1 MRKYC
6 IKEKADM
13 LTYVGKLLKWKY
25 IWQLIIRR
33 LHKCRESGEKMRKR
47 CIGFLTALVLAAS
60 GIAVPASAQET
71 DVFPSWNVASG
82 RQVEVSSVEAALPGN
97 VGALVVDGDNET
109 RWSCAGM
116 KTGTSEE
123 EEQNPQWLVIDLEAP
138 ETSVDS
144 ITINFY
150 KKVWGAQYKIQT
162 ASTNDES
169 TQWKDVASIEHAGGS
184 LADDYVEEITDVGTL
199 ERYVRFYFEKVNPKA
214 AGTGISIRE
223 IKILGT
229 QLVSG
234 NISLNKPAEVS
245 TVEILMPQ
253 NVAENT
259 VDGDS
264 ETRWSSERMKNN
276 GITDSDPQTPQWLLI
291 DLGAEK
297 SAVDEIRIDFYLKVW
312 ATKYRIETADS
323 SESDSW
329 ITVAEVDRTSSD
341 GADDQTDT
349 FSGDQLQTTELKRFV
364 RFYFEKIN
372 VNAGGNGVSVREVT
386 INGTQPYVSTTE
398 DPVTAEEV
406 LDGIGEIPS
415 LTAESTRVELPEVPD
430 GFEIAVVGSDKEQV
444 ISNSGEVTDRNI
456 GDREVTI
463 LVEVRSVEED
473 GGDADTARK
482 NFTLTV
488 PSKNSLYPEYYPEV
502 ENPNG
507 KPAVIPTL
515 QEWYGCEGEFT
526 LQENSRIIINDAA
539 GVDLQ
544 AVAEN
549 MQEDLAEFAGV
560 EPAVVSGEAGDAS
573 AADIYIE
580 SQTEDIYDT
589 GEEGY
594 FMTVDENGVRIYSST
609 YTGALYGTVTAEQ
622 ILWQDEG
629 NDNIPCGVIRDYPDY
644 EIRGVMFD
652 VGRIPH
658 RLQYLQD
665 YTKILTWYKMNEFQL
680 HLNDDF
686 TYSPEGLP
694 SGSEWNGMHRLE
706 SDAFPS
712 LTDNRVYSGERFEY
726 FNEEYSD
733 PVYTKDDYR
742 ELEDMANAGGIN
754 LIPEFDTPSHS
765 NAYIKY
771 AQENPD
777 DIDWLGPIQSNND
790 PQMLALDI
798 NSSNADEAKKAKT
811 ARKFM
816 ETLYEDYLGGDDP
829 VFSGDTVNVG
839 ADEYWDKSNPEAY
852 RQYVV
857 FLDELMRKYGK
868 TTRMWGAL
876 KLFPGETEISPDNII
891 LDIWATYE
899 DDPIARMSE
908 GFRVVNLPQP
918 YLYTTPGRDHKDM
931 IVEEWL
937 YKNWDPTIFNGDIKA
952 DEGEPLLLGAKAAL
966 WGDEFREGITEADL
980 HERML
985 RSVAMVAEKTWG
997 GSEKTDDYIAYQET
1011 FDRLQEGPGTQI
1023 AMTIESKTDVVVDY
1037 DMSRTEETEGIVT
1050 VKDSSGNGYDAQVI
1064 NGKAVEVDGEMMIEF
1079 DGSTLMTTPL
1089 HTLSYPYT
1097 VSFDVKASEGNTKDS
1112 LLFSGYDGQ
1121 LLAKGLDND
1130 CISLNRSLYHQ
1141 SFDYEIPEDES
1152 VTVTIV
1158 GTARNTKMYVDGQ
1171 LVKMLYSSDTG
1182 KTDEYF
1188 STFVFP
1194 MEEIGK
1200 DFHGYIGNIKAYNK
1214 ALEPDMIR
1222 TDAADVTEVNVA
1234 LNRNAYSERF
1244 GNQPDLNTG
1253 LLKYH
1258 PASKAT
1264 DGDKADAEAEI
1275 TSTDPNSY
1283 WISSNNNSDYLMV
1296 DLGEERQVS
1305 RVVLTWEGQ
1314 YTAGGF
1320 DIQVSTDGAQ
1330 WQTVKQVRGNTSS
1343 VTDVTL
1349 DAPAAA
1355 RYVKMQGVSRNST
1368 YYGVREME
1376 VYETVDRSG
1385 LSGLLTEVRQVIADN
1400 DLENSDDE
1408 TAAALTAAVIPAE
1421 NTLENAAAA
1430 QKEITAALTA
1440 LSEKYEAYKES
1451 AQEPDEPDE
1460 PEQLDTDI
1468 LEYAVELA
1476 SSADTTGVVPAAA
1489 EKFESAYTAA
1499 QDLLERVETGD
1510 PSVTQQM
1517 IEESW
1522 KELITS
1528 MQYLSFRQGDKSDLE
1543 KVVAMAESLDL
1554 EKYMEE
1560 GRETFVTALSNA
1572 QAVLSD
1578 ENAMQDSVDPAW
1590 RELLRAMS
1598 DLRLKPDRSALEELI
1613 AQARGLNEAD
1623 YEETSFRAMLGVLAE
1638 AQAVCDDGGA
1648 AQEEIDEAASRL
1660 QEAVGQLTAKADDPK
1675 AAADTAE
1682 NTAAQKGSDDG
1693 GSRTASAGGGTKGGA
1708 ETSVSADKAVKT
1720 GDASTAVLWAAAV
1733 LAAAAVILQAG
1744 KKIK

>member
-1 MRKYC
+1 MKR
-6 IKEKADM
+6 
-13 LTYVGKLLKWKY
+13 
-25 IWQLIIRR
+25 
-33 LHKCRESGEKMRKR
+33 R
-47 CIGFLTALVLAAS
+47 CIGFLAALMLTVTGFS
-60 GIAVPASAQET
+60 VPAAAAGEA
-71 DVFPSWNVASG
+71 DVFPAWNVASD

-97 VGALVVDGDNET
+97 VGGLVVDGDNET
-109 RWSCAGM
+109 RWSCDAM
-116 KTGTSEE
+116 KTGTSEDQ
-123 EEQNPQWLVIDLEAP
+123 EQTPQWLVIDLEAP
-138 ETSVDS
+138 ETDVDS

-162 ASTNDES
+162 ASTNDED
-169 TQWKDVASIEHAGGS
+169 TEWKDVKSIEHASGS

-199 ERYVRFYFEKVNPKA
+199 DRYVRFYFEKVNPQA
-214 AGTGISIRE
+214 AGTGVSIRE
-223 IKILGT
+223 IEIMGK
-229 QLVSG
+229 QLVTG
-234 NISLNKPAEVS
+234 NISLDKSVEVS
-245 TVEILMPQ
+245 TVENAMPQ
-253 NVAENT
+253 NVGDNT

-264 ETRWSSERMKNN
+264 ATRWSSEKMKEN
-276 GITDSDPQTPQWLLI
+276 GITDDDAQTAQWLVI
-291 DLGAEK
+291 DLGTDQ
-297 SAVDEIRIDFYLKVW
+297 SVVDDIKIDFYLKVW
-312 ATKYRIETADS
+312 ATKYRIETAASRDA
-323 SESDSW
+323 ESW
-329 ITVAEVDRTSSD
+329 TTVAEVDRTSSD

-349 FSGDQLQTTELKRFV
+349 FSGNQLLTTDLQRYV

-372 VNAGGNGVSVREVT
+372 VNAGGTGVSVREIT
-386 INGTQPYVSTTE
+386 INGTQPYVSTPGE
-398 DPVTAEEV
+398 SMTAEEV
-406 LDGIGEIPS
+406 MQGITEIPA
-415 LTAESTRVELPEVPD
+415 LTADSTKVELPDVPE
-430 GFEIAVVGSDKEQV
+430 GFEIAVIGSDKGQV
-444 ISNSGEVTDRNI
+444 ISNDGVITDRNI

-463 LVEVRSVEED
+463 LVEVSSVTENDEEE
-473 GGDADTARK
+473 ADTARK

-488 PSKNSLYPEYYPEV
+488 PSKNAFYPEYFPSV
-502 ENPNG
+502 DNPNS

-515 QEWYGCEGEFT
+515 QEWYGYEGNYT
-526 LQENSRIIINDAA
+526 LSEESRIVINDAA
-539 GVDLQ
+539 NVGLQ
-544 AVAEN
+544 AAAEN
-549 MQEDLAEFAGV
+549 MQGDLEEFAGV
-560 EPAVVSGEAGDAS
+560 KPEIVSGTAADAS
-573 AADIYIE
+573 SADIYIE

-589 GEEGY
+589 GDEGY
-594 FMTVDENGVRIYSST
+594 FMTTDENGVRIYSST

-644 EIRGVMFD
+644 EIRSVMFD

-712 LTDNRVYSGERFEY
+712 LTENQAYTGERFEY
-726 FNEEYSD
+726 FNEVYGD

-742 ELEDMANAGGIN
+742 NLEDMANAGGID
-754 LIPEFDTPSHS
+754 LIPEIDTPSHS
-765 NAYIKY
+765 NAYIRY

-777 DIDWLGPIQSNND
+777 EIDWLGPIQSNNNA
-790 PQMLALDI
+790 QMLALDI
-798 NSSNADEAKKAKT
+798 NSSNANEAAKAQT

-816 ETLYEDYLGGDDP
+816 EALYDDYLGGDDP
-829 VFSGDTVNVG
+829 VFSGDTVNIG

-857 FLDELMRKYGK
+857 FLDELMQKYGK

-899 DDPIARMSE
+899 DDPIARLE
-908 GFRVVNLPQP
+908 DGFRVVNFPQP

-937 YKNWDPTIFNGDIKA
+937 FKNWDPTIFNGNIRA
-952 DEGEPLLLGAKAAL
+952 EAGEPLLLGAKASI
-966 WGDEFREGITEADL
+966 WGDEFREGIVEADL
-980 HERML
+980 HERAL

-1023 AMTIESKTDVVVDY
+1023 AMTIDSQTDVVADY
-1037 DMSRTEETEGIVT
+1037 DMSRTEETDGTIT
-1050 VKDSSGNGYDAQVI
+1050 VKDSSGNGYDAQVT
-1064 NGKAVEVDGEMMIEF
+1064 NGKVVEVDGEMMIEF
-1079 DGSTLMTTPL
+1079 DGSTVMTTPL
-1089 HTLSYPYT
+1089 QTLAYPYT
-1097 VSFDVKASEGNTKDS
+1097 VSFDVKASEGNTEDS

-1130 CISLNRSLYHQ
+1130 YISLNRSFYHQ

-1171 LVKMLYSSDTG
+1171 LVKMLYSSDSG
-1182 KTDEYF
+1182 KSDEYF

-1194 MEEIGK
+1194 MEEIGEN
-1200 DFHGYIGNIKAYNK
+1200 FHGYIGNIKAYNK

-1222 TDAADVTEVNVA
+1222 TDTADVTEVNVA

-1320 DIQVSTDGAQ
+1320 DIQVSTDGSE

-1343 VTDVTL
+1343 VTEVIL
-1349 DAPAAA
+1349 DTPAAA
-1355 RYVKMQGVSRNST
+1355 RYVKMQGVSRNAN

-1376 VYETVDRSG
+1376 VYEKVDRSG
-1385 LSGLLTEVRQVIADN
+1385 LSGLLAEVKQVIADK
-1400 DLENSDDE
+1400 DLENSGDE
-1408 TAAALTAAVIPAE
+1408 TAIALVEAVIPAE
-1421 NTLENAAAA
+1421 NAMDNAAAA
-1430 QKEITAALTA
+1430 QKEIAAA
-1440 LSEKYEAYKES
+1440 QAVLSEKYEAYKES
-1451 AQEPDEPDE
+1451 AGE
-1460 PEQLDTDI
+1460 PEPPETLDTDL
-1468 LEYAVELA
+1468 LEYTIGLA
-1476 SSADTTGVVPAAA
+1476 SSADLTDVVPAVVERFNAA
-1489 EKFESAYTAA
+1489 FASAQEILEKAKA
-1499 QDLLERVETGD
+1499 GD
-1510 PSVTQQM
+1510 PSITQEM
-1517 IEESW
+1517 IDESW
-1522 KELITS
+1522 RELIS
-1528 MQYLSFRQGDKSDLE
+1528 VMQYLSFRQGDKSDLE
-1543 KVVAMAESLDL
+1543 KVVAMAEELDL
-1554 EKYMEE
+1554 DKYLDE
-1560 GRETFVTALSNA
+1560 GKDAFEAALANA
-1572 QAVLSD
+1572 QAVLAD

-1590 RELLRAMS
+1590 RELLKAMS
-1598 DLRLKPDRSALEELI
+1598 ELRLKPDKSALEDLI
-1613 AQARGLNEAD
+1613 AQAQGLNEAD
-1623 YEETSFRAMLGVLAE
+1623 YEETSFRAMLSVLAE
-1638 AQAVCDDGGA
+1638 VQAVYDDSGA
-1648 AQEEIDEAASRL
+1648 AQDEIDAAAEKL
-1660 QEAVGQLTAKADDPK
+1660 QAALDGLTAKADAPAGTDGSQN
-1675 AAADTAE
+1675 AGDAQDTAGGE
-1682 NTAAQKGSDDG
+1682 KQTGADSGQADESGESKTAAG
-1693 GSRTASAGGGTKGGA
+1693 
-1708 ETSVSADKAVKT
+1708 KAVKT
-1720 GDASTAVLWAAAV
+1720 GDTFTYMLWAAAV
-1733 LAAAAVILQAG
+1733 LAAGAVILLE
-1744 KKIK
+1744 KKKQK

>member
-1 MRKYC
+1 MKR
-6 IKEKADM
+6 
-13 LTYVGKLLKWKY
+13 
-25 IWQLIIRR
+25 
-33 LHKCRESGEKMRKR
+33 R
-47 CIGFLTALVLAAS
+47 CIGFLAALMLTVTGFS
-60 GIAVPASAQET
+60 VPAAAAGEA
-71 DVFPSWNVASG
+71 DVFPAWNVASD

-97 VGALVVDGDNET
+97 VGGLVVDGDNET
-109 RWSCAGM
+109 RWSCDAM
-116 KTGTSEE
+116 KTGTSEDQ
-123 EEQNPQWLVIDLEAP
+123 EQTPQWLVIDLEAP
-138 ETSVDS
+138 ETDVDS

-162 ASTNDES
+162 ASTNDED
-169 TQWKDVASIEHAGGS
+169 TEWKDVKSIEHASGS

-199 ERYVRFYFEKVNPKA
+199 DRYVRFYFEKVNPQA
-214 AGTGISIRE
+214 AGTGVSIRE
-223 IKILGT
+223 IEIMGK
-229 QLVSG
+229 QLVTG
-234 NISLNKPAEVS
+234 NISLDKSVEVS
-245 TVEILMPQ
+245 TVENAMPQ
-253 NVAENT
+253 NVGDNT

-264 ETRWSSERMKNN
+264 ATRWSSEKMKEN
-276 GITDSDPQTPQWLLI
+276 GITDDDAQTAQWLVI
-291 DLGAEK
+291 DLGTDQSVVEDIK
-297 SAVDEIRIDFYLKVW
+297 IDFYLKVW
-312 ATKYRIETADS
+312 ATKYRIETAASRDA
-323 SESDSW
+323 ESW
-329 ITVAEVDRTSSD
+329 TTVAEVDRTSSD

-349 FSGDQLQTTELKRFV
+349 FSGNQLLTTDLQRYV

-372 VNAGGNGVSVREVT
+372 VNAGGTGVSVREIT
-386 INGTQPYVSTTE
+386 INGTQPYVSTPGE
-398 DPVTAEEV
+398 SMTAEEV
-406 LDGIGEIPS
+406 MQGITEIPA
-415 LTAESTRVELPEVPD
+415 LTADSTKVELPDVPE
-430 GFEIAVVGSDKEQV
+430 GFEIAVIGSDKEQV
-444 ISNSGEVTDRNI
+444 ISNDGVITDRNI

-463 LVEVRSVEED
+463 LVEVSSVTENDEEE
-473 GGDADTARK
+473 ADTARK

-488 PSKNSLYPEYYPEV
+488 PSKNAFYPEYFPAV
-502 ENPNG
+502 DNPNS

-515 QEWYGCEGEFT
+515 QEWYGYEGNYT
-526 LQENSRIIINDAA
+526 LSEESRIVINDAA
-539 GVDLQ
+539 NVGLQ
-544 AVAEN
+544 AAAEN
-549 MQEDLAEFAGV
+549 MQGDLEEFAGV
-560 EPAVVSGEAGDAS
+560 KPEIVSGTAADAS
-573 AADIYIE
+573 SADIYIE

-589 GEEGY
+589 GDEGY
-594 FMTVDENGVRIYSST
+594 FMTTDENGVRIYSST

-622 ILWQDEG
+622 ILWQDDG

-644 EIRGVMFD
+644 EIRSVMFD

-712 LTDNRVYSGERFEY
+712 LTENQAYTGERFEY
-726 FNEEYSD
+726 FNEVYGD

-742 ELEDMANAGGIN
+742 NLEDMANAGGID
-754 LIPEFDTPSHS
+754 LIPEIDTPSHS
-765 NAYIKY
+765 NAYIRY

-777 DIDWLGPIQSNND
+777 EIDWLGPIQSNNNA
-790 PQMLALDI
+790 QMLALDI
-798 NSSNADEAKKAKT
+798 NSSNANEAAKAQT

-816 ETLYEDYLGGDDP
+816 EALYDDYLGGDDP
-829 VFSGDTVNVG
+829 VFSGDTVNIG

-857 FLDELMRKYGK
+857 FLDELMQKYGK

-899 DDPIARMSE
+899 DDPIARLE
-908 GFRVVNLPQP
+908 DGFRVVNFPQP

-937 YKNWDPTIFNGDIKA
+937 FKNWDPTIFNGNIRA
-952 DEGEPLLLGAKAAL
+952 EAGEPLLLGAKASI
-966 WGDEFREGITEADL
+966 WGDEFREGIVEADL
-980 HERML
+980 HERAL

-1023 AMTIESKTDVVVDY
+1023 AMTIDSQTDVVADY
-1037 DMSRTEETEGIVT
+1037 DMSRTEETDGTIT
-1050 VKDSSGNGYDAQVI
+1050 VKDSSGNGYDAQVT
-1064 NGKAVEVDGEMMIEF
+1064 NGKVVEVDGEMMIEF
-1079 DGSTLMTTPL
+1079 DGSTVMTTPL
-1089 HTLSYPYT
+1089 QTLAYPYT
-1097 VSFDVKASEGNTKDS
+1097 VSFDVKASEGNTEDS

-1130 CISLNRSLYHQ
+1130 YISLNRSFYHQ

-1171 LVKMLYSSDTG
+1171 LVKMLYSSDSG
-1182 KTDEYF
+1182 KSDEYF

-1194 MEEIGK
+1194 MEEIGEN
-1200 DFHGYIGNIKAYNK
+1200 FHGYIGNIKAYNK

-1222 TDAADVTEVNVA
+1222 TDTADVTEVNVA

-1320 DIQVSTDGAQ
+1320 DIQVSTDGSE

-1343 VTDVTL
+1343 VTEVIL
-1349 DAPAAA
+1349 DTPAAA
-1355 RYVKMQGVSRNST
+1355 RYVKMQGVSRNAN

-1376 VYETVDRSG
+1376 VYEKVDRSG
-1385 LSGLLTEVRQVIADN
+1385 LSGLLAEVKQVIADK
-1400 DLENSDDE
+1400 DLENSGDE
-1408 TAAALTAAVIPAE
+1408 TAIALVEAVIPAE
-1421 NTLENAAAA
+1421 NAMDNAAAA
-1430 QKEITAALTA
+1430 QKEIEAAQA
-1440 LSEKYEAYKES
+1440 VLSEKYEAYKES
-1451 AQEPDEPDE
+1451 AGE
-1460 PEQLDTDI
+1460 PEPPETLDTDL
-1468 LEYAVELA
+1468 LEYTIGLA
-1476 SSADTTGVVPAAA
+1476 SSADLTDVVPAVVERFNAA
-1489 EKFESAYTAA
+1489 FASAQEILEKAKA
-1499 QDLLERVETGD
+1499 GD
-1510 PSVTQQM
+1510 PSVTQEM
-1517 IEESW
+1517 IDESW
-1522 KELITS
+1522 RELIS
-1528 MQYLSFRQGDKSDLE
+1528 VMQYLSFRQGDKSDLE
-1543 KVVAMAESLDL
+1543 KVVAMAEELDL
-1554 EKYMEE
+1554 DKYLDE
-1560 GRETFVTALSNA
+1560 GKDAFEAALSNA
-1572 QAVLSD
+1572 QAVLAD

-1590 RELLRAMS
+1590 RELLKAMS
-1598 DLRLKPDRSALEELI
+1598 ELRLKPDKSALEELI
-1613 AQARGLNEAD
+1613 AQAQGLNEAD
-1623 YEETSFRAMLGVLAE
+1623 YEETSFRAMLSVLAE
-1638 AQAVCDDGGA
+1638 VQAVYDDSSA
-1648 AQEEIDEAASRL
+1648 AQDEIDAAAEKL
-1660 QEAVGQLTAKADDPK
+1660 QAALDGLTAKADAPAGTDGSQN
-1675 AAADTAE
+1675 AGDAQDTAGGE
-1682 NTAAQKGSDDG
+1682 KQTGAGSGKADESGESKTAAG
-1693 GSRTASAGGGTKGGA
+1693 
-1708 ETSVSADKAVKT
+1708 KAVKT
-1720 GDASTAVLWAAAV
+1720 GDTFTYMLWAAAV
-1733 LAAAAVILQAG
+1733 LAAGAVILLE
-1744 KKIK
+1744 KKKQK

>member
-1 MRKYC
+1 MKR
-6 IKEKADM
+6 
-13 LTYVGKLLKWKY
+13 
-25 IWQLIIRR
+25 
-33 LHKCRESGEKMRKR
+33 R
-47 CIGFLTALVLAAS
+47 CIGFLAALMLTVTGFS
-60 GIAVPASAQET
+60 VPAAAAGEA
-71 DVFPSWNVASG
+71 DVFPAWNVASD

-97 VGALVVDGDNET
+97 VGGLVVDGDNET
-109 RWSCAGM
+109 RWSCDAM
-116 KTGTSEE
+116 KTGTSEDQ
-123 EEQNPQWLVIDLEAP
+123 EQTPQWLVIDLEAP
-138 ETSVDS
+138 ETDVDS

-162 ASTNDES
+162 ASTNDED
-169 TQWKDVASIEHAGGS
+169 TEWKDVKSIEHASGS

-199 ERYVRFYFEKVNPKA
+199 DRYVRFYFEKVNPQA
-214 AGTGISIRE
+214 AGTGVSIRE
-223 IKILGT
+223 IEIMGK
-229 QLVSG
+229 QLVTG
-234 NISLNKPAEVS
+234 NISLDKSVEVS
-245 TVEILMPQ
+245 TVENAMPQ
-253 NVAENT
+253 NVGDNT

-264 ETRWSSERMKNN
+264 ATRWSSEKMKEN
-276 GITDSDPQTPQWLLI
+276 GITDDDAQTAQWLVI
-291 DLGAEK
+291 DLGTDQ
-297 SAVDEIRIDFYLKVW
+297 SVVDDIKIDFYLKVW
-312 ATKYRIETADS
+312 ATKYRIETAASRDA
-323 SESDSW
+323 ESW
-329 ITVAEVDRTSSD
+329 TTVAEVNRTSSD

-349 FSGDQLQTTELKRFV
+349 FSGNQLLTTDLQRYV

-372 VNAGGNGVSVREVT
+372 VNAGGTGVSVREIT
-386 INGTQPYVSTTE
+386 INGTQPYVSTPE
-398 DPVTAEEV
+398 ESMTAEEV
-406 LDGIGEIPS
+406 MQGITEIPA
-415 LTAESTRVELPEVPD
+415 LTADSTKVELPDVPE
-430 GFEIAVVGSDKEQV
+430 GFEIAVIGSDKEQV
-444 ISNSGEVTDRNI
+444 ISNDGVITDRNI

-463 LVEVRSVEED
+463 LVEVSSVTENDEEE
-473 GGDADTARK
+473 ADTARK

-488 PSKNSLYPEYYPEV
+488 PSKNAFYPEYFPAV
-502 ENPNG
+502 DNPNS

-515 QEWYGCEGEFT
+515 QEWYGYEGNYT
-526 LQENSRIIINDAA
+526 LSEESRIVINDAA
-539 GVDLQ
+539 NVGLQ
-544 AVAEN
+544 AAAEN
-549 MQEDLAEFAGV
+549 MQGDLEEFAGV
-560 EPAVVSGEAGDAS
+560 KPEIVSGTAADAS
-573 AADIYIE
+573 SADIYIE

-589 GEEGY
+589 GDEGY
-594 FMTVDENGVRIYSST
+594 FMTTDENGVRIYSST

-622 ILWQDEG
+622 ILWQDDG

-644 EIRGVMFD
+644 EIRSVMFD

-712 LTDNRVYSGERFEY
+712 LTENQAYTGERFEY
-726 FNEEYSD
+726 FNEVYGD

-742 ELEDMANAGGIN
+742 NLEDMANAGGID
-754 LIPEFDTPSHS
+754 LIPEIDTPSHS
-765 NAYIKY
+765 NAYIRY

-777 DIDWLGPIQSNND
+777 EIDWLGPIQSNNNA
-790 PQMLALDI
+790 QMLALDI
-798 NSSNADEAKKAKT
+798 NSSNANEAAKAQT

-816 ETLYEDYLGGDDP
+816 EALYDDYLGGDDP
-829 VFSGDTVNVG
+829 VFSGDTVNIG

-857 FLDELMRKYGK
+857 FLDELMQKYGK

-899 DDPIARMSE
+899 DDPIARLE
-908 GFRVVNLPQP
+908 DGFRVVNFPQP

-937 YKNWDPTIFNGDIKA
+937 FKNWDPTIFNGNIRA
-952 DEGEPLLLGAKAAL
+952 EAGEPLLLGAKASI
-966 WGDEFREGITEADL
+966 WGDEFREGIVEADL
-980 HERML
+980 HERAL

-1023 AMTIESKTDVVVDY
+1023 AMTIDSQTDVVADY
-1037 DMSRTEETEGIVT
+1037 DMSRTEETDGTIT
-1050 VKDSSGNGYDAQVI
+1050 VKDSSGNGYDAQVT
-1064 NGKAVEVDGEMMIEF
+1064 NGKVVEVDGEMMIEF
-1079 DGSTLMTTPL
+1079 DGSTVMTTPL
-1089 HTLSYPYT
+1089 QTLAYPYT
-1097 VSFDVKASEGNTKDS
+1097 VSFDVKASEGNTEDS
-1112 LLFSGYDGQ
+1112 LLFSGDDGQ

-1130 CISLNRSLYHQ
+1130 YISLNRSFYHQ

-1171 LVKMLYSSDTG
+1171 LVKMLYSSDSG
-1182 KTDEYF
+1182 KSDEYF

-1194 MEEIGK
+1194 MEEIGEN
-1200 DFHGYIGNIKAYNK
+1200 FHGYIGNIKAYNK

-1222 TDAADVTEVNVA
+1222 TDTADVTEVNVA

-1320 DIQVSTDGAQ
+1320 DIQVSTDGSE

-1343 VTDVTL
+1343 VTEVIL
-1349 DAPAAA
+1349 DTPAAA
-1355 RYVKMQGVSRNST
+1355 RYVKMQGVSRNAN

-1376 VYETVDRSG
+1376 VYEKVDRSG
-1385 LSGLLTEVRQVIADN
+1385 LSGLLAEVKQVITDK
-1400 DLENSDDE
+1400 DLENIGDE
-1408 TAAALTAAVIPAE
+1408 TAIALVEAVIPAE
-1421 NTLENAAAA
+1421 NAMDNAAAA
-1430 QKEITAALTA
+1430 QKEIAAAQAA

-1451 AQEPDEPDE
+1451 AGE
-1460 PEQLDTDI
+1460 PEPPETLDTDL
-1468 LEYAVELA
+1468 LEYTIGLA
-1476 SSADTTGVVPAAA
+1476 SSADLTDVVPAVVERFNAA
-1489 EKFESAYTAA
+1489 FASAQEILEKAKA
-1499 QDLLERVETGD
+1499 GD
-1510 PSVTQQM
+1510 PSITQEM
-1517 IEESW
+1517 IDESW
-1522 KELITS
+1522 RELIS
-1528 MQYLSFRQGDKSDLE
+1528 VMQYLSFRQGDKSDLE
-1543 KVVAMAESLDL
+1543 KVVAMAEELDL
-1554 EKYMEE
+1554 DKYLDE
-1560 GRETFVTALSNA
+1560 GKDAFEAALSNA
-1572 QAVLSD
+1572 QAVLAD

-1590 RELLRAMS
+1590 RELLKAMS
-1598 DLRLKPDRSALEELI
+1598 ELRLKPDKSALEELI
-1613 AQARGLNEAD
+1613 AQAQGLNGAD
-1623 YEETSFRAMLGVLAE
+1623 YEETSFRAMLSVLAE
-1638 AQAVCDDGGA
+1638 VQAVYDDSSA
-1648 AQEEIDEAASRL
+1648 AQDEIDAAAEKL
-1660 QEAVGQLTAKADDPK
+1660 QAALDGLTAKADAPAGTDGSQN
-1675 AAADTAE
+1675 AGDAQ
-1682 NTAAQKGSDDG
+1682 NTAG
-1693 GSRTASAGGGTKGGA
+1693 GEKQTGADSGQADESGESKTAPG
-1708 ETSVSADKAVKT
+1708 KAVKT
-1720 GDASTAVLWAAAV
+1720 GDTFTYMLWAAAV
-1733 LAAAAVILQAG
+1733 LAAGAVILLE
-1744 KKIK
+1744 KKKQK

>member
-1 MRKYC
+1 MKR
-6 IKEKADM
+6 
-13 LTYVGKLLKWKY
+13 
-25 IWQLIIRR
+25 
-33 LHKCRESGEKMRKR
+33 R
-47 CIGFLTALVLAAS
+47 CIGFLAALMLTVTGFS
-60 GIAVPASAQET
+60 VPAAAAGEA
-71 DVFPSWNVASG
+71 DVFPAWNVASD

-97 VGALVVDGDNET
+97 VGGLVVDGDNET
-109 RWSCAGM
+109 RWSCDAM
-116 KTGTSEE
+116 KTGTSEDQ
-123 EEQNPQWLVIDLEAP
+123 EQTPQWLVIDLEAP
-138 ETSVDS
+138 ETDVDS

-162 ASTNDES
+162 ASTNDED
-169 TQWKDVASIEHAGGS
+169 TEWKDVKSIEHASGS

-199 ERYVRFYFEKVNPKA
+199 DRYVRFYFEKVNPQA
-214 AGTGISIRE
+214 AGTGVSIRE
-223 IKILGT
+223 IEIMGK
-229 QLVSG
+229 QLVTG
-234 NISLNKPAEVS
+234 NISLDKSVEVS
-245 TVEILMPQ
+245 TVENAMPQ
-253 NVAENT
+253 NVGDNT

-264 ETRWSSERMKNN
+264 ATRWSSEKMKEN
-276 GITDSDPQTPQWLLI
+276 GITDDDAQTAQWLVI
-291 DLGAEK
+291 DLGTDQ
-297 SAVDEIRIDFYLKVW
+297 SVVDDIKIDFYLKVW
-312 ATKYRIETADS
+312 ATKYRIETAASRDA
-323 SESDSW
+323 ESW
-329 ITVAEVDRTSSD
+329 TTVAEVDRTSSD

-349 FSGDQLQTTELKRFV
+349 FSGNQLLTTDLQRYV

-372 VNAGGNGVSVREVT
+372 VNAGGTGVSVREIT
-386 INGTQPYVSTTE
+386 INGTQPYVSTPGE
-398 DPVTAEEV
+398 SMTAEEV
-406 LDGIGEIPS
+406 MQGITEIPA
-415 LTAESTRVELPEVPD
+415 LTADSTKVELPDVPE
-430 GFEIAVVGSDKEQV
+430 GFEIAVIGSDKEQV
-444 ISNSGEVTDRNI
+444 ISNDGVITDRNI

-463 LVEVRSVEED
+463 LVEVSSVTENDEEE
-473 GGDADTARK
+473 ADTARK

-488 PSKNSLYPEYYPEV
+488 PSKNAFYPEYFPAV
-502 ENPNG
+502 DNPNS

-515 QEWYGCEGEFT
+515 QEWYGYEGNYT
-526 LQENSRIIINDAA
+526 LSEESRIVINDAA
-539 GVDLQ
+539 NVGLQ
-544 AVAEN
+544 AAAEN
-549 MQEDLAEFAGV
+549 MQGDLEEFAGV
-560 EPAVVSGEAGDAS
+560 KPEIVSGTAADAS
-573 AADIYIE
+573 SADIYIE

-589 GEEGY
+589 GDEGY
-594 FMTVDENGVRIYSST
+594 FMTTDENGVRIYSST

-622 ILWQDEG
+622 ILWQDDG

-644 EIRGVMFD
+644 EIRSVMFD

-712 LTDNRVYSGERFEY
+712 LTENQAYTGERFEY
-726 FNEEYSD
+726 FNEVYGD

-742 ELEDMANAGGIN
+742 NLEDMANAGGID
-754 LIPEFDTPSHS
+754 LIPEIDTPSHS
-765 NAYIKY
+765 NAYIRY

-777 DIDWLGPIQSNND
+777 EIDWLGPIQSNNNA
-790 PQMLALDI
+790 QMLALDI
-798 NSSNADEAKKAKT
+798 NSSNANEAAKAQT

-816 ETLYEDYLGGDDP
+816 EALYDDYLGGDDP
-829 VFSGDTVNVG
+829 VFSGDTVNIG

-857 FLDELMRKYGK
+857 FLDELMQKYGK

-899 DDPIARMSE
+899 DDPIARLE
-908 GFRVVNLPQP
+908 DGFRVVNFPQP

-937 YKNWDPTIFNGDIKA
+937 FKNWDPTIFNGNIRA
-952 DEGEPLLLGAKAAL
+952 EAGEPLLLGAKASI
-966 WGDEFREGITEADL
+966 WGDEFREGIVEADL
-980 HERML
+980 HERAL

-1023 AMTIESKTDVVVDY
+1023 AMTIDSQTDVVADY
-1037 DMSRTEETEGIVT
+1037 DMSRTEETDGTIT
-1050 VKDSSGNGYDAQVI
+1050 VKDSSGNGYDAQVT
-1064 NGKAVEVDGEMMIEF
+1064 NGKVVEVDGEMMIEF
-1079 DGSTLMTTPL
+1079 DGSTVMTTPL
-1089 HTLSYPYT
+1089 QTLAYPYT
-1097 VSFDVKASEGNTKDS
+1097 VSFDVKASEGNTEDS

-1130 CISLNRSLYHQ
+1130 YISLNRSFYHQ

-1171 LVKMLYSSDTG
+1171 LVKMLYSSDSG
-1182 KTDEYF
+1182 KSDEYF

-1194 MEEIGK
+1194 MEEIGEN
-1200 DFHGYIGNIKAYNK
+1200 FHGYIGNIKAYNK

-1222 TDAADVTEVNVA
+1222 TDTADVTEVNVA

-1320 DIQVSTDGAQ
+1320 DIQVSTDGSE

-1343 VTDVTL
+1343 VTEVIL
-1349 DAPAAA
+1349 DTPAAA
-1355 RYVKMQGVSRNST
+1355 RYVKMQGVSRNAN

-1376 VYETVDRSG
+1376 VYEKVDRSG
-1385 LSGLLTEVRQVIADN
+1385 LSGLLAEVKQVIADK
-1400 DLENSDDE
+1400 DLENSGDE
-1408 TAAALTAAVIPAE
+1408 TAIALVEAVIPAE
-1421 NTLENAAAA
+1421 NAMDNAAAA
-1430 QKEITAALTA
+1430 QKEIEAAQAA

-1451 AQEPDEPDE
+1451 AGE
-1460 PEQLDTDI
+1460 PESPETLDTDL
-1468 LEYAVELA
+1468 LEYTIGLA
-1476 SSADTTGVVPAAA
+1476 SSADLTDVVPAVVERFNAA
-1489 EKFESAYTAA
+1489 FASAQEILEKAKA
-1499 QDLLERVETGD
+1499 GD
-1510 PSVTQQM
+1510 PSITQEM
-1517 IEESW
+1517 IDESW
-1522 KELITS
+1522 RELIS
-1528 MQYLSFRQGDKSDLE
+1528 VMQYLSFRQGDKSDLE
-1543 KVVAMAESLDL
+1543 KVVAMAEELDL
-1554 EKYMEE
+1554 DKYLDE
-1560 GRETFVTALSNA
+1560 GKDAFEAALSNA
-1572 QAVLSD
+1572 QAVLAD

-1590 RELLRAMS
+1590 RELLKAMS
-1598 DLRLKPDRSALEELI
+1598 ELRLKPDKSALEELI
-1613 AQARGLNEAD
+1613 AQAQGLNEAD
-1623 YEETSFRAMLGVLAE
+1623 YEETSFRAMLSVLAE
-1638 AQAVCDDGGA
+1638 VQAVYDDSSV
-1648 AQEEIDEAASRL
+1648 AQDEIDAAAEKL
-1660 QEAVGQLTAKADDPK
+1660 QAALDGLTAKADAP
-1675 AAADTAE
+1675 ADTDGSQNAGE
-1682 NTAAQKGSDDG
+1682 AQD
-1693 GSRTASAGGGTKGGA
+1693 TAGGEKQAGA
-1708 ETSVSADKAVKT
+1708 GSGQADESGESKTAPGKAVKT
-1720 GDASTAVLWAAAV
+1720 GDTFTYMLWAAAV
-1733 LAAAAVILQAG
+1733 LAAGAVILLE
-1744 KKIK
+1744 KKKQK

>member
-1 MRKYC
+1 MKR
-6 IKEKADM
+6 
-13 LTYVGKLLKWKY
+13 
-25 IWQLIIRR
+25 
-33 LHKCRESGEKMRKR
+33 R
-47 CIGFLTALVLAAS
+47 CIGFLAALMLTVTGFS
-60 GIAVPASAQET
+60 VPAAAAGEA
-71 DVFPSWNVASG
+71 DVFPAWNVASD

-97 VGALVVDGDNET
+97 VGGLVVDGDNET
-109 RWSCAGM
+109 RWSCDAM
-116 KTGTSEE
+116 KTGTSEDQ
-123 EEQNPQWLVIDLEAP
+123 EQTPQWLVIDLEAP
-138 ETSVDS
+138 ETDVDS

-162 ASTNDES
+162 ASTNDED
-169 TQWKDVASIEHAGGS
+169 TEWKDVKSIEHASGS

-199 ERYVRFYFEKVNPKA
+199 DRYVRFYFEKVNPQA
-214 AGTGISIRE
+214 AGTGVSIRE
-223 IKILGT
+223 IEIMGK
-229 QLVSG
+229 QLVTG
-234 NISLNKPAEVS
+234 NISLDKSVEVS
-245 TVEILMPQ
+245 TVENAMPQ
-253 NVAENT
+253 NVGDNT

-264 ETRWSSERMKNN
+264 ATRWSSEKMKEN
-276 GITDSDPQTPQWLLI
+276 GITDDDAQTAQWLVI
-291 DLGAEK
+291 DLGTDQ
-297 SAVDEIRIDFYLKVW
+297 SVVDDIKIDFYLKVW
-312 ATKYRIETADS
+312 ATKYRIETAASRDA
-323 SESDSW
+323 ESW
-329 ITVAEVDRTSSD
+329 TTVAEVDRTSSD

-349 FSGDQLQTTELKRFV
+349 FSGNQLLTTDLQRYV

-372 VNAGGNGVSVREVT
+372 VNAGGTGVSVREIT
-386 INGTQPYVSTTE
+386 INGTQPYVSTPGE
-398 DPVTAEEV
+398 SMTAEEV
-406 LDGIGEIPS
+406 MQGITEIPA
-415 LTAESTRVELPEVPD
+415 LTADSTKVELPDVPE
-430 GFEIAVVGSDKEQV
+430 GFEIAVIGSDKEQV
-444 ISNSGEVTDRNI
+444 ISNDGVITDRNI

-463 LVEVRSVEED
+463 LVEVSSVTENDEEE
-473 GGDADTARK
+473 ADTARK

-488 PSKNSLYPEYYPEV
+488 PSKNAFYPEYFPAV
-502 ENPNG
+502 DNPNS

-515 QEWYGCEGEFT
+515 QEWYGYEGNYT
-526 LQENSRIIINDAA
+526 LSAESRIVINDAA
-539 GVDLQ
+539 NVGLQ
-544 AVAEN
+544 AAAEN
-549 MQEDLAEFAGV
+549 MQGDLEEFAGV
-560 EPAVVSGEAGDAS
+560 KPEIVSGTAADAS
-573 AADIYIE
+573 SADIYIE

-589 GEEGY
+589 GDEGY
-594 FMTVDENGVRIYSST
+594 FMTTDENGVRIYSST

-622 ILWQDEG
+622 ILWQDDG

-644 EIRGVMFD
+644 EIRSVMFD

-712 LTDNRVYSGERFEY
+712 LTENQAYTGERFEY
-726 FNEEYSD
+726 FNEVYGD

-742 ELEDMANAGGIN
+742 NLEDMANAGGID
-754 LIPEFDTPSHS
+754 LIPEIDTPSHS
-765 NAYIKY
+765 NAYIRY

-777 DIDWLGPIQSNND
+777 EIDWLGPIQSNNNA
-790 PQMLALDI
+790 QMLALDI
-798 NSSNADEAKKAKT
+798 NSSNANEAAKAQT

-816 ETLYEDYLGGDDP
+816 EALYDDYLGGDDP
-829 VFSGDTVNVG
+829 VFSGDTINIG

-857 FLDELMRKYGK
+857 FLDELMQKYGK

-899 DDPIARMSE
+899 DDPIARLE
-908 GFRVVNLPQP
+908 DGFRVVNFPQP

-937 YKNWDPTIFNGDIKA
+937 FKNWDPTIFNGNIRA
-952 DEGEPLLLGAKAAL
+952 EAGEPLLLGAKASI
-966 WGDEFREGITEADL
+966 WGDEFREGIVEADL
-980 HERML
+980 HERAL

-1023 AMTIESKTDVVVDY
+1023 AMTIDSQTDVVADY
-1037 DMSRTEETEGIVT
+1037 DMSRTEETDGTIT
-1050 VKDSSGNGYDAQVI
+1050 VKDSSGNGYDAQVT
-1064 NGKAVEVDGEMMIEF
+1064 NGKVVEVDGEMMIEF
-1079 DGSTLMTTPL
+1079 DGSTVMTTPL
-1089 HTLSYPYT
+1089 QTLAYPYT
-1097 VSFDVKASEGNTKDS
+1097 VSFDVKASEGNTEDS

-1130 CISLNRSLYHQ
+1130 YISLNRSFYHQ

-1171 LVKMLYSSDTG
+1171 LVKMLYSSDSG
-1182 KTDEYF
+1182 KSDEYF

-1194 MEEIGK
+1194 MEEIGEN
-1200 DFHGYIGNIKAYNK
+1200 FHGYIGNIKAYNK

-1222 TDAADVTEVNVA
+1222 TDTADVTEVNVA

-1320 DIQVSTDGAQ
+1320 DIQVSTDGSE

-1343 VTDVTL
+1343 VTEVIL
-1349 DAPAAA
+1349 DTPAAA
-1355 RYVKMQGVSRNST
+1355 RYVKMQGVSRNAN

-1376 VYETVDRSG
+1376 VYEKVDRSG
-1385 LSGLLTEVRQVIADN
+1385 LSGLLAEVKQVIADK
-1400 DLENSDDE
+1400 DLENSGNE
-1408 TAAALTAAVIPAE
+1408 TAIALVEAVIPAE
-1421 NTLENAAAA
+1421 NAMDNAAAA
-1430 QKEITAALTA
+1430 QKEIAAAQAA

-1451 AQEPDEPDE
+1451 AGE
-1460 PEQLDTDI
+1460 PEPPETLDTDL
-1468 LEYAVELA
+1468 LEYTIGLA
-1476 SSADTTGVVPAAA
+1476 SSADLTDVVPAVVERFNAA
-1489 EKFESAYTAA
+1489 FASAQEILEKAKA
-1499 QDLLERVETGD
+1499 GD
-1510 PSVTQQM
+1510 PSITQEM
-1517 IEESW
+1517 IDESW
-1522 KELITS
+1522 RELIS
-1528 MQYLSFRQGDKSDLE
+1528 VMQYLSFRQGDKSDLE
-1543 KVVAMAESLDL
+1543 KVVAMAEELDL
-1554 EKYMEE
+1554 DKYLDE
-1560 GRETFVTALSNA
+1560 GKDAFEAALANA
-1572 QAVLSD
+1572 QAVLAD

-1590 RELLRAMS
+1590 RELLKAMS
-1598 DLRLKPDRSALEELI
+1598 ELRLKPDKSALEDLI
-1613 AQARGLNEAD
+1613 AQAHGLNEAD
-1623 YEETSFRAMLGVLAE
+1623 YEETSFRAMLSVLAE
-1638 AQAVCDDGGA
+1638 VQAVYDDSSA
-1648 AQEEIDEAASRL
+1648 AQDEIDAAAEKL
-1660 QEAVGQLTAKADDPK
+1660 QAALDGLTAKAD
-1675 AAADTAE
+1675 
-1682 NTAAQKGSDDG
+1682 
-1693 GSRTASAGGGTKGGA
+1693 ASAGTDGSQNAGDAQDTAGGEKQTGA
-1708 ETSVSADKAVKT
+1708 DSGQADESGESKTAAGKAVKT
-1720 GDASTAVLWAAAV
+1720 GDTFTYMLWAAAV
-1733 LAAAAVILQAG
+1733 LAAGAVILLE
-1744 KKIK
+1744 KKKQK

>member
-1 MRKYC
+1 MKR
-6 IKEKADM
+6 
-13 LTYVGKLLKWKY
+13 
-25 IWQLIIRR
+25 
-33 LHKCRESGEKMRKR
+33 R
-47 CIGFLTALVLAAS
+47 CIGFLAALMLTVTGFS
-60 GIAVPASAQET
+60 VPAAAAGEA
-71 DVFPSWNVASG
+71 DVFPAWNVASD

-97 VGALVVDGDNET
+97 VGGLVVDGDNET
-109 RWSCAGM
+109 RWSCDAM
-116 KTGTSEE
+116 KTGTSEDQ
-123 EEQNPQWLVIDLEAP
+123 EQTPQWLVIDLEAP
-138 ETSVDS
+138 ETDVDS

-162 ASTNDES
+162 ASTNDED
-169 TQWKDVASIEHAGGS
+169 TEWKDVKSIEHASGS

-199 ERYVRFYFEKVNPKA
+199 DRYVRFYFEKVNPQA
-214 AGTGISIRE
+214 AGTGVSIRE
-223 IKILGT
+223 IEIMGK
-229 QLVSG
+229 QLVTG
-234 NISLNKPAEVS
+234 NISLDKSVEVS
-245 TVEILMPQ
+245 TVENAMPQ
-253 NVAENT
+253 NVGDNT

-264 ETRWSSERMKNN
+264 ATRWSSEKMKEN
-276 GITDSDPQTPQWLLI
+276 GITDDDAQTAQWLVI
-291 DLGAEK
+291 DLGTDQ
-297 SAVDEIRIDFYLKVW
+297 SVVDDIKIDFYLKVW
-312 ATKYRIETADS
+312 ATKYRIETAASRDA
-323 SESDSW
+323 ESW
-329 ITVAEVDRTSSD
+329 TTVAEVDRTSSD

-349 FSGDQLQTTELKRFV
+349 FSGNQLLTTDLQRYV

-372 VNAGGNGVSVREVT
+372 VNAGGTGVSVREIT
-386 INGTQPYVSTTE
+386 INGTQPYVSTPGE
-398 DPVTAEEV
+398 SMTAEEV
-406 LDGIGEIPS
+406 MQGITEIPA
-415 LTAESTRVELPEVPD
+415 LTADSTKVELPDVPE
-430 GFEIAVVGSDKEQV
+430 GFEIAVIGSDKEQV
-444 ISNSGEVTDRNI
+444 ISNDGVITDRNI

-463 LVEVRSVEED
+463 LVEVSSVTENDEEE
-473 GGDADTARK
+473 ADTARK

-488 PSKNSLYPEYYPEV
+488 PSKNAFYPEYFPAV
-502 ENPNG
+502 DNPNS

-515 QEWYGCEGEFT
+515 QEWYGYEGNYT
-526 LQENSRIIINDAA
+526 LSEESRIVINDAA
-539 GVDLQ
+539 NVGLQ
-544 AVAEN
+544 AAAEN
-549 MQEDLAEFAGV
+549 MQGDLEEFAGV
-560 EPAVVSGEAGDAS
+560 KPEIVSGTAADAS
-573 AADIYIE
+573 SADIYIE

-589 GEEGY
+589 GDEGY
-594 FMTVDENGVRIYSST
+594 FMTTDENGVRIYSST

-622 ILWQDEG
+622 ILWQDDG

-644 EIRGVMFD
+644 EIRSVMFD

-712 LTDNRVYSGERFEY
+712 LTENQAYTGERFEY
-726 FNEEYSD
+726 FNEVYGD

-742 ELEDMANAGGIN
+742 NLEDMANAGGID
-754 LIPEFDTPSHS
+754 LIPEIDTPSHS
-765 NAYIKY
+765 NAYIRY

-777 DIDWLGPIQSNND
+777 EIDWLGPIQSNNNA
-790 PQMLALDI
+790 QMLALDI
-798 NSSNADEAKKAKT
+798 NSSNANEAAKAQT

-816 ETLYEDYLGGDDP
+816 EALYDDYLGGDDP
-829 VFSGDTVNVG
+829 VFSGDTVNIG

-857 FLDELMRKYGK
+857 FLDELMQKYGK

-899 DDPIARMSE
+899 DDPIARLE
-908 GFRVVNLPQP
+908 DGFRVVNFPQP

-937 YKNWDPTIFNGDIKA
+937 FKNWDPTIFNGNIRA
-952 DEGEPLLLGAKAAL
+952 EAGEPLLLGAKASI
-966 WGDEFREGITEADL
+966 WGDEFREGIVEADL
-980 HERML
+980 HERAL

-1023 AMTIESKTDVVVDY
+1023 AMTIDSQTDVVADY
-1037 DMSRTEETEGIVT
+1037 DMSRTEETDGTIT
-1050 VKDSSGNGYDAQVI
+1050 VKDSSGNGYDAQVT
-1064 NGKAVEVDGEMMIEF
+1064 NGKVVEVDGEMMIEF
-1079 DGSTLMTTPL
+1079 DGSTVMTTPL
-1089 HTLSYPYT
+1089 QTLAYPYT
-1097 VSFDVKASEGNTKDS
+1097 VSFDVKASEGNTEDS

-1130 CISLNRSLYHQ
+1130 YISLNRSFYHQ

-1171 LVKMLYSSDTG
+1171 LVKMLYSSDSG
-1182 KTDEYF
+1182 KSDEYF

-1194 MEEIGK
+1194 MEEIGEN
-1200 DFHGYIGNIKAYNK
+1200 FHGYIGNIKAYNK

-1222 TDAADVTEVNVA
+1222 TDTADVTEVNVA

-1320 DIQVSTDGAQ
+1320 DIQVSTDGSE

-1343 VTDVTL
+1343 VTEVIL
-1349 DAPAAA
+1349 DTPAAA
-1355 RYVKMQGVSRNST
+1355 RYVKMQGVSRNAN

-1376 VYETVDRSG
+1376 VYEKVDRSG
-1385 LSGLLTEVRQVIADN
+1385 LSGLLAEVKQVIADK
-1400 DLENSDDE
+1400 DLENSGDE
-1408 TAAALTAAVIPAE
+1408 TAIALVEAVIPAE
-1421 NTLENAAAA
+1421 NAMDNAAAA
-1430 QKEITAALTA
+1430 QKEIEAAQA
-1440 LSEKYEAYKES
+1440 VLSEKYEAYKES
-1451 AQEPDEPDE
+1451 AGE
-1460 PEQLDTDI
+1460 PEPPETLDTDL
-1468 LEYAVELA
+1468 LEYTIGLA
-1476 SSADTTGVVPAAA
+1476 SSADLTDVVPAVVERFNAA
-1489 EKFESAYTAA
+1489 FASAQEILEKAKA
-1499 QDLLERVETGD
+1499 GD
-1510 PSVTQQM
+1510 PSVTQEM
-1517 IEESW
+1517 IDESW
-1522 KELITS
+1522 RELIS
-1528 MQYLSFRQGDKSDLE
+1528 VMQYLSFRQGDKSDLE
-1543 KVVAMAESLDL
+1543 KVVAMAEELDL
-1554 EKYMEE
+1554 DKYLDE
-1560 GRETFVTALSNA
+1560 GKDAFEAALSNA
-1572 QAVLSD
+1572 QAVLAD

-1590 RELLRAMS
+1590 RELLKAMS
-1598 DLRLKPDRSALEELI
+1598 ELRLKPDKSALEELI
-1613 AQARGLNEAD
+1613 AQAQGLNEAD
-1623 YEETSFRAMLGVLAE
+1623 YEETSFRAMLSVLAE
-1638 AQAVCDDGGA
+1638 VQAVYDDSSA
-1648 AQEEIDEAASRL
+1648 AQDEIDAAAEKL
-1660 QEAVGQLTAKADDPK
+1660 QAALDGLTAKADAPAGTDGSQN
-1675 AAADTAE
+1675 AGDAQDTAGGE
-1682 NTAAQKGSDDG
+1682 KQTGAGSGKADESGESKTAAG
-1693 GSRTASAGGGTKGGA
+1693 
-1708 ETSVSADKAVKT
+1708 KAVKT
-1720 GDASTAVLWAAAV
+1720 GDTFTYMLWAAAV
-1733 LAAAAVILQAG
+1733 LAAGAVILLE
-1744 KKIK
+1744 KKKQK

>member
-1 MRKYC
+1 MKR
-6 IKEKADM
+6 
-13 LTYVGKLLKWKY
+13 
-25 IWQLIIRR
+25 
-33 LHKCRESGEKMRKR
+33 R
-47 CIGFLTALVLAAS
+47 CIGFLAALMLTVTGFS
-60 GIAVPASAQET
+60 VPAAAAGEA
-71 DVFPSWNVASG
+71 DVFPAWNVASD

-97 VGALVVDGDNET
+97 VGGLVVDGDNET
-109 RWSCAGM
+109 RWSCDAM
-116 KTGTSEE
+116 KTGTSEDQ
-123 EEQNPQWLVIDLEAP
+123 EQTPQWLVIDLEAP
-138 ETSVDS
+138 ETDVDS

-162 ASTNDES
+162 ASTNDED
-169 TQWKDVASIEHAGGS
+169 TEWKDVKSIEHASGS

-199 ERYVRFYFEKVNPKA
+199 DRYVRFYFEKVNPQA
-214 AGTGISIRE
+214 AGTGVSIRE
-223 IKILGT
+223 IEIMGK
-229 QLVSG
+229 QLVTG
-234 NISLNKPAEVS
+234 NISLDKSVEVS
-245 TVEILMPQ
+245 TVENAMPQ
-253 NVAENT
+253 NVGDNT

-264 ETRWSSERMKNN
+264 ATRWSSEKMKEN
-276 GITDSDPQTPQWLLI
+276 GITDDDAQTAQWLVI
-291 DLGAEK
+291 DLGTDQ
-297 SAVDEIRIDFYLKVW
+297 SVVDDIKIDFYLKVW
-312 ATKYRIETADS
+312 ATKYRIETAASRDA
-323 SESDSW
+323 ESW
-329 ITVAEVDRTSSD
+329 TTVAEVDRTSSD

-349 FSGDQLQTTELKRFV
+349 FSGNQLLTTDLQRYV

-372 VNAGGNGVSVREVT
+372 VNAGGTGVSVREIT
-386 INGTQPYVSTTE
+386 INGTQPYVSTPGE
-398 DPVTAEEV
+398 SMTAEEV
-406 LDGIGEIPS
+406 MQGITEIPA
-415 LTAESTRVELPEVPD
+415 LTADSTKVELPDVPE
-430 GFEIAVVGSDKEQV
+430 GFEIAVIGSDKEQV
-444 ISNSGEVTDRNI
+444 ISNDGVITDRNI

-463 LVEVRSVEED
+463 LVEVSSVTENDEEE
-473 GGDADTARK
+473 ADTARK

-488 PSKNSLYPEYYPEV
+488 PSKNAFYPEYFPAV
-502 ENPNG
+502 DNPNS

-515 QEWYGCEGEFT
+515 QEWYGYEGNYT
-526 LQENSRIIINDAA
+526 LSEESRIVINDAA
-539 GVDLQ
+539 NVGLQ
-544 AVAEN
+544 AAAEN
-549 MQEDLAEFAGV
+549 MQGDLEEFAGV
-560 EPAVVSGEAGDAS
+560 KPEIVSGTAADAS
-573 AADIYIE
+573 SADIYIE

-589 GEEGY
+589 GDEGY
-594 FMTVDENGVRIYSST
+594 FMTTDENGVRIYSST

-622 ILWQDEG
+622 ILWQDDG

-644 EIRGVMFD
+644 EIRSVMFD

-712 LTDNRVYSGERFEY
+712 LTENQAYTGERFEY
-726 FNEEYSD
+726 FNEVYGD

-742 ELEDMANAGGIN
+742 NLEDMANAGGID
-754 LIPEFDTPSHS
+754 LIPEIDTPSHS
-765 NAYIKY
+765 NAYIRY

-777 DIDWLGPIQSNND
+777 EIDWLGPIQSNNNA
-790 PQMLALDI
+790 QMLALDI
-798 NSSNADEAKKAKT
+798 NSSNANEAAKAQT

-816 ETLYEDYLGGDDP
+816 EALYDDYLGGDDP
-829 VFSGDTVNVG
+829 VFSGDTVNIG

-857 FLDELMRKYGK
+857 FLDELMQKYGK

-899 DDPIARMSE
+899 DDPIARLE
-908 GFRVVNLPQP
+908 DGFRVVNFPQP

-937 YKNWDPTIFNGDIKA
+937 FKNWDPTIFNGNIRA
-952 DEGEPLLLGAKAAL
+952 EAGEPLLLGAKASI
-966 WGDEFREGITEADL
+966 WGDEFREGIVEADL
-980 HERML
+980 HERAL

-1023 AMTIESKTDVVVDY
+1023 AMTIDSQTDVVADY
-1037 DMSRTEETEGIVT
+1037 DMSRTEETDGTIT
-1050 VKDSSGNGYDAQVI
+1050 VKDSSGNGYDAQVT
-1064 NGKAVEVDGEMMIEF
+1064 NGKVVEVDGEMMIEF
-1079 DGSTLMTTPL
+1079 DGSTVMTTPL
-1089 HTLSYPYT
+1089 QTLAYPYT
-1097 VSFDVKASEGNTKDS
+1097 VSFDVKASEGNTEDS

-1130 CISLNRSLYHQ
+1130 YISLNRSFYHQ

-1171 LVKMLYSSDTG
+1171 LVKMLYSSDSG
-1182 KTDEYF
+1182 KSDEYF

-1194 MEEIGK
+1194 MEEIGEN
-1200 DFHGYIGNIKAYNK
+1200 FHGYIGNIKAYNK

-1222 TDAADVTEVNVA
+1222 TDTADVTEVNVA

-1320 DIQVSTDGAQ
+1320 DIQVSTDGSE

-1343 VTDVTL
+1343 VTEVIL
-1349 DAPAAA
+1349 DTPAAA
-1355 RYVKMQGVSRNST
+1355 RYVKMQGVSRNAN

-1376 VYETVDRSG
+1376 VYEKVDRSG
-1385 LSGLLTEVRQVIADN
+1385 LSGLLAEVKQVIADK
-1400 DLENSDDE
+1400 DLENSGDE
-1408 TAAALTAAVIPAE
+1408 TAIALVEAVIPAE
-1421 NTLENAAAA
+1421 NAMDNAAAA
-1430 QKEITAALTA
+1430 QKEIAAAQAA

-1451 AQEPDEPDE
+1451 AGE
-1460 PEQLDTDI
+1460 PEPPETLDTDL
-1468 LEYAVELA
+1468 LEYTIGLA
-1476 SSADTTGVVPAAA
+1476 SSADLTDVVPAVVERFNAA
-1489 EKFESAYTAA
+1489 FASAQEILEKAKA
-1499 QDLLERVETGD
+1499 GD
-1510 PSVTQQM
+1510 PSITQEM
-1517 IEESW
+1517 IDESW
-1522 KELITS
+1522 RELIS
-1528 MQYLSFRQGDKSDLE
+1528 VMQYLSFRQGDKSDLE
-1543 KVVAMAESLDL
+1543 KVVAMAEELDL
-1554 EKYMEE
+1554 DKYLDE
-1560 GRETFVTALSNA
+1560 GKDAFEAALANA
-1572 QAVLSD
+1572 QAVLAD

-1590 RELLRAMS
+1590 RELLKAMS
-1598 DLRLKPDRSALEELI
+1598 ELRLKPDKSALEDLI
-1613 AQARGLNEAD
+1613 AQAQGLNEAD
-1623 YEETSFRAMLGVLAE
+1623 YEETSFRAMLSVLAE
-1638 AQAVCDDGGA
+1638 VQAVYDDSSA
-1648 AQEEIDEAASRL
+1648 AQDEIDAAAEKL
-1660 QEAVGQLTAKADDPK
+1660 QAALDGLTAKADAPAGTDGSQN
-1675 AAADTAE
+1675 AGDAQDTAGGE
-1682 NTAAQKGSDDG
+1682 KQTGADSGQADESGESKTAAG
-1693 GSRTASAGGGTKGGA
+1693 
-1708 ETSVSADKAVKT
+1708 KAVKT
-1720 GDASTAVLWAAAV
+1720 GDTFTYMLWAAAV
-1733 LAAAAVILQAG
+1733 LAAGAVILLE
-1744 KKIK
+1744 KKKQK

>member
-1 MRKYC
+1 MKR
-6 IKEKADM
+6 
-13 LTYVGKLLKWKY
+13 
-25 IWQLIIRR
+25 
-33 LHKCRESGEKMRKR
+33 R
-47 CIGFLTALVLAAS
+47 CIGFLAALMLTVTGFS
-60 GIAVPASAQET
+60 VPAAAAGEA
-71 DVFPSWNVASG
+71 DVFPAWNVASD

-97 VGALVVDGDNET
+97 VGGLVVDGDNET
-109 RWSCAGM
+109 RWSCDAM
-116 KTGTSEE
+116 KTGTSEDQ
-123 EEQNPQWLVIDLEAP
+123 EQTPQWLVIDLEAP
-138 ETSVDS
+138 ETDVDS

-162 ASTNDES
+162 ASTNDED
-169 TQWKDVASIEHAGGS
+169 TEWKDVKSIEHASGS

-199 ERYVRFYFEKVNPKA
+199 DRYVRFYFEKVNPQA
-214 AGTGISIRE
+214 AGTGVSIRE
-223 IKILGT
+223 IEIMGK
-229 QLVSG
+229 QLVTG
-234 NISLNKPAEVS
+234 NISLDKSVEVS
-245 TVEILMPQ
+245 TVENAMPQ
-253 NVAENT
+253 NVGDNT

-264 ETRWSSERMKNN
+264 ATRWSSEKMKEN
-276 GITDSDPQTPQWLLI
+276 GITDDDAQTAQWLVI
-291 DLGAEK
+291 DLGTDQ
-297 SAVDEIRIDFYLKVW
+297 SVVDDIKIDFYLKVW
-312 ATKYRIETADS
+312 ATKYRIETAASRDA
-323 SESDSW
+323 ESW
-329 ITVAEVDRTSSD
+329 TTVAEVDRTSSD

-349 FSGDQLQTTELKRFV
+349 FSGNQLLTTDLQRYV

-372 VNAGGNGVSVREVT
+372 VNAGGTGVSVREIT
-386 INGTQPYVSTTE
+386 INGTQPYVSTPGE
-398 DPVTAEEV
+398 SMTAEEV
-406 LDGIGEIPS
+406 MQGITEIPA
-415 LTAESTRVELPEVPD
+415 LTADSTKVELPDVPE
-430 GFEIAVVGSDKEQV
+430 GFEIAVIGSDKEQV
-444 ISNSGEVTDRNI
+444 ISNDGVITDRNI

-463 LVEVRSVEED
+463 LVEVSSVTENDEEE
-473 GGDADTARK
+473 ADTARK

-488 PSKNSLYPEYYPEV
+488 PSKNAFYPEYFPAV
-502 ENPNG
+502 DNPNS

-515 QEWYGCEGEFT
+515 QEWYGYEGNYT
-526 LQENSRIIINDAA
+526 LSEESRIVINDAA
-539 GVDLQ
+539 NVGLQ
-544 AVAEN
+544 AAAEN
-549 MQEDLAEFAGV
+549 MQGDLEEFAGV
-560 EPAVVSGEAGDAS
+560 KPEIVSGTAADAS
-573 AADIYIE
+573 SADIYIE

-589 GEEGY
+589 GDEGY
-594 FMTVDENGVRIYSST
+594 FMTTDENGVRIYSST

-622 ILWQDEG
+622 ILWQDDG

-644 EIRGVMFD
+644 EIRSVMFD

-712 LTDNRVYSGERFEY
+712 LTENQAYTGERFEY
-726 FNEEYSD
+726 FNEVYGD

-742 ELEDMANAGGIN
+742 NLEDMANAGGID
-754 LIPEFDTPSHS
+754 LIPEIDTPSHS
-765 NAYIKY
+765 NAYIRY

-777 DIDWLGPIQSNND
+777 EIDWLGPIQSNNNA
-790 PQMLALDI
+790 QMLALDI
-798 NSSNADEAKKAKT
+798 NSSNANEAAKAQT

-816 ETLYEDYLGGDDP
+816 EALYDDYLGGDDP
-829 VFSGDTVNVG
+829 VFSGDTVNIG

-857 FLDELMRKYGK
+857 FLDELMQKYGK

-899 DDPIARMSE
+899 DDPIARLE
-908 GFRVVNLPQP
+908 DGFRVVNFPQP

-937 YKNWDPTIFNGDIKA
+937 FKNWDPTIFNGNIRA
-952 DEGEPLLLGAKAAL
+952 EAGEPLLLGAKASI
-966 WGDEFREGITEADL
+966 WGDEFREGIVEADL
-980 HERML
+980 HERAL

-1023 AMTIESKTDVVVDY
+1023 AMTIDSQTDVVADY
-1037 DMSRTEETEGIVT
+1037 DMSRTEETDGTIT
-1050 VKDSSGNGYDAQVI
+1050 VKDSSGNGYDAQVT
-1064 NGKAVEVDGEMMIEF
+1064 NGKVVEVDGEMMIEF
-1079 DGSTLMTTPL
+1079 DGSTVMTTPL
-1089 HTLSYPYT
+1089 QTLAYPYT
-1097 VSFDVKASEGNTKDS
+1097 VSFDVKASEGNTEDS

-1130 CISLNRSLYHQ
+1130 YISLNRSFYHQ

-1171 LVKMLYSSDTG
+1171 LVKMLYSSDSG
-1182 KTDEYF
+1182 KSDEYF

-1194 MEEIGK
+1194 MEEIGEN
-1200 DFHGYIGNIKAYNK
+1200 FHGYIGNIKAYNK

-1222 TDAADVTEVNVA
+1222 TDTADVTEVNVA

-1320 DIQVSTDGAQ
+1320 DIQVSTDGSE

-1343 VTDVTL
+1343 VTEVIL
-1349 DAPAAA
+1349 DTPAAA
-1355 RYVKMQGVSRNST
+1355 RYVKMQGVSRNAN

-1376 VYETVDRSG
+1376 VYEKVDRSG
-1385 LSGLLTEVRQVIADN
+1385 LSGLLAEVKQVIADK
-1400 DLENSDDE
+1400 DLENSEDE
-1408 TAAALTAAVIPAE
+1408 TAIALVEAVIPAE
-1421 NTLENAAAA
+1421 NAMDNAAAA
-1430 QKEITAALTA
+1430 QKEIEAAQA
-1440 LSEKYEAYKES
+1440 VLSEKYEAYKES
-1451 AQEPDEPDE
+1451 AGE
-1460 PEQLDTDI
+1460 PEPPETLDTDL
-1468 LEYAVELA
+1468 LEYTIGLA
-1476 SSADTTGVVPAAA
+1476 SSADLTDVVPAVVERFNAA
-1489 EKFESAYTAA
+1489 FASAQEILEKAKA
-1499 QDLLERVETGD
+1499 GD
-1510 PSVTQQM
+1510 PSVTQEM
-1517 IEESW
+1517 IDESW
-1522 KELITS
+1522 RELIS
-1528 MQYLSFRQGDKSDLE
+1528 VMQYLSFRQGDKSDLE
-1543 KVVAMAESLDL
+1543 KVVAMAEELDL
-1554 EKYMEE
+1554 DKYLDE
-1560 GRETFVTALSNA
+1560 GKDAFEAALSNA
-1572 QAVLSD
+1572 QAVLAD

-1590 RELLRAMS
+1590 RELLKAMS
-1598 DLRLKPDRSALEELI
+1598 ELRLKPDKSALEELI
-1613 AQARGLNEAD
+1613 AQAQGLNEAD
-1623 YEETSFRAMLGVLAE
+1623 YEETSFRAMLSVLAE
-1638 AQAVCDDGGA
+1638 VQAVYDDSSA
-1648 AQEEIDEAASRL
+1648 AQDEIDAAAEKL
-1660 QEAVGQLTAKADDPK
+1660 QAALDGLTAKADAP
-1675 AAADTAE
+1675 ADTDGSQNAGE
-1682 NTAAQKGSDDG
+1682 AQDTAGGEKQTGAGSGQADESGESKTAAG
-1693 GSRTASAGGGTKGGA
+1693 
-1708 ETSVSADKAVKT
+1708 KAVKT
-1720 GDASTAVLWAAAV
+1720 GDTFTYMLWAAAV
-1733 LAAAAVILQAG
+1733 LAAGAVILLE
-1744 KKIK
+1744 KKKQK

>member
-1 MRKYC
+1 MKR
-6 IKEKADM
+6 
-13 LTYVGKLLKWKY
+13 
-25 IWQLIIRR
+25 
-33 LHKCRESGEKMRKR
+33 R
-47 CIGFLTALVLAAS
+47 CIGFLAALMLTVTGFS
-60 GIAVPASAQET
+60 VPAAAAGEA
-71 DVFPSWNVASG
+71 DVFPAWNVASD

-97 VGALVVDGDNET
+97 VGGLVVDGDNET
-109 RWSCAGM
+109 RWSCDAM
-116 KTGTSEE
+116 KTGTSEDQ
-123 EEQNPQWLVIDLEAP
+123 EQTPQWLVIDLEAP
-138 ETSVDS
+138 ETDVDS

-162 ASTNDES
+162 ASTNDED
-169 TQWKDVASIEHAGGS
+169 TEWKDVKSIEHASGS

-199 ERYVRFYFEKVNPKA
+199 DRYVRFYFEKVNPQA
-214 AGTGISIRE
+214 AGTGVSIRE
-223 IKILGT
+223 IEIMGK
-229 QLVSG
+229 QLVTG
-234 NISLNKPAEVS
+234 NISLDKSVEVS
-245 TVEILMPQ
+245 TVENAMPQ
-253 NVAENT
+253 NVGDNT

-264 ETRWSSERMKNN
+264 ATRWSSEKMKEN
-276 GITDSDPQTPQWLLI
+276 GITDDDAQTAQWLVI
-291 DLGAEK
+291 DLGTDQ
-297 SAVDEIRIDFYLKVW
+297 SVVDDIKIDFYLKVW
-312 ATKYRIETADS
+312 ATKYRIETAASRDA
-323 SESDSW
+323 ESW
-329 ITVAEVDRTSSD
+329 TTVAEVNRTSSD

-349 FSGDQLQTTELKRFV
+349 FSGNQLLTTDLQRYV

-372 VNAGGNGVSVREVT
+372 VNAGGTGVSVREIT
-386 INGTQPYVSTTE
+386 INGTQPYVSTPE
-398 DPVTAEEV
+398 ESMTAEEV
-406 LDGIGEIPS
+406 MQGITEIPA
-415 LTAESTRVELPEVPD
+415 LTADSTKVELPDVPE
-430 GFEIAVVGSDKEQV
+430 GFEIAVIGSDKEQV
-444 ISNSGEVTDRNI
+444 ISNDGVITDRNI

-463 LVEVRSVEED
+463 LVEVSSVTENDEEK
-473 GGDADTARK
+473 ADTARK

-488 PSKNSLYPEYYPEV
+488 PSKNAFYPEYFPSV
-502 ENPNG
+502 DNPNS

-515 QEWYGCEGEFT
+515 QEWYGYEGNYT
-526 LQENSRIIINDAA
+526 LSAESRIVINDAA
-539 GVDLQ
+539 NVGLQ
-544 AVAEN
+544 AAAEN
-549 MQEDLAEFAGV
+549 MQGDLEEFAGV
-560 EPAVVSGEAGDAS
+560 KPEIVSGTAADAS
-573 AADIYIE
+573 SADIYIE

-589 GEEGY
+589 GDEGY
-594 FMTVDENGVRIYSST
+594 FMTTDENGVRIYSST

-644 EIRGVMFD
+644 EIRSVMFD

-712 LTDNRVYSGERFEY
+712 LTENQAYTGERFEY
-726 FNEEYSD
+726 FNEVYGD

-742 ELEDMANAGGIN
+742 NLEEMANAGGID
-754 LIPEFDTPSHS
+754 LIPEIDTPSHS
-765 NAYIKY
+765 NAYIRY

-777 DIDWLGPIQSNND
+777 EIDWLGPIQSNNNA
-790 PQMLALDI
+790 QMLALDI
-798 NSSNADEAKKAKT
+798 NSSNANEAAKAQT

-816 ETLYEDYLGGDDP
+816 EALYDDYLGGDDP
-829 VFSGDTVNVG
+829 VFSGDTVNIG

-857 FLDELMRKYGK
+857 FLDELMQKYGK

-899 DDPIARMSE
+899 DDPIARLE
-908 GFRVVNLPQP
+908 DGFRVVNFPQP

-937 YKNWDPTIFNGDIKA
+937 FKNWDPTIFNGNIRA
-952 DEGEPLLLGAKAAL
+952 EAGEPLLLGAKASI
-966 WGDEFREGITEADL
+966 WGDEFREGIVEADL
-980 HERML
+980 HERAL

-1023 AMTIESKTDVVVDY
+1023 AMTIDSQTDVVADY
-1037 DMSRTEETEGIVT
+1037 DMSRTEETDGTIT
-1050 VKDSSGNGYDAQVI
+1050 VKDSSGNGYDAQVT
-1064 NGKAVEVDGEMMIEF
+1064 NGKVVEVDGEMMIEF
-1079 DGSTLMTTPL
+1079 DGSTVMTTPL
-1089 HTLSYPYT
+1089 QTLAYPYT
-1097 VSFDVKASEGNTKDS
+1097 VSFDVKASEGNTEDS

-1130 CISLNRSLYHQ
+1130 YISLNRSFYHQ

-1171 LVKMLYSSDTG
+1171 LVKMLYSSDSG
-1182 KTDEYF
+1182 KSDEYF

-1194 MEEIGK
+1194 MEEIGEN
-1200 DFHGYIGNIKAYNK
+1200 FHGYIGNIKAYNK

-1222 TDAADVTEVNVA
+1222 TDTADVTEVNVA

-1320 DIQVSTDGAQ
+1320 DIQVSTDGSE

-1343 VTDVTL
+1343 VTEVIL
-1349 DAPAAA
+1349 DTPAAA
-1355 RYVKMQGVSRNST
+1355 RYVKMQGVSRNAN

-1376 VYETVDRSG
+1376 VYEKVDRSG
-1385 LSGLLTEVRQVIADN
+1385 LSGLLAEVKQVIADK
-1400 DLENSDDE
+1400 DLENSGDE
-1408 TAAALTAAVIPAE
+1408 TAIALVEAVIPAE
-1421 NTLENAAAA
+1421 NAMDNAAAA
-1430 QKEITAALTA
+1430 QKEIAAAQAA

-1451 AQEPDEPDE
+1451 AGE
-1460 PEQLDTDI
+1460 PEPPETLDTDL
-1468 LEYAVELA
+1468 LEYTIGLA
-1476 SSADTTGVVPAAA
+1476 SSADLTDVVPAVVERFNAA
-1489 EKFESAYTAA
+1489 FASAQEILEKAKA
-1499 QDLLERVETGD
+1499 GD
-1510 PSVTQQM
+1510 PSITQEM
-1517 IEESW
+1517 IDESW
-1522 KELITS
+1522 RELIS
-1528 MQYLSFRQGDKSDLE
+1528 VMQYLSFRQGDKSDLE
-1543 KVVAMAESLDL
+1543 KVVAMAEELDL
-1554 EKYMEE
+1554 DKYLDE
-1560 GRETFVTALSNA
+1560 GKDAFEAALANA
-1572 QAVLSD
+1572 QAVLAD

-1590 RELLRAMS
+1590 RELLKAMS
-1598 DLRLKPDRSALEELI
+1598 ELRLKPDKSALEDLI
-1613 AQARGLNEAD
+1613 AQAQGLNEAD
-1623 YEETSFRAMLGVLAE
+1623 YEETSFRAMLSVLAE
-1638 AQAVCDDGGA
+1638 VQAVYDDSSA
-1648 AQEEIDEAASRL
+1648 AQDEIDAAAEKL
-1660 QEAVGQLTAKADDPK
+1660 QAALDGLTAKADAPAGTDGSQN
-1675 AAADTAE
+1675 AGDAQDTAGGE
-1682 NTAAQKGSDDG
+1682 KQTGADSGKADESGESKTAAG
-1693 GSRTASAGGGTKGGA
+1693 
-1708 ETSVSADKAVKT
+1708 KAVKT
-1720 GDASTAVLWAAAV
+1720 GDTFTYMLWAAAV
-1733 LAAAAVILQAG
+1733 LAAGAVILLE
-1744 KKIK
+1744 KKKQK

>member
-1 MRKYC
+1 MKR
-6 IKEKADM
+6 
-13 LTYVGKLLKWKY
+13 
-25 IWQLIIRR
+25 
-33 LHKCRESGEKMRKR
+33 R
-47 CIGFLTALVLAAS
+47 CIGFLAALMLTVTGFS
-60 GIAVPASAQET
+60 VPAAAAGEA
-71 DVFPSWNVASG
+71 DVFPAWNVASD

-97 VGALVVDGDNET
+97 VGGLVVDGDNET
-109 RWSCAGM
+109 RWSCDAM
-116 KTGTSEE
+116 KTGTSEDQ
-123 EEQNPQWLVIDLEAP
+123 EQTPQWLVIDLEAP
-138 ETSVDS
+138 ETDVDS

-162 ASTNDES
+162 ASTNDED
-169 TQWKDVASIEHAGGS
+169 TEWKDVKSIEHASGS

-199 ERYVRFYFEKVNPKA
+199 DRYVRFYFEKVNPQA
-214 AGTGISIRE
+214 AGTGVSIRE
-223 IKILGT
+223 IEIMGK
-229 QLVSG
+229 QLVTG
-234 NISLNKPAEVS
+234 NISLDKSVEVS
-245 TVEILMPQ
+245 TVENAMPQ
-253 NVAENT
+253 NVGDNT

-264 ETRWSSERMKNN
+264 ATRWSSEKMKEN
-276 GITDSDPQTPQWLLI
+276 GITDDDAQTAQWLVI
-291 DLGAEK
+291 DLGTDQ
-297 SAVDEIRIDFYLKVW
+297 SVVDDIKIDFYLKVW
-312 ATKYRIETADS
+312 ATKYRIETAASRDA
-323 SESDSW
+323 ESW
-329 ITVAEVDRTSSD
+329 TTVAEVDRTSSD

-349 FSGDQLQTTELKRFV
+349 FSGNQLLTTDLQRYV

-372 VNAGGNGVSVREVT
+372 VNAGGTGVSVREIT
-386 INGTQPYVSTTE
+386 INGTQPYVSTPGE
-398 DPVTAEEV
+398 SMTAEEV
-406 LDGIGEIPS
+406 MQGITEIPA
-415 LTAESTRVELPEVPD
+415 LTADSTKVELPDVPE
-430 GFEIAVVGSDKEQV
+430 GFEIAVIGSDKEQV
-444 ISNSGEVTDRNI
+444 ISNDGVITDRNI

-463 LVEVRSVEED
+463 LVEVSSVTENDEEE
-473 GGDADTARK
+473 ADTARK

-488 PSKNSLYPEYYPEV
+488 PSKNAFYPEYFPAV
-502 ENPNG
+502 DNPNS

-515 QEWYGCEGEFT
+515 QEWYGYEGNYT
-526 LQENSRIIINDAA
+526 LSEESRIVINDAA
-539 GVDLQ
+539 NVGLQ
-544 AVAEN
+544 AAAEN
-549 MQEDLAEFAGV
+549 MQGDLEEFAGV
-560 EPAVVSGEAGDAS
+560 KPEIVSGTAADAS
-573 AADIYIE
+573 SADIYIE

-589 GEEGY
+589 GDEGY
-594 FMTVDENGVRIYSST
+594 FMTTDENGVRIYSST

-622 ILWQDEG
+622 ILWQDDG

-644 EIRGVMFD
+644 EIRSVMFD

-712 LTDNRVYSGERFEY
+712 LTENQAYTGERFEY
-726 FNEEYSD
+726 FNEVYGD

-742 ELEDMANAGGIN
+742 NLEDMANAGGID
-754 LIPEFDTPSHS
+754 LIPEIDTPSHS
-765 NAYIKY
+765 NAYIRY

-777 DIDWLGPIQSNND
+777 EIDWLGPIQSNNNA
-790 PQMLALDI
+790 QMLALDI
-798 NSSNADEAKKAKT
+798 NSSNANEAAKAQT

-816 ETLYEDYLGGDDP
+816 EALYDDYLGGDDP
-829 VFSGDTVNVG
+829 VFSGDTVNIG

-857 FLDELMRKYGK
+857 FLDELMQKYGK

-899 DDPIARMSE
+899 DDPIARLE
-908 GFRVVNLPQP
+908 DGFRVVNFPQP

-937 YKNWDPTIFNGDIKA
+937 FKNWDPTIFNGNIRA
-952 DEGEPLLLGAKAAL
+952 EAGEPLLLGAKASI
-966 WGDEFREGITEADL
+966 WGDEFREGIVEADL
-980 HERML
+980 HERAL

-1023 AMTIESKTDVVVDY
+1023 AMTIDSQTDVVADY
-1037 DMSRTEETEGIVT
+1037 DMSRTEETDGTIT
-1050 VKDSSGNGYDAQVI
+1050 VKDSSGNGYDAQVT
-1064 NGKAVEVDGEMMIEF
+1064 NGKVVEVDGEMMIEF
-1079 DGSTLMTTPL
+1079 DGSTVMTTPL
-1089 HTLSYPYT
+1089 QTLAYPYT
-1097 VSFDVKASEGNTKDS
+1097 VSFDVKASEGNTEDS

-1130 CISLNRSLYHQ
+1130 YISLNRSFYHQ

-1171 LVKMLYSSDTG
+1171 LVKMLYSSDSG
-1182 KTDEYF
+1182 KSDEYF

-1194 MEEIGK
+1194 MEEIGEN
-1200 DFHGYIGNIKAYNK
+1200 FHGYIGNIKAYNK

-1222 TDAADVTEVNVA
+1222 TDTADVTEVNVA

-1320 DIQVSTDGAQ
+1320 DIQVSTDGSE

-1343 VTDVTL
+1343 VTEVIL
-1349 DAPAAA
+1349 DTPAAA
-1355 RYVKMQGVSRNST
+1355 RYVKMQGVSRNAN

-1376 VYETVDRSG
+1376 VYEKVDRSG
-1385 LSGLLTEVRQVIADN
+1385 LSGLLAEVKQVIADK
-1400 DLENSDDE
+1400 DLENSEDE
-1408 TAAALTAAVIPAE
+1408 TAIALVEAVIPAE
-1421 NTLENAAAA
+1421 NAMDNAAAA
-1430 QKEITAALTA
+1430 QKEIAAAQAA

-1451 AQEPDEPDE
+1451 AGE
-1460 PEQLDTDI
+1460 PEPPETLDTDL
-1468 LEYAVELA
+1468 LEYTIGLA
-1476 SSADTTGVVPAAA
+1476 SSADLTDVVPAVVERFNAA
-1489 EKFESAYTAA
+1489 FASAQEILEKAKA
-1499 QDLLERVETGD
+1499 GD
-1510 PSVTQQM
+1510 PSITQEM
-1517 IEESW
+1517 IDESW
-1522 KELITS
+1522 RELIS
-1528 MQYLSFRQGDKSDLE
+1528 VMQYLSFRQGDKSDLE
-1543 KVVAMAESLDL
+1543 KVVAMAEELDL
-1554 EKYMEE
+1554 DKYLDE
-1560 GRETFVTALSNA
+1560 GKDAFEAALANA
-1572 QAVLSD
+1572 QAVLAD

-1590 RELLRAMS
+1590 RELLKAMS
-1598 DLRLKPDRSALEELI
+1598 ELRLKPDKSALEDLI
-1613 AQARGLNEAD
+1613 AQAQGLNEAD
-1623 YEETSFRAMLGVLAE
+1623 YEETSFRAMLSVLAE
-1638 AQAVCDDGGA
+1638 VQAVYDDSSA
-1648 AQEEIDEAASRL
+1648 AQDEIDAAAEKL
-1660 QEAVGQLTAKADDPK
+1660 QAALDGLTAKADAPAGTDGSQN
-1675 AAADTAE
+1675 AGDAQDTAGGE
-1682 NTAAQKGSDDG
+1682 KQTGADSGQADESGESKTAAG
-1693 GSRTASAGGGTKGGA
+1693 
-1708 ETSVSADKAVKT
+1708 KAVKT
-1720 GDASTAVLWAAAV
+1720 GDTFTYMLWAAAV
-1733 LAAAAVILQAG
+1733 LAAGAAILLE
-1744 KKIK
+1744 KKKQK

>member
-1 MRKYC
+1 MKR
-6 IKEKADM
+6 
-13 LTYVGKLLKWKY
+13 
-25 IWQLIIRR
+25 
-33 LHKCRESGEKMRKR
+33 R
-47 CIGFLTALVLAAS
+47 CIGFLAALMLTVTGFS
-60 GIAVPASAQET
+60 VPAAAAGEA
-71 DVFPSWNVASG
+71 DVFPAWNVASD

-97 VGALVVDGDNET
+97 VGGLVVDGDNET
-109 RWSCAGM
+109 RWSCDAM
-116 KTGTSEE
+116 KTGTSEDQ
-123 EEQNPQWLVIDLEAP
+123 EQTPQWLVIDLEAP
-138 ETSVDS
+138 ETDVDS

-162 ASTNDES
+162 ASTNDED
-169 TQWKDVASIEHAGGS
+169 TEWKDVKSIEHASGS

-199 ERYVRFYFEKVNPKA
+199 DRYVRFYFEKVNPQA
-214 AGTGISIRE
+214 AGTGVSIRE
-223 IKILGT
+223 IEIMGK
-229 QLVSG
+229 QLVTG
-234 NISLNKPAEVS
+234 NISLDKSVEVS
-245 TVEILMPQ
+245 TVENAMPQ
-253 NVAENT
+253 NVGDNT

-264 ETRWSSERMKNN
+264 ATRWSSEKMKEN
-276 GITDSDPQTPQWLLI
+276 GITDDDAQTAQWLVI
-291 DLGAEK
+291 DLGTDQ
-297 SAVDEIRIDFYLKVW
+297 SVVDDIKIDFYLKVW
-312 ATKYRIETADS
+312 ATKYRIETAASRDA
-323 SESDSW
+323 ESW
-329 ITVAEVDRTSSD
+329 TTVAEVDRTSSD

-349 FSGDQLQTTELKRFV
+349 FSGNQLLTTDLQRYV

-372 VNAGGNGVSVREVT
+372 VNAGGTGVSVREIT
-386 INGTQPYVSTTE
+386 INGTQPYVSTPGE
-398 DPVTAEEV
+398 SMTAEEV
-406 LDGIGEIPS
+406 MQGITETPA
-415 LTAESTRVELPEVPD
+415 LTADSTKVELPDVPE
-430 GFEIAVVGSDKEQV
+430 GFEIAVIGSDKEQV
-444 ISNSGEVTDRNI
+444 ISNDGVITDRNI

-463 LVEVRSVEED
+463 LVEVSSVTENDEEE
-473 GGDADTARK
+473 ADTARK

-488 PSKNSLYPEYYPEV
+488 PSKNAFYPEYFPAV
-502 ENPNG
+502 DNPNS

-515 QEWYGCEGEFT
+515 QEWYGYEGNYT
-526 LQENSRIIINDAA
+526 LSEESRIVINDAA
-539 GVDLQ
+539 NVGLQ
-544 AVAEN
+544 AAAEN
-549 MQEDLAEFAGV
+549 MQGDLEEFAGV
-560 EPAVVSGEAGDAS
+560 KPEIVSGTAADAS
-573 AADIYIE
+573 SADIYIE

-589 GEEGY
+589 GDEGY
-594 FMTVDENGVRIYSST
+594 FMTTDENGVRIYSST

-622 ILWQDEG
+622 ILWQDDG

-644 EIRGVMFD
+644 EIRSVMFD

-712 LTDNRVYSGERFEY
+712 LTENQAYTGERFEY
-726 FNEEYSD
+726 FNEVYGD

-742 ELEDMANAGGIN
+742 NLEDMANAGGID
-754 LIPEFDTPSHS
+754 LIPEIDTPSHS
-765 NAYIKY
+765 NAYIRY

-777 DIDWLGPIQSNND
+777 EIDWLGPIQSNNNA
-790 PQMLALDI
+790 QMLALDI
-798 NSSNADEAKKAKT
+798 NSSNANEAAKAQT

-816 ETLYEDYLGGDDP
+816 EALYDDYLGGDDP
-829 VFSGDTVNVG
+829 VFSGDTVNIG

-852 RQYVV
+852 RQYVA
-857 FLDELMRKYGK
+857 FLDELMQKYGK

-899 DDPIARMSE
+899 DDPIARLE
-908 GFRVVNLPQP
+908 DGFRVVNFPQP

-937 YKNWDPTIFNGDIKA
+937 FKNWDPTIFNGNIRA
-952 DEGEPLLLGAKAAL
+952 EAGEPLLLGAKASI
-966 WGDEFREGITEADL
+966 WGDEFREGIVEADL
-980 HERML
+980 HERAL

-1023 AMTIESKTDVVVDY
+1023 AMTIDSQTDVVADY
-1037 DMSRTEETEGIVT
+1037 DMSRTEETDGTIT
-1050 VKDSSGNGYDAQVI
+1050 VKDSSGNGYDAQVT
-1064 NGKAVEVDGEMMIEF
+1064 NGKVVEVDGEMMIEF
-1079 DGSTLMTTPL
+1079 DGSTVMTTPL
-1089 HTLSYPYT
+1089 QTLAYPYT
-1097 VSFDVKASEGNTKDS
+1097 VSFDVKASEGNTEDS

-1130 CISLNRSLYHQ
+1130 YISLNRSFYHQ

-1171 LVKMLYSSDTG
+1171 LVKMLYSSDSG
-1182 KTDEYF
+1182 KSDEYF

-1194 MEEIGK
+1194 MEEIGEN
-1200 DFHGYIGNIKAYNK
+1200 FHGYIGNIKAYNK

-1222 TDAADVTEVNVA
+1222 TDTADVTEVNVA

-1320 DIQVSTDGAQ
+1320 DIQVSTDGSE

-1343 VTDVTL
+1343 VTEVIL
-1349 DAPAAA
+1349 DTPAAA
-1355 RYVKMQGVSRNST
+1355 RYVKMQGVSRNAN

-1376 VYETVDRSG
+1376 VYEKVDRSG
-1385 LSGLLTEVRQVIADN
+1385 LSGLLAEVKQVIADK
-1400 DLENSDDE
+1400 DLENSEDE
-1408 TAAALTAAVIPAE
+1408 TAIALVEAVIPAE
-1421 NTLENAAAA
+1421 NAMDNAAAA
-1430 QKEITAALTA
+1430 QKEIAAAQAA

-1451 AQEPDEPDE
+1451 AGE
-1460 PEQLDTDI
+1460 PEPPETLDTDL
-1468 LEYAVELA
+1468 LEYTIGLA
-1476 SSADTTGVVPAAA
+1476 SSADLTDVVPAVVERFNAA
-1489 EKFESAYTAA
+1489 FASAQEILEKAKA
-1499 QDLLERVETGD
+1499 GD
-1510 PSVTQQM
+1510 PSITQEM
-1517 IEESW
+1517 IDESW
-1522 KELITS
+1522 RELIS
-1528 MQYLSFRQGDKSDLE
+1528 VMQYLSFRQGDKSDLE
-1543 KVVAMAESLDL
+1543 KVVAMAEELDL
-1554 EKYMEE
+1554 DKYLDE
-1560 GRETFVTALSNA
+1560 GKDAFEAALANA
-1572 QAVLSD
+1572 QAVLAD

-1590 RELLRAMS
+1590 RELLKAMS
-1598 DLRLKPDRSALEELI
+1598 ELRLKPDKSALEDLI
-1613 AQARGLNEAD
+1613 AQAQGLNEAD
-1623 YEETSFRAMLGVLAE
+1623 YEETSFRAMLSVLAE
-1638 AQAVCDDGGA
+1638 VQAVYDDSSA
-1648 AQEEIDEAASRL
+1648 AQDEIDAAAEKL
-1660 QEAVGQLTAKADDPK
+1660 QAALDGLTAKVDAP
-1675 AAADTAE
+1675 ADTDGSQNAGDAQDTAGGE
-1682 NTAAQKGSDDG
+1682 KQTGADSGQADESGESKTAAG
-1693 GSRTASAGGGTKGGA
+1693 
-1708 ETSVSADKAVKT
+1708 KAVKT
-1720 GDASTAVLWAAAV
+1720 GDTFTYMLWAAAV
-1733 LAAAAVILQAG
+1733 LAAGAAILLE
-1744 KKIK
+1744 KKKQK

>member
-1 MRKYC
+1 MKR
-6 IKEKADM
+6 
-13 LTYVGKLLKWKY
+13 
-25 IWQLIIRR
+25 
-33 LHKCRESGEKMRKR
+33 R
-47 CIGFLTALVLAAS
+47 CIGFLAALMLTVTGFS
-60 GIAVPASAQET
+60 VPAAAAGEA
-71 DVFPSWNVASG
+71 DVFPAWNVASD

-97 VGALVVDGDNET
+97 VGGLVVDGDNET
-109 RWSCAGM
+109 RWSCDAM
-116 KTGTSEE
+116 KTGTSEDQ
-123 EEQNPQWLVIDLEAP
+123 EQTPQWLVIDLEAP
-138 ETSVDS
+138 ETDVDS

-162 ASTNDES
+162 ASTNDED
-169 TQWKDVASIEHAGGS
+169 TEWKDVKSIEHASGS

-199 ERYVRFYFEKVNPKA
+199 DRYVRFYFEKVNPQA
-214 AGTGISIRE
+214 AGTGVSIRE
-223 IKILGT
+223 IEIMGK
-229 QLVSG
+229 QLVTG
-234 NISLNKPAEVS
+234 NISLDKSVEVS
-245 TVEILMPQ
+245 TVENAMPQ
-253 NVAENT
+253 NVGDNT

-264 ETRWSSERMKNN
+264 ATRWSSEKMKEN
-276 GITDSDPQTPQWLLI
+276 GITDDDAQTAQWLVI
-291 DLGAEK
+291 DLGTDQ
-297 SAVDEIRIDFYLKVW
+297 SVVDDIKIDFYLKVW
-312 ATKYRIETADS
+312 ATKYRIETAASRDA
-323 SESDSW
+323 ESW
-329 ITVAEVDRTSSD
+329 TTVAEVDRTSSD

-349 FSGDQLQTTELKRFV
+349 FSGNQLLTTDLQRYV

-372 VNAGGNGVSVREVT
+372 VNAGGTGVSVREIT
-386 INGTQPYVSTTE
+386 INGTQPYVSTPGE
-398 DPVTAEEV
+398 SMTAEEV
-406 LDGIGEIPS
+406 MQGITEIPA
-415 LTAESTRVELPEVPD
+415 LTADSTKVELPDVPE
-430 GFEIAVVGSDKEQV
+430 GFEIAVIGSDKEQV
-444 ISNSGEVTDRNI
+444 ISNDGVITDRNI

-463 LVEVRSVEED
+463 LVEVSSVTENDEEE
-473 GGDADTARK
+473 ADTARK

-488 PSKNSLYPEYYPEV
+488 PSKNAFYPEYFPAV
-502 ENPNG
+502 DNPNS

-515 QEWYGCEGEFT
+515 QEWYGYEGNYT
-526 LQENSRIIINDAA
+526 LSAESRIVINDAA
-539 GVDLQ
+539 NVGLQ
-544 AVAEN
+544 AAAEN
-549 MQEDLAEFAGV
+549 MQGDLEEVAGV
-560 EPAVVSGEAGDAS
+560 KPEIVSGTAADAS
-573 AADIYIE
+573 SADIYIE

-589 GEEGY
+589 GDEGY
-594 FMTVDENGVRIYSST
+594 FMTTDENGVRIYSST

-622 ILWQDEG
+622 ILWQDDG

-644 EIRGVMFD
+644 EIRSVMFD

-712 LTDNRVYSGERFEY
+712 LTENQAYTGERFEY
-726 FNEEYSD
+726 FNEVYGD

-742 ELEDMANAGGIN
+742 NLEDMANAGGID
-754 LIPEFDTPSHS
+754 LIPEIDTPSHS
-765 NAYIKY
+765 NAYIRY

-777 DIDWLGPIQSNND
+777 EIDWLGPIQSNNNA
-790 PQMLALDI
+790 QMLALDI
-798 NSSNADEAKKAKT
+798 NSSNANEAAKAQT

-816 ETLYEDYLGGDDP
+816 EALYDDYLGGDDP
-829 VFSGDTVNVG
+829 VFSGDTVNIG

-857 FLDELMRKYGK
+857 FLDELMQKYGK

-899 DDPIARMSE
+899 DDPIARLE
-908 GFRVVNLPQP
+908 DGFRVVNFPQP

-937 YKNWDPTIFNGDIKA
+937 FKNWDPTIFNGNIRA
-952 DEGEPLLLGAKAAL
+952 EAGEPLLLGAKASI
-966 WGDEFREGITEADL
+966 WGDEFREGIVEADL
-980 HERML
+980 HERAL

-1023 AMTIESKTDVVVDY
+1023 AMTIDSQTDVVADY
-1037 DMSRTEETEGIVT
+1037 DMSRTEETDGTIT
-1050 VKDSSGNGYDAQVI
+1050 VKDSSGNGYDAQVT
-1064 NGKAVEVDGEMMIEF
+1064 NGKVVEVDGEMMIEF
-1079 DGSTLMTTPL
+1079 DGSTVMTTPL
-1089 HTLSYPYT
+1089 QTLAYPYT
-1097 VSFDVKASEGNTKDS
+1097 VSFDVKASEGNTEDS

-1130 CISLNRSLYHQ
+1130 YISLNRSFYHQ

-1171 LVKMLYSSDTG
+1171 LVKMLYSSDSG
-1182 KTDEYF
+1182 KSDEYF

-1194 MEEIGK
+1194 MEEIGEN
-1200 DFHGYIGNIKAYNK
+1200 FHGYIGNIKAYNK

-1222 TDAADVTEVNVA
+1222 TDTADVTEVNVA

-1320 DIQVSTDGAQ
+1320 DIQVSTDGSE

-1343 VTDVTL
+1343 VTEVIL
-1349 DAPAAA
+1349 DTPAAA
-1355 RYVKMQGVSRNST
+1355 RYVKMQGVSRNAN

-1376 VYETVDRSG
+1376 VYEKVDRSG
-1385 LSGLLTEVRQVIADN
+1385 LSGLLAEVKQVIADK
-1400 DLENSDDE
+1400 DLENSGDE
-1408 TAAALTAAVIPAE
+1408 TAIALVEAVIPAE
-1421 NTLENAAAA
+1421 NAMDNAAAA
-1430 QKEITAALTA
+1430 QKEIAAAQAA

-1451 AQEPDEPDE
+1451 AGE
-1460 PEQLDTDI
+1460 PEPPETLDTDL
-1468 LEYAVELA
+1468 LEYTIGLA
-1476 SSADTTGVVPAAA
+1476 SSADLTDVVPAVVERFNAA
-1489 EKFESAYTAA
+1489 FASAQEILEKAKA
-1499 QDLLERVETGD
+1499 GD
-1510 PSVTQQM
+1510 PSVTQEM
-1517 IEESW
+1517 IDESW
-1522 KELITS
+1522 RELIS
-1528 MQYLSFRQGDKSDLE
+1528 VMQYLSFRQGDKSDLE
-1543 KVVAMAESLDL
+1543 KVVAMAEELDL
-1554 EKYMEE
+1554 DKYLDE
-1560 GRETFVTALSNA
+1560 GKDAFEAALANA
-1572 QAVLSD
+1572 QAVLAD

-1590 RELLRAMS
+1590 RELLKAMS
-1598 DLRLKPDRSALEELI
+1598 ELRLKPDKSALEDLI
-1613 AQARGLNEAD
+1613 AQAQGLNEAD
-1623 YEETSFRAMLGVLAE
+1623 YEETSFRAMLSVLAE
-1638 AQAVCDDGGA
+1638 VQAVYDDSSA
-1648 AQEEIDEAASRL
+1648 AQDEIDAAAEKL
-1660 QEAVGQLTAKADDPK
+1660 QAALDGLTAKADAPAGTDGSQN
-1675 AAADTAE
+1675 AGDAQDTAGGE
-1682 NTAAQKGSDDG
+1682 KQTGADSGQADESGESKTAAG
-1693 GSRTASAGGGTKGGA
+1693 
-1708 ETSVSADKAVKT
+1708 KAVKT
-1720 GDASTAVLWAAAV
+1720 GDTFTYMLWAAAV
-1733 LAAAAVILQAG
+1733 LAAGAVILLE
-1744 KKIK
+1744 KKKQK

>member
-1 MRKYC
+1 MKR
-6 IKEKADM
+6 
-13 LTYVGKLLKWKY
+13 
-25 IWQLIIRR
+25 
-33 LHKCRESGEKMRKR
+33 R
-47 CIGFLTALVLAAS
+47 CIGFLAALMLTVTGFS
-60 GIAVPASAQET
+60 VPAAAAGEA
-71 DVFPSWNVASG
+71 DVFPAWNVASD

-97 VGALVVDGDNET
+97 VGGLVVDGDNET
-109 RWSCAGM
+109 RWSCDAM
-116 KTGTSEE
+116 KTGTSEDQ
-123 EEQNPQWLVIDLEAP
+123 EQTPQWLVIDLEAP
-138 ETSVDS
+138 ETDVDS

-162 ASTNDES
+162 ASTNDED
-169 TQWKDVASIEHAGGS
+169 TEWKDVKSIEHASGS

-199 ERYVRFYFEKVNPKA
+199 DRYVRFYFEKVNPQA
-214 AGTGISIRE
+214 AGTGVSIRE
-223 IKILGT
+223 IEIMGK
-229 QLVSG
+229 QLVTG
-234 NISLNKPAEVS
+234 NISLDKSVEVS
-245 TVEILMPQ
+245 TVENAMPQ
-253 NVAENT
+253 NVGDNT

-264 ETRWSSERMKNN
+264 ATRWSSEKMKEN
-276 GITDSDPQTPQWLLI
+276 GITDDDAQTAQWLVI
-291 DLGAEK
+291 DLGTDQ
-297 SAVDEIRIDFYLKVW
+297 SVVDDIKIDFYLKVW
-312 ATKYRIETADS
+312 ATKYRIETAASRDA
-323 SESDSW
+323 ESW
-329 ITVAEVDRTSSD
+329 TTVAEVDRTSSD

-349 FSGDQLQTTELKRFV
+349 FSGNQLLTTDLQRYV

-372 VNAGGNGVSVREVT
+372 VNAGGTGVSVREIT
-386 INGTQPYVSTTE
+386 INGTQPHVSTPGE
-398 DPVTAEEV
+398 SMTAEEV
-406 LDGIGEIPS
+406 MQGITEIPA
-415 LTAESTRVELPEVPD
+415 LTADSTKVELPDVPE
-430 GFEIAVVGSDKEQV
+430 GFEIAVIGSDKEQV
-444 ISNSGEVTDRNI
+444 ISNDGVITDRNI

-463 LVEVRSVEED
+463 LVEVSSVTENDEEE
-473 GGDADTARK
+473 ADTARK

-488 PSKNSLYPEYYPEV
+488 PSKNAFYPEYFPAV
-502 ENPNG
+502 DNPNS

-515 QEWYGCEGEFT
+515 QEWYGYEGNYT
-526 LQENSRIIINDAA
+526 LSEESRIVINDAA
-539 GVDLQ
+539 NVGLQ
-544 AVAEN
+544 AAAEN
-549 MQEDLAEFAGV
+549 MQGDLEEFAGV
-560 EPAVVSGEAGDAS
+560 KPEIVSGTAADAS
-573 AADIYIE
+573 SADIYIE

-589 GEEGY
+589 GDEGY
-594 FMTVDENGVRIYSST
+594 FMTTDENGVRIYSST

-622 ILWQDEG
+622 ILWQDDG

-644 EIRGVMFD
+644 DIRSVMFD

-712 LTDNRVYSGERFEY
+712 LTENQAYTGERFEY
-726 FNEEYSD
+726 FNEVYGD

-742 ELEDMANAGGIN
+742 NLEDMANAGGID
-754 LIPEFDTPSHS
+754 LIPEIDTPSHS
-765 NAYIKY
+765 NAYIRY

-777 DIDWLGPIQSNND
+777 EIDWLGPIQSNNNA
-790 PQMLALDI
+790 QMLALDI
-798 NSSNADEAKKAKT
+798 NSSNANEAAKAQT

-816 ETLYEDYLGGDDP
+816 EALYDDYLGGDDP
-829 VFSGDTVNVG
+829 VFSGDTVNIG

-857 FLDELMRKYGK
+857 FLDELMQKYGK

-899 DDPIARMSE
+899 DDPIARLE
-908 GFRVVNLPQP
+908 DGFRVVNFPQP

-937 YKNWDPTIFNGDIKA
+937 FKNWDPTIFNGNIRA
-952 DEGEPLLLGAKAAL
+952 EAGEPLLLGAKASI
-966 WGDEFREGITEADL
+966 WGDEFREGIVEADL
-980 HERML
+980 HERAL

-1023 AMTIESKTDVVVDY
+1023 AMTIDSQTDVVADY
-1037 DMSRTEETEGIVT
+1037 DMSRTEETDGTIT
-1050 VKDSSGNGYDAQVI
+1050 VKDSSGNGYDAQVT
-1064 NGKAVEVDGEMMIEF
+1064 NGKVVEVDGEMMIEF
-1079 DGSTLMTTPL
+1079 DGSTVMTTPL
-1089 HTLSYPYT
+1089 QTLAYPYT
-1097 VSFDVKASEGNTKDS
+1097 VSFDVKASEGNTEDS

-1130 CISLNRSLYHQ
+1130 YISLNRSFYHQ

-1171 LVKMLYSSDTG
+1171 LVKMLYSSDSG
-1182 KTDEYF
+1182 KSDEYF

-1194 MEEIGK
+1194 MEEIGEN
-1200 DFHGYIGNIKAYNK
+1200 FHGYIGNIKAYNK

-1222 TDAADVTEVNVA
+1222 TDTADVTEVNVA

-1320 DIQVSTDGAQ
+1320 DIQVSTDGSE

-1343 VTDVTL
+1343 VTEVIL
-1349 DAPAAA
+1349 DTPAAA
-1355 RYVKMQGVSRNST
+1355 RYVKMQGVSRNAN

-1376 VYETVDRSG
+1376 VYEKVDRSG
-1385 LSGLLTEVRQVIADN
+1385 LSGLLAEVKQVIADK
-1400 DLENSDDE
+1400 DLENSGDE
-1408 TAAALTAAVIPAE
+1408 TAIALVEAVIPAE
-1421 NTLENAAAA
+1421 NAMDNAAAA
-1430 QKEITAALTA
+1430 QKEIEAAQAA

-1451 AQEPDEPDE
+1451 AGE
-1460 PEQLDTDI
+1460 PESPETLDTDL
-1468 LEYAVELA
+1468 LEYTIGLA
-1476 SSADTTGVVPAAA
+1476 SSADLTDVVPAVVERFNAA
-1489 EKFESAYTAA
+1489 FASAQEILEKAKA
-1499 QDLLERVETGD
+1499 GD
-1510 PSVTQQM
+1510 PSITQEM
-1517 IEESW
+1517 IDESW
-1522 KELITS
+1522 RELIS
-1528 MQYLSFRQGDKSDLE
+1528 VMQYLSFRQGDKSDLE
-1543 KVVAMAESLDL
+1543 KVVAMAEELDL
-1554 EKYMEE
+1554 DKYLDE
-1560 GRETFVTALSNA
+1560 GKDAFEAALANA
-1572 QAVLSD
+1572 QAVLAD

-1590 RELLRAMS
+1590 RELLKAMS
-1598 DLRLKPDRSALEELI
+1598 ELRLKPDKSALEELI
-1613 AQARGLNEAD
+1613 AQAQGLNEAD
-1623 YEETSFRAMLGVLAE
+1623 YEETSFRAMLSVLAE
-1638 AQAVCDDGGA
+1638 VQAVYDDSSA
-1648 AQEEIDEAASRL
+1648 AQDEIDAAAEKL
-1660 QEAVGQLTAKADDPK
+1660 QAALDGLTAKADAP
-1675 AAADTAE
+1675 ADTDGSQNAGE
-1682 NTAAQKGSDDG
+1682 AQDTAGGEKQNGSGSGQADESGESKTAAG
-1693 GSRTASAGGGTKGGA
+1693 
-1708 ETSVSADKAVKT
+1708 KAVKT
-1720 GDASTAVLWAAAV
+1720 GDTFTYMLWAAAV
-1733 LAAAAVILQAG
+1733 LAAGAVILLE
-1744 KKIK
+1744 KKKQK

>member
-1 MRKYC
+1 MKR
-6 IKEKADM
+6 
-13 LTYVGKLLKWKY
+13 
-25 IWQLIIRR
+25 
-33 LHKCRESGEKMRKR
+33 R
-47 CIGFLTALVLAAS
+47 CIGFLAALMLTVTGFS
-60 GIAVPASAQET
+60 VPAAAAGEA
-71 DVFPSWNVASG
+71 DVFPAWNVASD

-97 VGALVVDGDNET
+97 VGGLVVDGDNET
-109 RWSCAGM
+109 RWSCDAM
-116 KTGTSEE
+116 KTGTSEDQ
-123 EEQNPQWLVIDLEAP
+123 EQTPQWLVIDLEAP
-138 ETSVDS
+138 ETDVDS

-162 ASTNDES
+162 ASTNDED
-169 TQWKDVASIEHAGGS
+169 TEWKDVKSIEHASGS

-199 ERYVRFYFEKVNPKA
+199 DRYVRFYFEKVNPQA
-214 AGTGISIRE
+214 AGTGVSIRE
-223 IKILGT
+223 IEIMGK
-229 QLVSG
+229 QLVTG
-234 NISLNKPAEVS
+234 NISLDKSVEVS
-245 TVEILMPQ
+245 TVENAMPQ
-253 NVAENT
+253 NVGDNT

-264 ETRWSSERMKNN
+264 ATRWSSEKMKEN
-276 GITDSDPQTPQWLLI
+276 GITDDDAQTAQWLVI
-291 DLGAEK
+291 DLGTDQ
-297 SAVDEIRIDFYLKVW
+297 SVVDDIKIDFYLKVW
-312 ATKYRIETADS
+312 ATKYRIETAASRDA
-323 SESDSW
+323 ESW
-329 ITVAEVDRTSSD
+329 TTVAEVDRTSSD

-349 FSGDQLQTTELKRFV
+349 FSGNQLLTTDLQRYV

-372 VNAGGNGVSVREVT
+372 VNAGGTGVSVREIT
-386 INGTQPYVSTTE
+386 INGTQPYVSTPGE
-398 DPVTAEEV
+398 SMTAEEV
-406 LDGIGEIPS
+406 MQGITEIPA
-415 LTAESTRVELPEVPD
+415 LTADSTKVELPDVPE
-430 GFEIAVVGSDKEQV
+430 GFEIAVIGSDKEQV
-444 ISNSGEVTDRNI
+444 ISNDGVITDRNI

-463 LVEVRSVEED
+463 LVEVSSVTENDEEE
-473 GGDADTARK
+473 ADTARK

-488 PSKNSLYPEYYPEV
+488 PSKNAFYPEYFPAV
-502 ENPNG
+502 DNPNS

-515 QEWYGCEGEFT
+515 QEWYGYEGNYT
-526 LQENSRIIINDAA
+526 LSEESRIVINDAA
-539 GVDLQ
+539 NVGLQ
-544 AVAEN
+544 AAAEN
-549 MQEDLAEFAGV
+549 MQGDLEEFAGV
-560 EPAVVSGEAGDAS
+560 KPEIVSGTAADAS
-573 AADIYIE
+573 SADIYIE

-589 GEEGY
+589 GDEGY
-594 FMTVDENGVRIYSST
+594 FMTTDENGVRIYSST

-622 ILWQDEG
+622 ILWQDDG

-644 EIRGVMFD
+644 EIRSVMFD

-712 LTDNRVYSGERFEY
+712 LTENQAYTGERFEY
-726 FNEEYSD
+726 FNEVYGD

-742 ELEDMANAGGIN
+742 NLEDMANAGGID

-765 NAYIKY
+765 NAYIRY

-777 DIDWLGPIQSNND
+777 DIEWLGPIQSNND
-790 PQMLALDI
+790 SQMLALDI
-798 NSSNADEAKKAKT
+798 NSSNPAEAEKAKT

-816 ETLYEDYLGGDDP
+816 ETLFDDYLGGDDP

-857 FLDELMRKYGK
+857 FLDELMQKYGK

-899 DDPIARMSE
+899 DDPIARMEE
-908 GFRVVNLPQP
+908 GFRVVNFPQP

-937 YKNWDPTIFNGDIKA
+937 FKNWDPTIFNGNIRA
-952 DEGEPLLLGAKAAL
+952 EAGEPLLLGAKASI
-966 WGDEFREGITEADL
+966 WGDEFREGIVEADL
-980 HERML
+980 HERAL

-1023 AMTIESKTDVVVDY
+1023 AMTIDSQTDVVADY
-1037 DMSRTEETEGIVT
+1037 DMSRTEETDGTIT
-1050 VKDSSGNGYDAQVI
+1050 VKDSSGNGYDAQVT
-1064 NGKAVEVDGEMMIEF
+1064 NGKVVEVDGEMMIEF
-1079 DGSTLMTTPL
+1079 DGSTVMTTPL
-1089 HTLSYPYT
+1089 QTLAYPYT
-1097 VSFDVKASEGNTKDS
+1097 VSFDVKASEGNTEDS

-1130 CISLNRSLYHQ
+1130 YISLNRSFYHQ

-1152 VTVTIV
+1152 VNVTIV

-1171 LVKMLYSSDTG
+1171 LVKMLYSSDSG
-1182 KTDEYF
+1182 KSDEYF

-1194 MEEIGK
+1194 MEEIGEN
-1200 DFHGYIGNIKAYNK
+1200 FHGYIGNIKAYNK

-1222 TDAADVTEVNVA
+1222 TDTADVTEVNVA

-1320 DIQVSTDGAQ
+1320 DIQVSTDGSE

-1343 VTDVTL
+1343 VTEVIL
-1349 DAPAAA
+1349 DTPAAA
-1355 RYVKMQGVSRNST
+1355 RYVKMQGVSRNAN

-1376 VYETVDRSG
+1376 VYEKVDRSG
-1385 LSGLLTEVRQVIADN
+1385 LSGLLAEVKQVIADK
-1400 DLENSDDE
+1400 DLENSGDE
-1408 TAAALTAAVIPAE
+1408 TAIALVEAVIPAE
-1421 NTLENAAAA
+1421 NAMDNAAAA
-1430 QKEITAALTA
+1430 QKEIETAQAV

-1451 AQEPDEPDE
+1451 AGE
-1460 PEQLDTDI
+1460 PEPPETLDTDL
-1468 LEYAVELA
+1468 LEYTIGLA
-1476 SSADTTGVVPAAA
+1476 SSADLTDVVPAVVERFNAA
-1489 EKFESAYTAA
+1489 FASAQEILEKAKA
-1499 QDLLERVETGD
+1499 GD
-1510 PSVTQQM
+1510 PSVTQEM
-1517 IEESW
+1517 IDESW
-1522 KELITS
+1522 RELIS
-1528 MQYLSFRQGDKSDLE
+1528 VMQYLSFRQGDKSDLE
-1543 KVVAMAESLDL
+1543 KVVAMAEELDL
-1554 EKYMEE
+1554 DKYLDE
-1560 GRETFVTALSNA
+1560 GKDAFEAALSNA
-1572 QAVLSD
+1572 QAVLAD

-1590 RELLRAMS
+1590 RELLKAMS
-1598 DLRLKPDRSALEELI
+1598 ELRLKPDKSALEELI
-1613 AQARGLNEAD
+1613 AQAQGLNEAD
-1623 YEETSFRAMLGVLAE
+1623 YEETSFRAMLSVLAE
-1638 AQAVCDDGGA
+1638 VQAVYDDSSA
-1648 AQEEIDEAASRL
+1648 AQDEIDAAAEKL
-1660 QEAVGQLTAKADDPK
+1660 QAALDGLTAKADAP
-1675 AAADTAE
+1675 ADTDGSQNAGE
-1682 NTAAQKGSDDG
+1682 AQD
-1693 GSRTASAGGGTKGGA
+1693 TAGGEKQTGA
-1708 ETSVSADKAVKT
+1708 GSGQADQSGESKTAPGKAVKT
-1720 GDASTAVLWAAAV
+1720 GDTFTYMLWAAAV
-1733 LAAAAVILQAG
+1733 LAAGAVILLE
-1744 KKIK
+1744 KKKQK

>member
-1 MRKYC
+1 MKR
-6 IKEKADM
+6 
-13 LTYVGKLLKWKY
+13 
-25 IWQLIIRR
+25 
-33 LHKCRESGEKMRKR
+33 R
-47 CIGFLTALVLAAS
+47 CIGFLAALMLTVTGFS
-60 GIAVPASAQET
+60 VPAAAAGEA
-71 DVFPSWNVASG
+71 DVFPAWNVASD

-97 VGALVVDGDNET
+97 VGGLVVDGDNET
-109 RWSCAGM
+109 RWSCDAM
-116 KTGTSEE
+116 KTGTSEDQ
-123 EEQNPQWLVIDLEAP
+123 EQTPQWLVIDLEAP
-138 ETSVDS
+138 ETDVDS

-162 ASTNDES
+162 ASTNDED
-169 TQWKDVASIEHAGGS
+169 TEWKDVKSIEHASGS

-199 ERYVRFYFEKVNPKA
+199 DRYVRFYFEKVNPQA
-214 AGTGISIRE
+214 AGTGVSIRE
-223 IKILGT
+223 IEIMGK
-229 QLVSG
+229 QLVTG
-234 NISLNKPAEVS
+234 NISLNKSVEVS
-245 TVEILMPQ
+245 TVENAMPQ
-253 NVAENT
+253 NVGDNT

-264 ETRWSSERMKNN
+264 ATRWSSEKMKEN
-276 GITDSDPQTPQWLLI
+276 GITDDDAQTAQWLVI
-291 DLGAEK
+291 DLGTDQ
-297 SAVDEIRIDFYLKVW
+297 SVVDDIKIDFYLKVW
-312 ATKYRIETADS
+312 ATKYRIETAASRDA
-323 SESDSW
+323 ESW
-329 ITVAEVDRTSSD
+329 TTVAEVDRTSSD

-349 FSGDQLQTTELKRFV
+349 FSGNQLLTTDLQRYV

-372 VNAGGNGVSVREVT
+372 VNAGGTGVSVREIT
-386 INGTQPYVSTTE
+386 INGTQPYVSTPGE
-398 DPVTAEEV
+398 SMTAEEV
-406 LDGIGEIPS
+406 MQGITEIPA
-415 LTAESTRVELPEVPD
+415 LTADSTKVELPDVPE
-430 GFEIAVVGSDKEQV
+430 GFEIAVIGSDKEQV
-444 ISNSGEVTDRNI
+444 ISNDGVITDRNI

-463 LVEVRSVEED
+463 LVEVSSVTENDEEE
-473 GGDADTARK
+473 ADTARK

-488 PSKNSLYPEYYPEV
+488 PSKNAFYPEYFPAV
-502 ENPNG
+502 DNPNS

-515 QEWYGCEGEFT
+515 QEWYGYEGNYT
-526 LQENSRIIINDAA
+526 LSEESRIVINDAA
-539 GVDLQ
+539 NVGLQ
-544 AVAEN
+544 AAAEN
-549 MQEDLAEFAGV
+549 MQGDLEEFAGV
-560 EPAVVSGEAGDAS
+560 KPEIVSGTAADAS
-573 AADIYIE
+573 SADIYIE

-589 GEEGY
+589 GDEGY
-594 FMTVDENGVRIYSST
+594 FMTTDENGVRIYSST

-622 ILWQDEG
+622 ILWQDDG

-644 EIRGVMFD
+644 EIRSVMFD

-712 LTDNRVYSGERFEY
+712 LTENQAYTGERFEY
-726 FNEEYSD
+726 FNEVYGD

-742 ELEDMANAGGIN
+742 NLEDMANAGGID
-754 LIPEFDTPSHS
+754 LIPEIDTPSHS
-765 NAYIKY
+765 NAYIRY

-777 DIDWLGPIQSNND
+777 EIDWLGPIQSNNNA
-790 PQMLALDI
+790 QMLALDI
-798 NSSNADEAKKAKT
+798 NSSNANEAAKAQT

-816 ETLYEDYLGGDDP
+816 EALYDDYLGGDDP
-829 VFSGDTVNVG
+829 VFSGDTVNIG

-857 FLDELMRKYGK
+857 FLDELMQKYGK

-899 DDPIARMSE
+899 DDPIARLE
-908 GFRVVNLPQP
+908 DGFRVVNFPQP

-937 YKNWDPTIFNGDIKA
+937 FKNWDPTIFNGNIRA
-952 DEGEPLLLGAKAAL
+952 EAGEPLLLGAKASI
-966 WGDEFREGITEADL
+966 WGDEFREGIVEADL
-980 HERML
+980 HERAL

-1023 AMTIESKTDVVVDY
+1023 AMTIDSQTDVVADY
-1037 DMSRTEETEGIVT
+1037 DMSRTEETDGTIT
-1050 VKDSSGNGYDAQVI
+1050 VKDSSGNGYDAQVT
-1064 NGKAVEVDGEMMIEF
+1064 NGKVVEVDGEMMIEF
-1079 DGSTLMTTPL
+1079 DGSTVMTTPL
-1089 HTLSYPYT
+1089 QTLAYPYT
-1097 VSFDVKASEGNTKDS
+1097 VSFDVKASEGNTEDS

-1130 CISLNRSLYHQ
+1130 YISLNRSFYHQ

-1171 LVKMLYSSDTG
+1171 LVKMLYSSDSG
-1182 KTDEYF
+1182 KSDEYF

-1194 MEEIGK
+1194 MEEIGEN
-1200 DFHGYIGNIKAYNK
+1200 FHGYIGNIKAYNK

-1222 TDAADVTEVNVA
+1222 TDTADVTEVNVA

-1320 DIQVSTDGAQ
+1320 DIQVSTDGSE

-1343 VTDVTL
+1343 VTEVIL
-1349 DAPAAA
+1349 DTPAAA
-1355 RYVKMQGVSRNST
+1355 RYVKMQGVSRNAN

-1376 VYETVDRSG
+1376 VYEKVDRSG
-1385 LSGLLTEVRQVIADN
+1385 LSGLLAEVKQVIADK
-1400 DLENSDDE
+1400 DLENSGDE
-1408 TAAALTAAVIPAE
+1408 TAIALVEAVIPAE
-1421 NTLENAAAA
+1421 NAMDNAAAA
-1430 QKEITAALTA
+1430 QKEIETAQAA

-1451 AQEPDEPDE
+1451 AGE
-1460 PEQLDTDI
+1460 PESPETLDTDL
-1468 LEYAVELA
+1468 LEYTIGLA
-1476 SSADTTGVVPAAA
+1476 SSADLTDVVPAVVERFNAA
-1489 EKFESAYTAA
+1489 FASAQEILEKAKA
-1499 QDLLERVETGD
+1499 GD
-1510 PSVTQQM
+1510 PSITQEM
-1517 IEESW
+1517 IDESW
-1522 KELITS
+1522 RELIS
-1528 MQYLSFRQGDKSDLE
+1528 VMQYLSFRQGDKSDLE
-1543 KVVAMAESLDL
+1543 KVVAMAEELDL
-1554 EKYMEE
+1554 DKYLDE
-1560 GRETFVTALSNA
+1560 GKDAFEAALANA
-1572 QAVLSD
+1572 QAVLAD

-1590 RELLRAMS
+1590 RELLKAMS
-1598 DLRLKPDRSALEELI
+1598 ELRLKPDKSALEELI
-1613 AQARGLNEAD
+1613 AQAQGLNEAD
-1623 YEETSFRAMLGVLAE
+1623 YEETSFRAMLSVLAE
-1638 AQAVCDDGGA
+1638 VQAVYDDSSA
-1648 AQEEIDEAASRL
+1648 AQDEIDAAAEKL
-1660 QEAVGQLTAKADDPK
+1660 QAALDGLTAKADAP
-1675 AAADTAE
+1675 ADTDGSQNAGE
-1682 NTAAQKGSDDG
+1682 AQD
-1693 GSRTASAGGGTKGGA
+1693 TAGGEKQTGA
-1708 ETSVSADKAVKT
+1708 GSGQADESGESKTAPGKAVKT
-1720 GDASTAVLWAAAV
+1720 GDTFTYMLWAAAV
-1733 LAAAAVILQAG
+1733 LAAGAVILLE
-1744 KKIK
+1744 KKKQK

>member
-1 MRKYC
+1 MKR
-6 IKEKADM
+6 
-13 LTYVGKLLKWKY
+13 
-25 IWQLIIRR
+25 
-33 LHKCRESGEKMRKR
+33 R
-47 CIGFLTALVLAAS
+47 CIGFLAALMLTVTGFS
-60 GIAVPASAQET
+60 VPAAAAGEA
-71 DVFPSWNVASG
+71 DVFPAWNVASD

-97 VGALVVDGDNET
+97 VGGLVVDGDNET
-109 RWSCAGM
+109 RWSCDAM
-116 KTGTSEE
+116 KTGTSEDQ
-123 EEQNPQWLVIDLEAP
+123 EQTPQWLVIDLEAP
-138 ETSVDS
+138 ETDVDS

-162 ASTNDES
+162 ASTNDED
-169 TQWKDVASIEHAGGS
+169 TEWKDVKSIEHASGS

-199 ERYVRFYFEKVNPKA
+199 DRYVRFYFEKVNPQA
-214 AGTGISIRE
+214 AGTGVSIRE
-223 IKILGT
+223 IEIMGK
-229 QLVSG
+229 QLVTG
-234 NISLNKPAEVS
+234 NISLDKSVEVS
-245 TVEILMPQ
+245 TVENAMPQ
-253 NVAENT
+253 NVGDNT

-264 ETRWSSERMKNN
+264 ATRWSSEKMKEN
-276 GITDSDPQTPQWLLI
+276 GITDDDAQTAQWLVI
-291 DLGAEK
+291 DLGTDQ
-297 SAVDEIRIDFYLKVW
+297 SVVDDIKIDFYLKVW
-312 ATKYRIETADS
+312 ATKYRIETAASRDA
-323 SESDSW
+323 ESW
-329 ITVAEVDRTSSD
+329 TTVAEVDRTSSD

-349 FSGDQLQTTELKRFV
+349 FSGNQLLTTDLQRYV

-372 VNAGGNGVSVREVT
+372 VNAGGTGVSVREIT
-386 INGTQPYVSTTE
+386 INGTQPYVSTPGE
-398 DPVTAEEV
+398 SMTAEEV
-406 LDGIGEIPS
+406 MQGITEIPA
-415 LTAESTRVELPEVPD
+415 LTADSTKVELPDVPE
-430 GFEIAVVGSDKEQV
+430 GFEIAVIGSDKEQV
-444 ISNSGEVTDRNI
+444 ISNDGVITDRNI

-463 LVEVRSVEED
+463 LVEVSSVTENDEEE
-473 GGDADTARK
+473 ADTARK

-488 PSKNSLYPEYYPEV
+488 PSKNAFYPEYFPAV
-502 ENPNG
+502 DNPNS

-515 QEWYGCEGEFT
+515 QEWYGYEGNYT
-526 LQENSRIIINDAA
+526 LSEESRIVINDAA
-539 GVDLQ
+539 NVGLQ
-544 AVAEN
+544 AAAEN
-549 MQEDLAEFAGV
+549 MQGDLEEFAGV
-560 EPAVVSGEAGDAS
+560 KPEIVSGTAADAS
-573 AADIYIE
+573 SADIYIE

-589 GEEGY
+589 GDEGY
-594 FMTVDENGVRIYSST
+594 FMTTDENGVRIYSST

-622 ILWQDEG
+622 ILWQDDG

-644 EIRGVMFD
+644 EIRSVMFD

-712 LTDNRVYSGERFEY
+712 LTENQAYTGERFEY
-726 FNEEYSD
+726 FNEVYGD

-742 ELEDMANAGGIN
+742 NLEDMANAGGID
-754 LIPEFDTPSHS
+754 LIPEIDTPSHS
-765 NAYIKY
+765 NAYIRY

-777 DIDWLGPIQSNND
+777 EIDWLGPIQSNNNA
-790 PQMLALDI
+790 QMLALDI
-798 NSSNADEAKKAKT
+798 NSSNANEAAKAQT

-816 ETLYEDYLGGDDP
+816 EALYDDYLGGDDP
-829 VFSGDTVNVG
+829 VFSGDTVNIG

-857 FLDELMRKYGK
+857 FLDELMQKYGK

-899 DDPIARMSE
+899 DDPIARLE
-908 GFRVVNLPQP
+908 DGFRVVNFPQP

-937 YKNWDPTIFNGDIKA
+937 FKNWDPTIFNGNIRA
-952 DEGEPLLLGAKAAL
+952 EAGEPLLLGAKASI
-966 WGDEFREGITEADL
+966 WGDEFREGIVEADL
-980 HERML
+980 HERAL

-1023 AMTIESKTDVVVDY
+1023 AMTIDSQTDVVADY
-1037 DMSRTEETEGIVT
+1037 DMSRTEETDGTIT
-1050 VKDSSGNGYDAQVI
+1050 VKDSSGNGYDAQVT
-1064 NGKAVEVDGEMMIEF
+1064 NGKVVEVDGEMMIEF
-1079 DGSTLMTTPL
+1079 DGSTVMTTPL
-1089 HTLSYPYT
+1089 QTLAYPYT
-1097 VSFDVKASEGNTKDS
+1097 VSFDVKASEGNTEDS

-1130 CISLNRSLYHQ
+1130 YISLNRSFYHQ

-1152 VTVTIV
+1152 VNVTIV

-1171 LVKMLYSSDTG
+1171 LVKMLYSSDSG
-1182 KTDEYF
+1182 KSDEYF

-1194 MEEIGK
+1194 MEEIGEN
-1200 DFHGYIGNIKAYNK
+1200 FHGYIGNIKAYNK

-1222 TDAADVTEVNVA
+1222 TDTADVTEVNVA

-1320 DIQVSTDGAQ
+1320 DIQVSTDGSE

-1343 VTDVTL
+1343 VTEVIL
-1349 DAPAAA
+1349 DTPAAA
-1355 RYVKMQGVSRNST
+1355 RYVKMQGVSRNAN

-1376 VYETVDRSG
+1376 VYEKVDRSG
-1385 LSGLLTEVRQVIADN
+1385 LSGLLAEVKQMIADK
-1400 DLENSDDE
+1400 DLENSGDE
-1408 TAAALTAAVIPAE
+1408 TAIALVEAVIPAE
-1421 NTLENAAAA
+1421 NAMDNAAAA
-1430 QKEITAALTA
+1430 QKEIEAAQAA

-1451 AQEPDEPDE
+1451 AGE
-1460 PEQLDTDI
+1460 PESPETLDTDL
-1468 LEYAVELA
+1468 LEYTIGLA
-1476 SSADTTGVVPAAA
+1476 SSADLTDVVPAVVERFNAA
-1489 EKFESAYTAA
+1489 FASAQEILEKAKA
-1499 QDLLERVETGD
+1499 GD
-1510 PSVTQQM
+1510 PSITQEM
-1517 IEESW
+1517 IDESW
-1522 KELITS
+1522 RELIS
-1528 MQYLSFRQGDKSDLE
+1528 VMQYLSFRQGDKSDLE
-1543 KVVAMAESLDL
+1543 KVVAMAEELDL
-1554 EKYMEE
+1554 DKYLDE
-1560 GRETFVTALSNA
+1560 GKDAFEAALANA
-1572 QAVLSD
+1572 QAVLAD

-1590 RELLRAMS
+1590 RELLKAMS
-1598 DLRLKPDRSALEELI
+1598 ELRLKPDKSALEELI
-1613 AQARGLNEAD
+1613 AQAQGLNEAD
-1623 YEETSFRAMLGVLAE
+1623 YEETSFRAMLSVLAE
-1638 AQAVCDDGGA
+1638 VQAVYDDSSA
-1648 AQEEIDEAASRL
+1648 AQDEIDAAAEKL
-1660 QEAVGQLTAKADDPK
+1660 QAALDGLTAKADAP
-1675 AAADTAE
+1675 ADTDGSQNAGE
-1682 NTAAQKGSDDG
+1682 AQD
-1693 GSRTASAGGGTKGGA
+1693 TAGGEKQTGA
-1708 ETSVSADKAVKT
+1708 GSGQADESGESKTAPGKAVKT
-1720 GDASTAVLWAAAV
+1720 GDTFTYMLWAAAV
-1733 LAAAAVILQAG
+1733 LAAGAVILLE
-1744 KKIK
+1744 KKKQK

>member
-1 MRKYC
+1 MKR
-6 IKEKADM
+6 
-13 LTYVGKLLKWKY
+13 
-25 IWQLIIRR
+25 
-33 LHKCRESGEKMRKR
+33 R
-47 CIGFLTALVLAAS
+47 CIGFLAALMLTVTGFS
-60 GIAVPASAQET
+60 VPAAAAGEA
-71 DVFPSWNVASG
+71 DVFPAWNVASD

-97 VGALVVDGDNET
+97 VGGLVVDGDNET
-109 RWSCAGM
+109 RWSCDAM
-116 KTGTSEE
+116 KTGTSEDQ
-123 EEQNPQWLVIDLEAP
+123 EQTPQWLVIDLEAP
-138 ETSVDS
+138 ETDVDS

-162 ASTNDES
+162 ASTNDED
-169 TQWKDVASIEHAGGS
+169 TEWKDVKSIEHASGS

-199 ERYVRFYFEKVNPKA
+199 DRYVRFYFEKVNPQA
-214 AGTGISIRE
+214 AGTGVSIRE
-223 IKILGT
+223 IEIMGK
-229 QLVSG
+229 QLVTG
-234 NISLNKPAEVS
+234 NISLDKSVEVS
-245 TVEILMPQ
+245 TVENAMPQ
-253 NVAENT
+253 NVGDNT

-264 ETRWSSERMKNN
+264 ATRWSSEKMKEN
-276 GITDSDPQTPQWLLI
+276 GITDDDAQTAQWLVI
-291 DLGAEK
+291 DLGTDQ
-297 SAVDEIRIDFYLKVW
+297 SVVDDIKIDFYLKVW
-312 ATKYRIETADS
+312 ATKYRIETAASRDA
-323 SESDSW
+323 ESW
-329 ITVAEVDRTSSD
+329 TTVAEVDRTSSD

-349 FSGDQLQTTELKRFV
+349 FSGNQLLTTDLQRYV

-372 VNAGGNGVSVREVT
+372 VNAGGTGVSVREIT
-386 INGTQPYVSTTE
+386 INGTQPYVSTPGE
-398 DPVTAEEV
+398 SMTAEEV
-406 LDGIGEIPS
+406 MQGITEIPA
-415 LTAESTRVELPEVPD
+415 LTADSTKVELPDVPE
-430 GFEIAVVGSDKEQV
+430 GFEIAVIGSDKEQV
-444 ISNSGEVTDRNI
+444 ISNDGVITDRNI

-463 LVEVRSVEED
+463 LVEVSSVTENDEEE
-473 GGDADTARK
+473 ADTARK

-488 PSKNSLYPEYYPEV
+488 PSKNAFYPEYFPAV
-502 ENPNG
+502 DNPNS

-515 QEWYGCEGEFT
+515 QEWYGYEGNYT
-526 LQENSRIIINDAA
+526 LSEESRIVINDAA
-539 GVDLQ
+539 NVGLQ
-544 AVAEN
+544 AAAEN
-549 MQEDLAEFAGV
+549 MQGDLEEFAGV
-560 EPAVVSGEAGDAS
+560 KPEIVSGTAADAS
-573 AADIYIE
+573 SADIYIE

-589 GEEGY
+589 GDEGY
-594 FMTVDENGVRIYSST
+594 FMTTDENGVRIYSST

-622 ILWQDEG
+622 ILWQDDG

-644 EIRGVMFD
+644 EIRSVMFD

-712 LTDNRVYSGERFEY
+712 LTENQAYTGERFEY
-726 FNEEYSD
+726 FNEVYGD

-742 ELEDMANAGGIN
+742 NLEDMANAGGID
-754 LIPEFDTPSHS
+754 LIPEIDTPSHS
-765 NAYIKY
+765 NAYIRY

-777 DIDWLGPIQSNND
+777 EIDWLGPIQSNNNA
-790 PQMLALDI
+790 QMLALDI
-798 NSSNADEAKKAKT
+798 NSSNANEAAKAQT

-816 ETLYEDYLGGDDP
+816 EALYDDYLGGDDP
-829 VFSGDTVNVG
+829 VFSGDTVNIG

-899 DDPIARMSE
+899 DDPIARLE
-908 GFRVVNLPQP
+908 DGFRVVNFPQP

-937 YKNWDPTIFNGDIKA
+937 FKNWDPTIFNGNIRA
-952 DEGEPLLLGAKAAL
+952 EAGEPLLLGAKASI
-966 WGDEFREGITEADL
+966 WGDEFREGIVEADL
-980 HERML
+980 HERAL

-1023 AMTIESKTDVVVDY
+1023 AMTIDSQTDVVADY
-1037 DMSRTEETEGIVT
+1037 DMSRTEETDGTIT
-1050 VKDSSGNGYDAQVI
+1050 VKDSSGNGYDAQVT
-1064 NGKAVEVDGEMMIEF
+1064 NGKVVEVDGEMMIEF
-1079 DGSTLMTTPL
+1079 DGSTVMTTPL
-1089 HTLSYPYT
+1089 QTLAYPYT
-1097 VSFDVKASEGNTKDS
+1097 VSFDVKASEGNTEDS

-1130 CISLNRSLYHQ
+1130 YISLNRSFYHQ

-1152 VTVTIV
+1152 VNVTIV

-1171 LVKMLYSSDTG
+1171 LVKMLYSSDSG
-1182 KTDEYF
+1182 KSDEYF

-1194 MEEIGK
+1194 MEEIGEN
-1200 DFHGYIGNIKAYNK
+1200 FHGYIGNIKAYNK

-1222 TDAADVTEVNVA
+1222 TDTADVTEVNVA

-1320 DIQVSTDGAQ
+1320 DIQVSTDGSE

-1343 VTDVTL
+1343 VTEVIL
-1349 DAPAAA
+1349 DTPAAA
-1355 RYVKMQGVSRNST
+1355 RYVKMQGVSRNAN

-1376 VYETVDRSG
+1376 VYEKVDRSG
-1385 LSGLLTEVRQVIADN
+1385 LSGLLAEVKQVIADK
-1400 DLENSDDE
+1400 DLENSGDE
-1408 TAAALTAAVIPAE
+1408 TAIALVEAVIPAE
-1421 NTLENAAAA
+1421 NAMDNAAAA
-1430 QKEITAALTA
+1430 QKEIEAAQAA

-1451 AQEPDEPDE
+1451 EGE
-1460 PEQLDTDI
+1460 PEPPETLDTDL
-1468 LEYAVELA
+1468 LEYTIGLA
-1476 SSADTTGVVPAAA
+1476 SSADLTDVVPAVVERFNAA
-1489 EKFESAYTAA
+1489 FASAQEILEKAKA
-1499 QDLLERVETGD
+1499 GD
-1510 PSVTQQM
+1510 PSVTQEM
-1517 IEESW
+1517 IDESW
-1522 KELITS
+1522 RELIS
-1528 MQYLSFRQGDKSDLE
+1528 VMQYLSFRQGDKSDLG
-1543 KVVAMAESLDL
+1543 KVVAMAEELDL
-1554 EKYMEE
+1554 DKYLDE
-1560 GRETFVTALSNA
+1560 GKDAFEAALSNA
-1572 QAVLSD
+1572 QAVLAD

-1590 RELLRAMS
+1590 RELLKAMS
-1598 DLRLKPDRSALEELI
+1598 ELRLKPDKSALEELI
-1613 AQARGLNEAD
+1613 AQAQGLNEAD
-1623 YEETSFRAMLGVLAE
+1623 YEETSFRAMLSVLAE
-1638 AQAVCDDGGA
+1638 VQAVYDDSSA
-1648 AQEEIDEAASRL
+1648 AQDEIDAAAEKL
-1660 QEAVGQLTAKADDPK
+1660 QAALDGLTAKADAP
-1675 AAADTAE
+1675 ADTDGSQNAGE
-1682 NTAAQKGSDDG
+1682 AQDTAGGEKQNGSGSGQADESGESKTAAG
-1693 GSRTASAGGGTKGGA
+1693 
-1708 ETSVSADKAVKT
+1708 KAVKT
-1720 GDASTAVLWAAAV
+1720 GDTFTYMLWAAAV
-1733 LAAAAVILQAG
+1733 LAAGAVILLE
-1744 KKIK
+1744 KKKQK

>member
-1 MRKYC
+1 MKR
-6 IKEKADM
+6 
-13 LTYVGKLLKWKY
+13 
-25 IWQLIIRR
+25 
-33 LHKCRESGEKMRKR
+33 R
-47 CIGFLTALVLAAS
+47 CIGFLAALMLTVTGFS
-60 GIAVPASAQET
+60 VPAAAAGEA
-71 DVFPSWNVASG
+71 DVFPAWNVASD

-97 VGALVVDGDNET
+97 VGGLVVDGDNET
-109 RWSCAGM
+109 RWSCDAM
-116 KTGTSEE
+116 KTGTSEDQ
-123 EEQNPQWLVIDLEAP
+123 EQTPQWLVIDLEAP
-138 ETSVDS
+138 ETDVDS

-162 ASTNDES
+162 ASTNDED
-169 TQWKDVASIEHAGGS
+169 TEWKDVKSIEHASGS

-199 ERYVRFYFEKVNPKA
+199 DRYVRFYFEKVNPQA
-214 AGTGISIRE
+214 AGTGVSIRE
-223 IKILGT
+223 IEIMGK
-229 QLVSG
+229 QLVTG
-234 NISLNKPAEVS
+234 NISLNKSVEVS
-245 TVEILMPQ
+245 TVENAMPQ
-253 NVAENT
+253 NVGDNT

-264 ETRWSSERMKNN
+264 ATRWSSEKMKEN
-276 GITDSDPQTPQWLLI
+276 GITDDDAQTAQWLVI
-291 DLGAEK
+291 DLGADQ
-297 SAVDEIRIDFYLKVW
+297 SVVDDIKIDFYLKVW
-312 ATKYRIETADS
+312 ATKYRIETAASRDA
-323 SESDSW
+323 ESW
-329 ITVAEVDRTSSD
+329 TTVAEVDRTSSD

-349 FSGDQLQTTELKRFV
+349 FSGNQLLTTDLQRYV

-372 VNAGGNGVSVREVT
+372 VNAGGTGVSVREIT
-386 INGTQPYVSTTE
+386 INGTQPYVSTPGE
-398 DPVTAEEV
+398 SMTAEEV
-406 LDGIGEIPS
+406 MQGITEIPA
-415 LTAESTRVELPEVPD
+415 LTADSTKVELPDVPE
-430 GFEIAVVGSDKEQV
+430 GFEIAVIGSDKEQV
-444 ISNSGEVTDRNI
+444 ISNDGVITDRNI

-463 LVEVRSVEED
+463 LVEVSSVTENDEEE
-473 GGDADTARK
+473 ADTARK

-488 PSKNSLYPEYYPEV
+488 PSKNAFYPEYFPSV
-502 ENPNG
+502 DNPNS

-515 QEWYGCEGEFT
+515 QEWYGYEGNYT
-526 LQENSRIIINDAA
+526 LSEESRIVINDAA
-539 GVDLQ
+539 NVGLQ
-544 AVAEN
+544 AAAEN
-549 MQEDLAEFAGV
+549 MQGDLEEFAGV
-560 EPAVVSGEAGDAS
+560 KPEIVSGTAADAS
-573 AADIYIE
+573 SADIYIE

-589 GEEGY
+589 GDEGY
-594 FMTVDENGVRIYSST
+594 FMTTDENGVRIYSST

-622 ILWQDEG
+622 ILWQDDG

-644 EIRGVMFD
+644 EIRSVMFD

-712 LTDNRVYSGERFEY
+712 LTENQAYTGERFEY
-726 FNEEYSD
+726 FNEVYGD

-742 ELEDMANAGGIN
+742 NLEDMANAGGID
-754 LIPEFDTPSHS
+754 LIPEIDTPSHS
-765 NAYIKY
+765 NAYIRY

-777 DIDWLGPIQSNND
+777 EIDWLGPIQSNNNA
-790 PQMLALDI
+790 QMLALDI
-798 NSSNADEAKKAKT
+798 NSSNANEAAKAQT

-816 ETLYEDYLGGDDP
+816 EALYDDYLGGDDP
-829 VFSGDTVNVG
+829 VFSGDTVNIG

-857 FLDELMRKYGK
+857 FLDELMQKYGK

-899 DDPIARMSE
+899 DDPIARLE
-908 GFRVVNLPQP
+908 DGFRVVNFPQP

-937 YKNWDPTIFNGDIKA
+937 FKNWDPTIFNGNIRA
-952 DEGEPLLLGAKAAL
+952 EAGEPLLLGAKASI
-966 WGDEFREGITEADL
+966 WGDEFREGIVEADL
-980 HERML
+980 HERAL

-1023 AMTIESKTDVVVDY
+1023 AMTIDSQTDVVADY
-1037 DMSRTEETEGIVT
+1037 DMSRTEETDGTIT
-1050 VKDSSGNGYDAQVI
+1050 VKDSSGNGYDAQVT
-1064 NGKAVEVDGEMMIEF
+1064 NGKVVEVDGEMMIEF
-1079 DGSTLMTTPL
+1079 DGSTVMTTPL
-1089 HTLSYPYT
+1089 QTLAYPYT
-1097 VSFDVKASEGNTKDS
+1097 VSFDVKASEGNTEDS

-1130 CISLNRSLYHQ
+1130 YISLNRSFYHQ

-1171 LVKMLYSSDTG
+1171 LVKMLYSSDSG
-1182 KTDEYF
+1182 KSDEYF

-1194 MEEIGK
+1194 MEEIGEN
-1200 DFHGYIGNIKAYNK
+1200 FHGYIGNIKAYNK

-1222 TDAADVTEVNVA
+1222 TDTADVTEVNVA

-1320 DIQVSTDGAQ
+1320 DIQVSTDGSE

-1343 VTDVTL
+1343 VTEVIL
-1349 DAPAAA
+1349 DTPAAA
-1355 RYVKMQGVSRNST
+1355 RYVKMQGVSRNAN

-1376 VYETVDRSG
+1376 VYEKVDRSG
-1385 LSGLLTEVRQVIADN
+1385 LSGLLAEVKQVIADK
-1400 DLENSDDE
+1400 DLENSGDE
-1408 TAAALTAAVIPAE
+1408 TAIALVEAVIPAE
-1421 NTLENAAAA
+1421 NAMDNAAAA
-1430 QKEITAALTA
+1430 QKEIEAAQAA

-1451 AQEPDEPDE
+1451 EGE
-1460 PEQLDTDI
+1460 PEPPETLDTDL
-1468 LEYAVELA
+1468 LEYTIGLA
-1476 SSADTTGVVPAAA
+1476 SSADLTDVVPAVVERFNAA
-1489 EKFESAYTAA
+1489 FASAQEILEKAKA
-1499 QDLLERVETGD
+1499 GD
-1510 PSVTQQM
+1510 PSVTQEM
-1517 IEESW
+1517 IDESW
-1522 KELITS
+1522 RELIS
-1528 MQYLSFRQGDKSDLE
+1528 VMQYLSFRQGDKSDLE
-1543 KVVAMAESLDL
+1543 KVVAMAEELDL
-1554 EKYMEE
+1554 DKYLDE
-1560 GRETFVTALSNA
+1560 GKDAFEAALSNA
-1572 QAVLSD
+1572 QAVLAD

-1590 RELLRAMS
+1590 RELLKAMS
-1598 DLRLKPDRSALEELI
+1598 ELRLKPDKSALEELI
-1613 AQARGLNEAD
+1613 AQAQGLNEAD
-1623 YEETSFRAMLGVLAE
+1623 YEETSFRAMLSVLAE
-1638 AQAVCDDGGA
+1638 VQAVYDDSSA
-1648 AQEEIDEAASRL
+1648 AQDEIDAAAEKL
-1660 QEAVGQLTAKADDPK
+1660 QAALDGLTAKADAP
-1675 AAADTAE
+1675 ADTDGSQNAGE
-1682 NTAAQKGSDDG
+1682 AQDTAGGEKQAGAGSGKADESGESKTAAG
-1693 GSRTASAGGGTKGGA
+1693 
-1708 ETSVSADKAVKT
+1708 KAVKT
-1720 GDASTAVLWAAAV
+1720 GDTFTYMLWAAAV
-1733 LAAAAVILQAG
+1733 LAAGAVILLE
-1744 KKIK
+1744 KKKQK

>member
-1 MRKYC
+1 MKR
-6 IKEKADM
+6 
-13 LTYVGKLLKWKY
+13 
-25 IWQLIIRR
+25 
-33 LHKCRESGEKMRKR
+33 R
-47 CIGFLTALVLAAS
+47 CIGFLAALMLTVTGFS
-60 GIAVPASAQET
+60 VPAAAAGEA
-71 DVFPSWNVASG
+71 DVFPAWNVASD

-97 VGALVVDGDNET
+97 VGGLVVDGDNET
-109 RWSCAGM
+109 RWSCDAM
-116 KTGTSEE
+116 KTGTSEDQ
-123 EEQNPQWLVIDLEAP
+123 EQTPQWLVIDLEAP
-138 ETSVDS
+138 ETDVDS

-162 ASTNDES
+162 ASTNDED
-169 TQWKDVASIEHAGGS
+169 TEWKDVKSIEHASGS

-199 ERYVRFYFEKVNPKA
+199 DRYVRFYFEKVNPQA
-214 AGTGISIRE
+214 AGTGVSIRE
-223 IKILGT
+223 IEIMGK
-229 QLVSG
+229 QLVTG
-234 NISLNKPAEVS
+234 NISLDKSVEVS
-245 TVEILMPQ
+245 TVENAMPQ
-253 NVAENT
+253 NVGDNT
-259 VDGDS
+259 VDGDNA
-264 ETRWSSERMKNN
+264 TRWSSEKMKEN
-276 GITDSDPQTPQWLLI
+276 GITDDDAQTAQWLVI
-291 DLGAEK
+291 DLGTDQ
-297 SAVDEIRIDFYLKVW
+297 SVVDDIKIDFYLKVW
-312 ATKYRIETADS
+312 ATKYRIETAASRDA
-323 SESDSW
+323 ESW
-329 ITVAEVDRTSSD
+329 TTVAEVDRTSSD

-349 FSGDQLQTTELKRFV
+349 FSGNQLLTTDLQRYV

-372 VNAGGNGVSVREVT
+372 VNAGGTGVSVREIT
-386 INGTQPYVSTTE
+386 INGTQPYVSTPGE
-398 DPVTAEEV
+398 SMTAEEV
-406 LDGIGEIPS
+406 MQGITEIPA
-415 LTAESTRVELPEVPD
+415 LTADSTKVELPDVPE
-430 GFEIAVVGSDKEQV
+430 GFEIAVIGSDKEQV
-444 ISNSGEVTDRNI
+444 ISNDGVITDRNI

-463 LVEVRSVEED
+463 LVEVSSVTENDEEE
-473 GGDADTARK
+473 ADTARK

-488 PSKNSLYPEYYPEV
+488 PSKNAFYPEYFPAV
-502 ENPNG
+502 DNPNS

-515 QEWYGCEGEFT
+515 QEWYGYEGNYT
-526 LQENSRIIINDAA
+526 LSEESRIVINDAA
-539 GVDLQ
+539 NVGLQ
-544 AVAEN
+544 AAAEN
-549 MQEDLAEFAGV
+549 MQGDLEEFAGV
-560 EPAVVSGEAGDAS
+560 KPEIVSGTAADAS
-573 AADIYIE
+573 SADIYIE

-589 GEEGY
+589 GDEGY
-594 FMTVDENGVRIYSST
+594 FMTTDENGVRIYSST

-622 ILWQDEG
+622 ILWQDDG

-644 EIRGVMFD
+644 EIRSVMFD

-712 LTDNRVYSGERFEY
+712 LTENQAYTGERFEY
-726 FNEEYSD
+726 FNEVYGD

-742 ELEDMANAGGIN
+742 NLEDMANAGGID
-754 LIPEFDTPSHS
+754 LIPEIDTPSHS
-765 NAYIKY
+765 NAYIRY

-777 DIDWLGPIQSNND
+777 EIDWLGPIQSNNNA
-790 PQMLALDI
+790 QMLALDI
-798 NSSNADEAKKAKT
+798 NSSNANEAAKAQT

-816 ETLYEDYLGGDDP
+816 EALYDDYLGGDDP
-829 VFSGDTVNVG
+829 VFSGDTVNIG

-857 FLDELMRKYGK
+857 FLDELMQKYGK

-899 DDPIARMSE
+899 DDPIARLE
-908 GFRVVNLPQP
+908 DGFRVVNFPQP

-937 YKNWDPTIFNGDIKA
+937 FKNWDPTIFNGNIRA
-952 DEGEPLLLGAKAAL
+952 EAGEPLLLGAKASI
-966 WGDEFREGITEADL
+966 WGDEFREGIVEADL
-980 HERML
+980 HERAL

-1023 AMTIESKTDVVVDY
+1023 AMTIDSQTDVVADY
-1037 DMSRTEETEGIVT
+1037 DMSRTEETDGTIT
-1050 VKDSSGNGYDAQVI
+1050 VKDSSGNGYDAQVT
-1064 NGKAVEVDGEMMIEF
+1064 NGKVVEVDGEMMIEF
-1079 DGSTLMTTPL
+1079 DGSTVMTTPL
-1089 HTLSYPYT
+1089 QTLAYPYT
-1097 VSFDVKASEGNTKDS
+1097 VSFDVKASEGNTEDS

-1130 CISLNRSLYHQ
+1130 YISLNRSFYHQ

-1171 LVKMLYSSDTG
+1171 LVKMLYSSDSG
-1182 KTDEYF
+1182 KSDEYF

-1194 MEEIGK
+1194 MEEIGEN
-1200 DFHGYIGNIKAYNK
+1200 FHGYIGNIKAYNK

-1222 TDAADVTEVNVA
+1222 TDTADVTEVNVA

-1320 DIQVSTDGAQ
+1320 DIQVSTDGSE

-1343 VTDVTL
+1343 VTEVIL
-1349 DAPAAA
+1349 DTPAAA
-1355 RYVKMQGVSRNST
+1355 RYVKMQGVSRNAN

-1376 VYETVDRSG
+1376 VYEKVDRSG
-1385 LSGLLTEVRQVIADN
+1385 LSGLLAEVKQVIADK
-1400 DLENSDDE
+1400 DLENSGDE
-1408 TAAALTAAVIPAE
+1408 TAIALVEAVIPAE
-1421 NTLENAAAA
+1421 NAMDNAAAA
-1430 QKEITAALTA
+1430 QKEIAAAQAA

-1451 AQEPDEPDE
+1451 AGE
-1460 PEQLDTDI
+1460 PEPPETLDTDL
-1468 LEYAVELA
+1468 LEYTIGLA
-1476 SSADTTGVVPAAA
+1476 SSADLTDVVPAVVERFNAA
-1489 EKFESAYTAA
+1489 FASAQEILEKAKA
-1499 QDLLERVETGD
+1499 GD
-1510 PSVTQQM
+1510 PSITQEM
-1517 IEESW
+1517 IDESW
-1522 KELITS
+1522 RELIS
-1528 MQYLSFRQGDKSDLE
+1528 VMQYLSFRQGDKSDLE
-1543 KVVAMAESLDL
+1543 KVVAMAEELDL
-1554 EKYMEE
+1554 DKYLDE
-1560 GRETFVTALSNA
+1560 GKDAFEAALANA
-1572 QAVLSD
+1572 QAVLAD

-1590 RELLRAMS
+1590 RELLKAMS
-1598 DLRLKPDRSALEELI
+1598 ELRLKPDKSALEDLI
-1613 AQARGLNEAD
+1613 AQAQGLNEAD
-1623 YEETSFRAMLGVLAE
+1623 YEETSFRAMLSVLTE
-1638 AQAVCDDGGA
+1638 VQAVYDDSSA
-1648 AQEEIDEAASRL
+1648 AQDEIDAAAEKL
-1660 QEAVGQLTAKADDPK
+1660 QAALDGLTAKADAP
-1675 AAADTAE
+1675 ADTDGSQNAGDAQDTAGGE
-1682 NTAAQKGSDDG
+1682 KQTGADSGQADESGESKTAAG
-1693 GSRTASAGGGTKGGA
+1693 
-1708 ETSVSADKAVKT
+1708 KAVKT
-1720 GDASTAVLWAAAV
+1720 GDTFTYMLWAAAV
-1733 LAAAAVILQAG
+1733 LAAGAAILLE
-1744 KKIK
+1744 KKKQK

>member
-1 MRKYC
+1 MKR
-6 IKEKADM
+6 
-13 LTYVGKLLKWKY
+13 
-25 IWQLIIRR
+25 
-33 LHKCRESGEKMRKR
+33 R
-47 CIGFLTALVLAAS
+47 CIGFLAALMLTVTGFS
-60 GIAVPASAQET
+60 VPAAAAGEA
-71 DVFPSWNVASG
+71 DVFPAWNVASD

-97 VGALVVDGDNET
+97 VGGLVVDGDNET
-109 RWSCAGM
+109 RWSCDAM
-116 KTGTSEE
+116 KTGTSEDQ
-123 EEQNPQWLVIDLEAP
+123 EQTPQWLVIDLEAP
-138 ETSVDS
+138 ETDVDI

-162 ASTNDES
+162 ASTNDED
-169 TQWKDVASIEHAGGS
+169 TEWKDVKSIEHASGS

-199 ERYVRFYFEKVNPKA
+199 DRYVRFYFEKVNPQA
-214 AGTGISIRE
+214 AGTGVSIRE
-223 IKILGT
+223 IEIMGK
-229 QLVSG
+229 QLVTG
-234 NISLNKPAEVS
+234 NISLDKSVEVS
-245 TVEILMPQ
+245 TVENAMPQ
-253 NVAENT
+253 NVGDNT

-264 ETRWSSERMKNN
+264 ATRWSSEKMKEN
-276 GITDSDPQTPQWLLI
+276 GITDDDAQTAQWLVI
-291 DLGAEK
+291 DLGTDQ
-297 SAVDEIRIDFYLKVW
+297 SVVDDIKIDFYLKVW
-312 ATKYRIETADS
+312 ATKYRIETAASRDA
-323 SESDSW
+323 ESW
-329 ITVAEVDRTSSD
+329 TTVAEVDRTSSD

-349 FSGDQLQTTELKRFV
+349 FSGNQLLTTDLQRYV

-372 VNAGGNGVSVREVT
+372 VNAGGTGVSVREIT
-386 INGTQPYVSTTE
+386 INGTQPYVSTPGE
-398 DPVTAEEV
+398 SMTAEEV
-406 LDGIGEIPS
+406 MQGITEIPA
-415 LTAESTRVELPEVPD
+415 LTADSTKVELPDVPE
-430 GFEIAVVGSDKEQV
+430 GFEIAVIGSDKEQV
-444 ISNSGEVTDRNI
+444 ISNDGVITDRNI

-463 LVEVRSVEED
+463 LVEVSSVTENDEEE
-473 GGDADTARK
+473 ADTARK

-488 PSKNSLYPEYYPEV
+488 PSKNAFYPEYFPAV
-502 ENPNG
+502 DNPNS

-515 QEWYGCEGEFT
+515 QEWYGYEGNYT
-526 LQENSRIIINDAA
+526 LSAESRIVINDAA
-539 GVDLQ
+539 NVGLQ
-544 AVAEN
+544 AAAEN
-549 MQEDLAEFAGV
+549 MQGDLEEFAGV
-560 EPAVVSGEAGDAS
+560 KPEIVSGTAADAS
-573 AADIYIE
+573 SADIYIE

-589 GEEGY
+589 GDEGY
-594 FMTVDENGVRIYSST
+594 FMTTDENGVRIYSST

-622 ILWQDEG
+622 ILWQDDG

-644 EIRGVMFD
+644 EIRSVMFD

-712 LTDNRVYSGERFEY
+712 LTENQAYTGERFEY
-726 FNEEYSD
+726 FNEVYGD

-742 ELEDMANAGGIN
+742 NLEDMANAGGID
-754 LIPEFDTPSHS
+754 LIPEIDTPSHS
-765 NAYIKY
+765 NAYIRY

-777 DIDWLGPIQSNND
+777 EIDWLGPIQSNNNA
-790 PQMLALDI
+790 QMLALDI
-798 NSSNADEAKKAKT
+798 NSSNANEAAKAQT

-816 ETLYEDYLGGDDP
+816 EALYDDYLGGDDP
-829 VFSGDTVNVG
+829 VFSGDTVNIG

-857 FLDELMRKYGK
+857 FLDELMQKYGK

-899 DDPIARMSE
+899 DDPIARLE
-908 GFRVVNLPQP
+908 DGFRVVNFPQP

-937 YKNWDPTIFNGDIKA
+937 FKNWDPTIFNGNIRA
-952 DEGEPLLLGAKAAL
+952 EAGEPLLLGAKASI
-966 WGDEFREGITEADL
+966 WGDEFREGIVEADL
-980 HERML
+980 HERAL

-1023 AMTIESKTDVVVDY
+1023 AMTIDSQTDVVADY
-1037 DMSRTEETEGIVT
+1037 DMSRTEETDGTIT
-1050 VKDSSGNGYDAQVI
+1050 VKDSSGNGYDAQVT
-1064 NGKAVEVDGEMMIEF
+1064 NGKVVEVDGEMMIEF
-1079 DGSTLMTTPL
+1079 DGSTVMTTPL
-1089 HTLSYPYT
+1089 QTLAYPYT
-1097 VSFDVKASEGNTKDS
+1097 VSFDVKASEGNTEDS

-1130 CISLNRSLYHQ
+1130 YISLNRSFYHQ

-1171 LVKMLYSSDTG
+1171 LVKMLYSSDSG
-1182 KTDEYF
+1182 KSDEYF

-1194 MEEIGK
+1194 MEEIGEN
-1200 DFHGYIGNIKAYNK
+1200 FHGYIGNIKAYNK

-1222 TDAADVTEVNVA
+1222 TDTADVTEVNVA

-1320 DIQVSTDGAQ
+1320 DIQVSTDGSE

-1343 VTDVTL
+1343 VTEVIL
-1349 DAPAAA
+1349 DTPAAA
-1355 RYVKMQGVSRNST
+1355 RYVKMQGVSRNAN

-1376 VYETVDRSG
+1376 VYEKVDRSG
-1385 LSGLLTEVRQVIADN
+1385 LSGLLAEVKQVIADK
-1400 DLENSDDE
+1400 DLENSGDE
-1408 TAAALTAAVIPAE
+1408 TAIALVEAVIPAE
-1421 NTLENAAAA
+1421 NAMDNAAAA
-1430 QKEITAALTA
+1430 QKEIAAAQAA

-1451 AQEPDEPDE
+1451 AGE
-1460 PEQLDTDI
+1460 PEPPETLDTDL
-1468 LEYAVELA
+1468 LEYTIGLA
-1476 SSADTTGVVPAAA
+1476 SSADLTDVVPAVVERFNAA
-1489 EKFESAYTAA
+1489 FASAQEILEKAKA
-1499 QDLLERVETGD
+1499 GD
-1510 PSVTQQM
+1510 PSITQEM
-1517 IEESW
+1517 IDESW
-1522 KELITS
+1522 RELIS
-1528 MQYLSFRQGDKSDLE
+1528 VMQYLSFRQGDKSDLE
-1543 KVVAMAESLDL
+1543 KVVAMAEELDL
-1554 EKYMEE
+1554 DKYLDE
-1560 GRETFVTALSNA
+1560 GKDAFEAALANA
-1572 QAVLSD
+1572 QAVLAD

-1590 RELLRAMS
+1590 RELLKAMS
-1598 DLRLKPDRSALEELI
+1598 ELRLKPDKSALEDLI
-1613 AQARGLNEAD
+1613 AQAQGLNEAD
-1623 YEETSFRAMLGVLAE
+1623 YEETSFRAMLSVLAE
-1638 AQAVCDDGGA
+1638 VQAVYDDSSA
-1648 AQEEIDEAASRL
+1648 AQDEIDAAAEKL
-1660 QEAVGQLTAKADDPK
+1660 QAALDGLTAKADAPAGTDGSQN
-1675 AAADTAE
+1675 AGDAQDTAGGE
-1682 NTAAQKGSDDG
+1682 KQTGADSGQADESGESKTAAG
-1693 GSRTASAGGGTKGGA
+1693 
-1708 ETSVSADKAVKT
+1708 KAVKT
-1720 GDASTAVLWAAAV
+1720 GDTFTYMLWAAAV
-1733 LAAAAVILQAG
+1733 LAAGAVILLE
-1744 KKIK
+1744 KKKQK

>member
-1 MRKYC
+1 MKR
-6 IKEKADM
+6 
-13 LTYVGKLLKWKY
+13 
-25 IWQLIIRR
+25 
-33 LHKCRESGEKMRKR
+33 R
-47 CIGFLTALVLAAS
+47 CIGFLAALMLTVTGFS
-60 GIAVPASAQET
+60 VPAAAAGEA
-71 DVFPSWNVASG
+71 DVFPAWNVASD

-97 VGALVVDGDNET
+97 VGGLVVDGDNET
-109 RWSCAGM
+109 RWSCDAM
-116 KTGTSEE
+116 KTGTSEDQ
-123 EEQNPQWLVIDLEAP
+123 EQTPQWLVIDLEAP
-138 ETSVDS
+138 ETDVDS

-162 ASTNDES
+162 ASTNDED
-169 TQWKDVASIEHAGGS
+169 TEWKDVKSIEHASGS

-199 ERYVRFYFEKVNPKA
+199 DRYVRFYFEKVNPQA
-214 AGTGISIRE
+214 AGTGVSIRE
-223 IKILGT
+223 IEIMGK
-229 QLVSG
+229 QLVTG
-234 NISLNKPAEVS
+234 NISLDKSVEVS
-245 TVEILMPQ
+245 TVENAMPQ
-253 NVAENT
+253 NVGDNT

-264 ETRWSSERMKNN
+264 ATRWSSEKMKEN
-276 GITDSDPQTPQWLLI
+276 GITDDDAQTAQWLVI
-291 DLGAEK
+291 DLGTDQ
-297 SAVDEIRIDFYLKVW
+297 SVVDDIKIDFYLKVW
-312 ATKYRIETADS
+312 ATKYRIETAASRDA
-323 SESDSW
+323 ESW
-329 ITVAEVDRTSSD
+329 TTVAEVDRTSSD

-349 FSGDQLQTTELKRFV
+349 FSGNQLLTTDLQRYV

-372 VNAGGNGVSVREVT
+372 VNAGGTGVSVREIT
-386 INGTQPYVSTTE
+386 INGTQPHVSTPGE
-398 DPVTAEEV
+398 SMTAEEV
-406 LDGIGEIPS
+406 MQGITEIPA
-415 LTAESTRVELPEVPD
+415 LTADSTKVELPDVPE
-430 GFEIAVVGSDKEQV
+430 GFEIAVIGSDKEQV
-444 ISNSGEVTDRNI
+444 ISNDGVITDRNI

-463 LVEVRSVEED
+463 LVEVSSVTENDEEE
-473 GGDADTARK
+473 ADTARK

-488 PSKNSLYPEYYPEV
+488 PSKNAFYPEYFPAV
-502 ENPNG
+502 DNPNS

-515 QEWYGCEGEFT
+515 QEWYGYEGNYT
-526 LQENSRIIINDAA
+526 LSEESRIVINDAA
-539 GVDLQ
+539 NVGLQ
-544 AVAEN
+544 AAAEN
-549 MQEDLAEFAGV
+549 MQGDLEEFAGV
-560 EPAVVSGEAGDAS
+560 KPEIVSGTAADAS
-573 AADIYIE
+573 SADIYIE

-589 GEEGY
+589 GDEGY
-594 FMTVDENGVRIYSST
+594 FMTTDENGVRIYSST

-622 ILWQDEG
+622 ILWQDDG

-644 EIRGVMFD
+644 EIRSVMFD

-712 LTDNRVYSGERFEY
+712 LTENQAYTGERFEY
-726 FNEEYSD
+726 FNEVYGD

-742 ELEDMANAGGIN
+742 NLEDMANAGGID
-754 LIPEFDTPSHS
+754 LIPEIDTPSHS
-765 NAYIKY
+765 NAYIRY

-777 DIDWLGPIQSNND
+777 EIDWLGPIQSNNNA
-790 PQMLALDI
+790 QMLALDI
-798 NSSNADEAKKAKT
+798 NSSNANEAAKAQT

-816 ETLYEDYLGGDDP
+816 EALYDDYLGGDDP
-829 VFSGDTVNVG
+829 VFSGDTVNIG

-857 FLDELMRKYGK
+857 FLDELMQKYGK

-899 DDPIARMSE
+899 DDPIARLE
-908 GFRVVNLPQP
+908 DGFRVVNFPQP

-937 YKNWDPTIFNGDIKA
+937 FKNWDPTIFNGNIRA
-952 DEGEPLLLGAKAAL
+952 EAGEPLLLGAKASI
-966 WGDEFREGITEADL
+966 WGDEFREGIVEADL
-980 HERML
+980 HERAL

-1023 AMTIESKTDVVVDY
+1023 AMTIDSQTDVVADY
-1037 DMSRTEETEGIVT
+1037 DMSRTEETDGTIT
-1050 VKDSSGNGYDAQVI
+1050 VKDSSGNGYDAQVT
-1064 NGKAVEVDGEMMIEF
+1064 NGKVVEVDGEMMIEF
-1079 DGSTLMTTPL
+1079 DGSTVMTTPL
-1089 HTLSYPYT
+1089 QTLAYPYT
-1097 VSFDVKASEGNTKDS
+1097 VSFDVKASEGNTEDS

-1130 CISLNRSLYHQ
+1130 YISLNRSFYHQ

-1171 LVKMLYSSDTG
+1171 LVKMLYSSDSG
-1182 KTDEYF
+1182 KSDEYF

-1194 MEEIGK
+1194 MEEIGEN
-1200 DFHGYIGNIKAYNK
+1200 FHGYIGNIKAYNK

-1222 TDAADVTEVNVA
+1222 TDTADVTEVNVA

-1320 DIQVSTDGAQ
+1320 DIQVSTDGSE

-1343 VTDVTL
+1343 VTEVIL
-1349 DAPAAA
+1349 DTPAAA
-1355 RYVKMQGVSRNST
+1355 RYVKMQGVSRNAN

-1376 VYETVDRSG
+1376 VYEKVDRSG
-1385 LSGLLTEVRQVIADN
+1385 LSGLLAEVKQVIADK
-1400 DLENSDDE
+1400 DLENSGDE
-1408 TAAALTAAVIPAE
+1408 TAIALVEAVIPAE
-1421 NTLENAAAA
+1421 NAMDNAAAA
-1430 QKEITAALTA
+1430 QKEIEAAQAA

-1451 AQEPDEPDE
+1451 AGE
-1460 PEQLDTDI
+1460 PESPETLDTDL
-1468 LEYAVELA
+1468 LEYTIGLA
-1476 SSADTTGVVPAAA
+1476 SSADLTDVVPAVVERFNAA
-1489 EKFESAYTAA
+1489 FASAQEILEKAKA
-1499 QDLLERVETGD
+1499 GD
-1510 PSVTQQM
+1510 PSITQEM
-1517 IEESW
+1517 IDESW
-1522 KELITS
+1522 RELIS
-1528 MQYLSFRQGDKSDLE
+1528 VMQYLSFRQGDKSDLE
-1543 KVVAMAESLDL
+1543 KVVAMAEELDL
-1554 EKYMEE
+1554 DKYLDE
-1560 GRETFVTALSNA
+1560 GKDAFEAALANA
-1572 QAVLSD
+1572 QAVLAD

-1590 RELLRAMS
+1590 RELLKAMS
-1598 DLRLKPDRSALEELI
+1598 ELRLKPDKSALEELI
-1613 AQARGLNEAD
+1613 AQAQGLNEAD
-1623 YEETSFRAMLGVLAE
+1623 YEETSFRAMLSVLAE
-1638 AQAVCDDGGA
+1638 VQAVYDDSSA
-1648 AQEEIDEAASRL
+1648 AQDEIDAAAEKL
-1660 QEAVGQLTAKADDPK
+1660 QAALDGLTAKADAP
-1675 AAADTAE
+1675 ADTDGSQNAGDAQDTAGGE
-1682 NTAAQKGSDDG
+1682 KQNGSGSGQADESGESKTAAG
-1693 GSRTASAGGGTKGGA
+1693 
-1708 ETSVSADKAVKT
+1708 KAVKT
-1720 GDASTAVLWAAAV
+1720 GDTFTYMLWAAAV
-1733 LAAAAVILQAG
+1733 LAAGAVILLE
-1744 KKIK
+1744 KKKQK

>member
-1 MRKYC
+1 MKR
-6 IKEKADM
+6 
-13 LTYVGKLLKWKY
+13 
-25 IWQLIIRR
+25 
-33 LHKCRESGEKMRKR
+33 R
-47 CIGFLTALVLAAS
+47 CIGFLAALMLTVTGFS
-60 GIAVPASAQET
+60 VPAAAAGEA
-71 DVFPSWNVASG
+71 DVFPAWNVASD

-97 VGALVVDGDNET
+97 VGGLVVDGDNET
-109 RWSCAGM
+109 RWSCDAM
-116 KTGTSEE
+116 KTGTSEDQ
-123 EEQNPQWLVIDLEAP
+123 EQTPQWLVIDLEAP
-138 ETSVDS
+138 ETDVDI

-162 ASTNDES
+162 ASTNDED
-169 TQWKDVASIEHAGGS
+169 TEWKDVKSIEHASGS

-199 ERYVRFYFEKVNPKA
+199 DRYVRFYFEKVNPQA
-214 AGTGISIRE
+214 AGTGVSIRE
-223 IKILGT
+223 IEIMGK
-229 QLVSG
+229 QLVTG
-234 NISLNKPAEVS
+234 NISLDKSVEVS
-245 TVEILMPQ
+245 TVENAMPQ
-253 NVAENT
+253 NVGDNT

-264 ETRWSSERMKNN
+264 ATRWSSEKMKEN
-276 GITDSDPQTPQWLLI
+276 GITDDDAQTAQWLVI
-291 DLGAEK
+291 DLGTDQ
-297 SAVDEIRIDFYLKVW
+297 SVVDDIKIDFYLKVW
-312 ATKYRIETADS
+312 ATKYRIETAASRDA
-323 SESDSW
+323 ESW
-329 ITVAEVDRTSSD
+329 TTVAEVDRTSSD

-349 FSGDQLQTTELKRFV
+349 FSGNQLLTTDLQRYV

-372 VNAGGNGVSVREVT
+372 VNAGGTGVSVREIT
-386 INGTQPYVSTTE
+386 INGTQPYVSTPGE
-398 DPVTAEEV
+398 SMTAEEV
-406 LDGIGEIPS
+406 MQGITEIPA
-415 LTAESTRVELPEVPD
+415 LTADSTKVELPDVPE
-430 GFEIAVVGSDKEQV
+430 GFEIAVIGSDKEQV
-444 ISNSGEVTDRNI
+444 ISNDGVITDRNI

-463 LVEVRSVEED
+463 LVEVSSVTENDEEE
-473 GGDADTARK
+473 ADTARK

-488 PSKNSLYPEYYPEV
+488 PSKNAFYPEYFPAV
-502 ENPNG
+502 DNPNS

-515 QEWYGCEGEFT
+515 QEWYGYEGNYT
-526 LQENSRIIINDAA
+526 LSAESRIVINDAA
-539 GVDLQ
+539 NVGLQ
-544 AVAEN
+544 AAAEN
-549 MQEDLAEFAGV
+549 MQGDLEEFAGV
-560 EPAVVSGEAGDAS
+560 KPEIVSGTAADAS
-573 AADIYIE
+573 SADIYIE

-589 GEEGY
+589 GDEGY
-594 FMTVDENGVRIYSST
+594 FMTTDENGVRIYSST

-622 ILWQDEG
+622 ILWQDDG

-644 EIRGVMFD
+644 EIRSVMFD

-712 LTDNRVYSGERFEY
+712 LTENQAYTGERFEY
-726 FNEEYSD
+726 FNEVYGD

-742 ELEDMANAGGIN
+742 NLEDMANAGGID
-754 LIPEFDTPSHS
+754 LIPEIDTPSHS
-765 NAYIKY
+765 NAYIRY

-777 DIDWLGPIQSNND
+777 EIDWLGPIQSNNNA
-790 PQMLALDI
+790 QMLALDI
-798 NSSNADEAKKAKT
+798 NSSNANEAAKAQT

-816 ETLYEDYLGGDDP
+816 EALYDDYLGGDDP
-829 VFSGDTVNVG
+829 VFSGDTVNIG

-857 FLDELMRKYGK
+857 FLDELMQKYGK

-899 DDPIARMSE
+899 DDPIARLE
-908 GFRVVNLPQP
+908 DGFRVVNFPQP

-937 YKNWDPTIFNGDIKA
+937 FKNWDPTIFNGNIRA
-952 DEGEPLLLGAKAAL
+952 EAGEPLLLGAKASI
-966 WGDEFREGITEADL
+966 WGDEFREGIVEADL
-980 HERML
+980 HERAL

-1023 AMTIESKTDVVVDY
+1023 AMTIDSQTDVVADY
-1037 DMSRTEETEGIVT
+1037 DMSRTEETDGTIT
-1050 VKDSSGNGYDAQVI
+1050 VKDSSGNGYDAQVT
-1064 NGKAVEVDGEMMIEF
+1064 NGKVVEVDGEMMIEF
-1079 DGSTLMTTPL
+1079 DGSTVMTTPL
-1089 HTLSYPYT
+1089 QTLAYPYT
-1097 VSFDVKASEGNTKDS
+1097 VSFDVKASEGNTEDS

-1130 CISLNRSLYHQ
+1130 YISLNRSFYHQ

-1171 LVKMLYSSDTG
+1171 LVKMLYSSDSG
-1182 KTDEYF
+1182 KSDEYF

-1194 MEEIGK
+1194 MEEIGEN
-1200 DFHGYIGNIKAYNK
+1200 FHGYIGNIKAYNK

-1222 TDAADVTEVNVA
+1222 TDTADVTEVNVA

-1320 DIQVSTDGAQ
+1320 DIQVSTDGSE

-1343 VTDVTL
+1343 VTEVIL
-1349 DAPAAA
+1349 DTPAAA
-1355 RYVKMQGVSRNST
+1355 RYVKMHGVSRNAN

-1376 VYETVDRSG
+1376 VYEKVDRSG
-1385 LSGLLTEVRQVIADN
+1385 LSGLLAEVKQVIADK
-1400 DLENSDDE
+1400 DLENSGDE
-1408 TAAALTAAVIPAE
+1408 TAIALVEAVIPAE
-1421 NTLENAAAA
+1421 NAMDNAAAA
-1430 QKEITAALTA
+1430 QKEIAAAQAA

-1451 AQEPDEPDE
+1451 AGE
-1460 PEQLDTDI
+1460 PEPPETLDTDL
-1468 LEYAVELA
+1468 LEYTIGLA
-1476 SSADTTGVVPAAA
+1476 SSADLTDVVPAVVERFNAA
-1489 EKFESAYTAA
+1489 FSSAQEILEKAKA
-1499 QDLLERVETGD
+1499 GD
-1510 PSVTQQM
+1510 PSITQEM
-1517 IEESW
+1517 IDESW
-1522 KELITS
+1522 RELIS
-1528 MQYLSFRQGDKSDLE
+1528 VMQYLSFRQGDKSDLE
-1543 KVVAMAESLDL
+1543 KVVAMAEELDL
-1554 EKYMEE
+1554 DKYLDE
-1560 GRETFVTALSNA
+1560 GKDAFEAALANA
-1572 QAVLSD
+1572 QAVLAD

-1590 RELLRAMS
+1590 RELLKAMS
-1598 DLRLKPDRSALEELI
+1598 ELRLKPDKSALEDLI
-1613 AQARGLNEAD
+1613 AQAQGLNEAD
-1623 YEETSFRAMLGVLAE
+1623 YEETSFRAMLSVLAE
-1638 AQAVCDDGGA
+1638 VQAVYDDSSA
-1648 AQEEIDEAASRL
+1648 AQDEIDAAAEKL
-1660 QEAVGQLTAKADDPK
+1660 QAALDGLTAKADAPAGTDGSQN
-1675 AAADTAE
+1675 AGDAQDTAGGE
-1682 NTAAQKGSDDG
+1682 KQTGADSGQADESGESKTAAG
-1693 GSRTASAGGGTKGGA
+1693 
-1708 ETSVSADKAVKT
+1708 KAVKT
-1720 GDASTAVLWAAAV
+1720 GDTFTYMLWAAAV
-1733 LAAAAVILQAG
+1733 LAAGAVILLE
-1744 KKIK
+1744 KKKQK

>member
-1 MRKYC
+1 MKR
-6 IKEKADM
+6 
-13 LTYVGKLLKWKY
+13 
-25 IWQLIIRR
+25 
-33 LHKCRESGEKMRKR
+33 R
-47 CIGFLTALVLAAS
+47 CIGFLAALMLTVTGFS
-60 GIAVPASAQET
+60 VPAAAAGEA
-71 DVFPSWNVASG
+71 DVFPAWNVASD

-97 VGALVVDGDNET
+97 VGGLVVDGDNET
-109 RWSCAGM
+109 RWSCDAM
-116 KTGTSEE
+116 KTGTSEDQ
-123 EEQNPQWLVIDLEAP
+123 EQTPQWLVIDLEAP
-138 ETSVDS
+138 ETDVDS

-162 ASTNDES
+162 ASTNDED
-169 TQWKDVASIEHAGGS
+169 TEWKDVKSIEHASGS

-199 ERYVRFYFEKVNPKA
+199 DRYVRFYFEKVNPQA
-214 AGTGISIRE
+214 AGTGVSIRE
-223 IKILGT
+223 IEIMGK
-229 QLVSG
+229 QLVTG
-234 NISLNKPAEVS
+234 NISLDKSVEVS
-245 TVEILMPQ
+245 TVENAMPQ
-253 NVAENT
+253 NVGDNT

-264 ETRWSSERMKNN
+264 ATRWSSEKMKEN
-276 GITDSDPQTPQWLLI
+276 GITDDDAQTAQWLVI
-291 DLGAEK
+291 DLGTDQ
-297 SAVDEIRIDFYLKVW
+297 SVVDDIKIDFYLKVW
-312 ATKYRIETADS
+312 ATKYRIETAASRDA
-323 SESDSW
+323 ESW
-329 ITVAEVDRTSSD
+329 TTVAEVDRTSSD

-349 FSGDQLQTTELKRFV
+349 FSGNQLLTTDLQRYV

-372 VNAGGNGVSVREVT
+372 VNAGGTGVSVREIT
-386 INGTQPYVSTTE
+386 INGTQPYVSTPGE
-398 DPVTAEEV
+398 SMTAEEV
-406 LDGIGEIPS
+406 MQGITEIPA
-415 LTAESTRVELPEVPD
+415 LTADSTKVELPDVPE
-430 GFEIAVVGSDKEQV
+430 GFEIAVIGSDKEQV
-444 ISNSGEVTDRNI
+444 ISNDGVITDRNI

-463 LVEVRSVEED
+463 LVEVSSVTENDEEE
-473 GGDADTARK
+473 ADTARK

-488 PSKNSLYPEYYPEV
+488 PSKNAFYPEYFPAV
-502 ENPNG
+502 DNPNS

-515 QEWYGCEGEFT
+515 QEWYGYEGNYT
-526 LQENSRIIINDAA
+526 LSAESRIVINDAA
-539 GVDLQ
+539 NVGLQ
-544 AVAEN
+544 AAAEN
-549 MQEDLAEFAGV
+549 MQGDLEEFAGV
-560 EPAVVSGEAGDAS
+560 KPEIVSGTAADAS
-573 AADIYIE
+573 SADIYIE

-589 GEEGY
+589 GDEGY
-594 FMTVDENGVRIYSST
+594 FMTTDENGVRIYSST

-622 ILWQDEG
+622 ILWQDDG

-644 EIRGVMFD
+644 EIRSVMFD

-712 LTDNRVYSGERFEY
+712 LTENQAYTGERFEY
-726 FNEEYSD
+726 FNEVYGD

-742 ELEDMANAGGIN
+742 NLEDMANAGGID
-754 LIPEFDTPSHS
+754 LIPEIDTPSHS
-765 NAYIKY
+765 NAYIRY

-777 DIDWLGPIQSNND
+777 EIDWLGPIQSNNNA
-790 PQMLALDI
+790 QMLALDI
-798 NSSNADEAKKAKT
+798 NSSNANEAAKAQT

-816 ETLYEDYLGGDDP
+816 EALYDDYLGGDDP
-829 VFSGDTVNVG
+829 VFSGDTVNIG

-857 FLDELMRKYGK
+857 FLDELMQKYGK

-899 DDPIARMSE
+899 DDPIARLE
-908 GFRVVNLPQP
+908 DGFRVVNFPQP

-937 YKNWDPTIFNGDIKA
+937 FKNWDPTIFNGNIRA
-952 DEGEPLLLGAKAAL
+952 EAGEPLLLGAKASI
-966 WGDEFREGITEADL
+966 WGDEFREGIVEADL
-980 HERML
+980 HERAL

-1023 AMTIESKTDVVVDY
+1023 AMTIDSQTDVVADY
-1037 DMSRTEETEGIVT
+1037 DMSRTEETDGTIT
-1050 VKDSSGNGYDAQVI
+1050 VKDSSGNGYDAQVT
-1064 NGKAVEVDGEMMIEF
+1064 NGKVVEVDGEMMIEF
-1079 DGSTLMTTPL
+1079 DGSTVMTTPL
-1089 HTLSYPYT
+1089 QTLAYPYT
-1097 VSFDVKASEGNTKDS
+1097 VSFDVKASEGNTEDS

-1130 CISLNRSLYHQ
+1130 YISLNRSFYHQ

-1171 LVKMLYSSDTG
+1171 LVKMLYSSDSG
-1182 KTDEYF
+1182 KSDEYF

-1194 MEEIGK
+1194 MEEIGEN
-1200 DFHGYIGNIKAYNK
+1200 FHGYIGNIKAYNK

-1222 TDAADVTEVNVA
+1222 TDTADVTEVNVA

-1320 DIQVSTDGAQ
+1320 DIQVSTDGSE

-1343 VTDVTL
+1343 VTEVIL
-1349 DAPAAA
+1349 DTPAAA
-1355 RYVKMQGVSRNST
+1355 RYVKMQGVSRNAN

-1376 VYETVDRSG
+1376 VYEKVDRSG
-1385 LSGLLTEVRQVIADN
+1385 LSGLLAEVKQVIADK
-1400 DLENSDDE
+1400 DLENSGDE
-1408 TAAALTAAVIPAE
+1408 TAIALVEAVIPAE
-1421 NTLENAAAA
+1421 NAMDNAAAA
-1430 QKEITAALTA
+1430 QKEIAAAQAA

-1451 AQEPDEPDE
+1451 AGE
-1460 PEQLDTDI
+1460 PEPPETLDTDL
-1468 LEYAVELA
+1468 LEYTIGLA
-1476 SSADTTGVVPAAA
+1476 SSADLTDVVPAVVERFNAA
-1489 EKFESAYTAA
+1489 FASAQEILEKAKA
-1499 QDLLERVETGD
+1499 GD
-1510 PSVTQQM
+1510 PSITQEM
-1517 IEESW
+1517 IDESW
-1522 KELITS
+1522 RELIS
-1528 MQYLSFRQGDKSDLE
+1528 VMQYLSFRQGDKSDLE
-1543 KVVAMAESLDL
+1543 KVVAMAEELDL
-1554 EKYMEE
+1554 DKYLDE
-1560 GRETFVTALSNA
+1560 GKDAFEAALANA
-1572 QAVLSD
+1572 QAVLAD

-1590 RELLRAMS
+1590 RELLKAMS
-1598 DLRLKPDRSALEELI
+1598 ELRLKPDKSALEDLI
-1613 AQARGLNEAD
+1613 AQAQGLNEAD
-1623 YEETSFRAMLGVLAE
+1623 YEETSFRAMLSVLAE
-1638 AQAVCDDGGA
+1638 VQAVYDDSSA
-1648 AQEEIDEAASRL
+1648 AQDEIDAAAEKL
-1660 QEAVGQLTAKADDPK
+1660 QAALDGLTAKADAPAGTDGSQN
-1675 AAADTAE
+1675 AGDAQDTAGGE
-1682 NTAAQKGSDDG
+1682 KQTGADSGQADESGESKTAAG
-1693 GSRTASAGGGTKGGA
+1693 
-1708 ETSVSADKAVKT
+1708 KAVKT
-1720 GDASTAVLWAAAV
+1720 GDTFTYMLWAAAV
-1733 LAAAAVILQAG
+1733 LAAGAVILLE
-1744 KKIK
+1744 KKKQK

>member
-1 MRKYC
+1 MKR
-6 IKEKADM
+6 
-13 LTYVGKLLKWKY
+13 
-25 IWQLIIRR
+25 
-33 LHKCRESGEKMRKR
+33 R
-47 CIGFLTALVLAAS
+47 CIGFLAALMLTVTGFS
-60 GIAVPASAQET
+60 VPAAAAGEA
-71 DVFPSWNVASG
+71 DVFPAWNVASD

-97 VGALVVDGDNET
+97 VGGLVVDGDNET
-109 RWSCAGM
+109 RWSCDAM
-116 KTGTSEE
+116 KTGTSEDQ
-123 EEQNPQWLVIDLEAP
+123 EQTPQWLVIDLEAP
-138 ETSVDS
+138 ETDVDS

-162 ASTNDES
+162 ASTNDED
-169 TQWKDVASIEHAGGS
+169 TEWKDVKSIEHASGS

-199 ERYVRFYFEKVNPKA
+199 DRYVRFYFEKVNPQA
-214 AGTGISIRE
+214 AGTGVSIRE
-223 IKILGT
+223 IEIMGK
-229 QLVSG
+229 QLVTG
-234 NISLNKPAEVS
+234 NISLDKSVEVS
-245 TVEILMPQ
+245 TVENAMPQ
-253 NVAENT
+253 NVGDNT

-264 ETRWSSERMKNN
+264 ATRWSSEKMKEN
-276 GITDSDPQTPQWLLI
+276 GITDDDAQTAQWLVI
-291 DLGAEK
+291 DLGTDQ
-297 SAVDEIRIDFYLKVW
+297 SVVDDIKIDFYLKVW
-312 ATKYRIETADS
+312 ATKYRIETAASRDA
-323 SESDSW
+323 ESW
-329 ITVAEVDRTSSD
+329 TTVAEVDRTSSD

-349 FSGDQLQTTELKRFV
+349 FSGNQLLTTDLQRYV

-372 VNAGGNGVSVREVT
+372 VNAGGTGVSVREIT
-386 INGTQPYVSTTE
+386 INGTQPYVSTPGE
-398 DPVTAEEV
+398 SMTAEEV
-406 LDGIGEIPS
+406 MQGITEIPA
-415 LTAESTRVELPEVPD
+415 LTADSTKVELPDVPE
-430 GFEIAVVGSDKEQV
+430 GFEIAVIGSDKEQV
-444 ISNSGEVTDRNI
+444 ISNDGVITDRNI

-463 LVEVRSVEED
+463 LVEVSSVTENDEEE
-473 GGDADTARK
+473 ADTARK

-488 PSKNSLYPEYYPEV
+488 PSKNAFYPEYFPAV
-502 ENPNG
+502 DNPNS

-515 QEWYGCEGEFT
+515 QEWYGYEGNYT
-526 LQENSRIIINDAA
+526 LSEESRIVINDAA
-539 GVDLQ
+539 NVGLQ
-544 AVAEN
+544 AAAEN
-549 MQEDLAEFAGV
+549 MQGDLEEFAGV
-560 EPAVVSGEAGDAS
+560 KPEIVSGTAADAS
-573 AADIYIE
+573 SADIYIE

-589 GEEGY
+589 GDEGY
-594 FMTVDENGVRIYSST
+594 FMTTDENGVRIYSST

-622 ILWQDEG
+622 ILWQDDG

-644 EIRGVMFD
+644 EIRSVMFD

-712 LTDNRVYSGERFEY
+712 LTENQAYTGERFEY
-726 FNEEYSD
+726 FNEVYGD

-742 ELEDMANAGGIN
+742 NLEDMANAGGID
-754 LIPEFDTPSHS
+754 LIPEIDTPSHS
-765 NAYIKY
+765 NAYIRY

-777 DIDWLGPIQSNND
+777 EIDWLGPIQSNNNA
-790 PQMLALDI
+790 QMLALDI
-798 NSSNADEAKKAKT
+798 NSSNANEAAKAQT

-816 ETLYEDYLGGDDP
+816 EALYDDYLGGDDP
-829 VFSGDTVNVG
+829 VFSGDTVNIG

-899 DDPIARMSE
+899 DDPIARLE
-908 GFRVVNLPQP
+908 DGFRVVNFPQP

-937 YKNWDPTIFNGDIKA
+937 FKNWDPTIFNGNIRA
-952 DEGEPLLLGAKAAL
+952 EAGEPLLLGAKASI
-966 WGDEFREGITEADL
+966 WGDEFREGIVEADL
-980 HERML
+980 HERAL

-1023 AMTIESKTDVVVDY
+1023 AMTIDSQTDVVADY
-1037 DMSRTEETEGIVT
+1037 DMSRTEETDGTIT
-1050 VKDSSGNGYDAQVI
+1050 VKDSSGNGYDAQVT
-1064 NGKAVEVDGEMMIEF
+1064 NGKVVEVDGEMMIEF
-1079 DGSTLMTTPL
+1079 DGSTVMTTPL
-1089 HTLSYPYT
+1089 QTLAYPYT
-1097 VSFDVKASEGNTKDS
+1097 VSFDVKASEGNTEDS

-1130 CISLNRSLYHQ
+1130 YISLNRSFYHQ

-1152 VTVTIV
+1152 VNVTIV

-1171 LVKMLYSSDTG
+1171 LVKMLYSSDSG
-1182 KTDEYF
+1182 KSDEYF

-1194 MEEIGK
+1194 MEEIGEN
-1200 DFHGYIGNIKAYNK
+1200 FHGYIGNIKAYNK

-1222 TDAADVTEVNVA
+1222 TDTADVTEVNVA

-1320 DIQVSTDGAQ
+1320 DIQVSTDGSE

-1343 VTDVTL
+1343 VTEVIL
-1349 DAPAAA
+1349 DTPAAA
-1355 RYVKMQGVSRNST
+1355 RYVKMQGVSRNAN

-1376 VYETVDRSG
+1376 VYEKVDRSG
-1385 LSGLLTEVRQVIADN
+1385 LSGLLAEVKQMIADK
-1400 DLENSDDE
+1400 DLENSGDE
-1408 TAAALTAAVIPAE
+1408 TAIALVEAVIPAE
-1421 NTLENAAAA
+1421 NAMDNAAAA
-1430 QKEITAALTA
+1430 QKEIEAAQAA

-1451 AQEPDEPDE
+1451 AGE
-1460 PEQLDTDI
+1460 PESPETLDTDL
-1468 LEYAVELA
+1468 LEYTIGLA
-1476 SSADTTGVVPAAA
+1476 SSADLTDVVPAVVERFNAA
-1489 EKFESAYTAA
+1489 FASAQEILEKAKA
-1499 QDLLERVETGD
+1499 GD
-1510 PSVTQQM
+1510 PSITQEM
-1517 IEESW
+1517 IDESW
-1522 KELITS
+1522 RELIS
-1528 MQYLSFRQGDKSDLE
+1528 VMQYLSFRQGDKSDLE
-1543 KVVAMAESLDL
+1543 KVVAMAEELDL
-1554 EKYMEE
+1554 DKYLDE
-1560 GRETFVTALSNA
+1560 GKDAFEAALANA
-1572 QAVLSD
+1572 QAVLAD

-1590 RELLRAMS
+1590 RELLKAMS
-1598 DLRLKPDRSALEELI
+1598 ELRLKPDKSALEELI
-1613 AQARGLNEAD
+1613 AQAQGLNEAD
-1623 YEETSFRAMLGVLAE
+1623 YEETSFRAMLSVLAE
-1638 AQAVCDDGGA
+1638 VQAVYDDSSA
-1648 AQEEIDEAASRL
+1648 AQDEIDAAAEKL
-1660 QEAVGQLTAKADDPK
+1660 QAALDGLTAKADAP
-1675 AAADTAE
+1675 ADTDGSQNAGE
-1682 NTAAQKGSDDG
+1682 AQD
-1693 GSRTASAGGGTKGGA
+1693 TAGGEKQTGA
-1708 ETSVSADKAVKT
+1708 GSGQADESGESKTAPGKAVKT
-1720 GDASTAVLWAAAV
+1720 GDTFTYMLWAAAV
-1733 LAAAAVILQAG
+1733 LAAGAVILLE
-1744 KKIK
+1744 KKKQK

>member
-1 MRKYC
+1 MKR
-6 IKEKADM
+6 
-13 LTYVGKLLKWKY
+13 
-25 IWQLIIRR
+25 
-33 LHKCRESGEKMRKR
+33 R
-47 CIGFLTALVLAAS
+47 CIGFLAALMLTVTGFS
-60 GIAVPASAQET
+60 VPAAAAGEA
-71 DVFPSWNVASG
+71 DVFPAWNVASD

-97 VGALVVDGDNET
+97 VGGLVVDGDNET
-109 RWSCAGM
+109 RWSCDAM
-116 KTGTSEE
+116 KTGTSEDQ
-123 EEQNPQWLVIDLEAP
+123 EQTPQWLVIDLEAP
-138 ETSVDS
+138 ETDVDS

-162 ASTNDES
+162 ASTNDED
-169 TQWKDVASIEHAGGS
+169 TEWKDVKSIEHASGS

-199 ERYVRFYFEKVNPKA
+199 DRYVRFYFEKVNPQA
-214 AGTGISIRE
+214 AGTGVSIRE
-223 IKILGT
+223 IEIMGK
-229 QLVSG
+229 QLVTG
-234 NISLNKPAEVS
+234 NISLDKSVEVS
-245 TVEILMPQ
+245 TVENAMPQ
-253 NVAENT
+253 NVGDNT

-264 ETRWSSERMKNN
+264 ATRWSSEKMKEN
-276 GITDSDPQTPQWLLI
+276 GITDDDAQTAQWLVI
-291 DLGAEK
+291 DLGTDQ
-297 SAVDEIRIDFYLKVW
+297 SVVDDIKIDFYLKVW
-312 ATKYRIETADS
+312 ATKYRIETAASRDA
-323 SESDSW
+323 ESW
-329 ITVAEVDRTSSD
+329 TTVAEVDRTSSD

-349 FSGDQLQTTELKRFV
+349 FSGNQLLTTDLQRYV

-372 VNAGGNGVSVREVT
+372 VNAGGTGVSVREIT
-386 INGTQPYVSTTE
+386 INGTQPYVSTPGE
-398 DPVTAEEV
+398 SMTAEEV
-406 LDGIGEIPS
+406 MQGITEIPA
-415 LTAESTRVELPEVPD
+415 LTADSTKVELPDVPE
-430 GFEIAVVGSDKEQV
+430 GFEIAVIGSDKEQV
-444 ISNSGEVTDRNI
+444 ISNDGVITDRNI

-463 LVEVRSVEED
+463 LVEVSSVTENDEEE
-473 GGDADTARK
+473 ADTARK

-488 PSKNSLYPEYYPEV
+488 PSKNAFYPEYFPAV
-502 ENPNG
+502 DNPNS

-515 QEWYGCEGEFT
+515 QEWYGYEGNYT
-526 LQENSRIIINDAA
+526 LSEESRIVINDAA
-539 GVDLQ
+539 NVGLQ
-544 AVAEN
+544 AAAEN
-549 MQEDLAEFAGV
+549 MQGDLEEFAGV
-560 EPAVVSGEAGDAS
+560 KPEIVSGTAADAS
-573 AADIYIE
+573 SADIYIE

-589 GEEGY
+589 GDEGY
-594 FMTVDENGVRIYSST
+594 FMTTDENGVRIYSST

-622 ILWQDEG
+622 ILWQDDG

-712 LTDNRVYSGERFEY
+712 LTENQAYTGERFEY
-726 FNEEYSD
+726 FNEVYGD

-742 ELEDMANAGGIN
+742 NLEDMANAGGID
-754 LIPEFDTPSHS
+754 LIPEIDTPSHS
-765 NAYIKY
+765 NAYIRY

-777 DIDWLGPIQSNND
+777 EIDWLGPIQSNNNA
-790 PQMLALDI
+790 QMLALDI
-798 NSSNADEAKKAKT
+798 NSSNANEAAKAQT

-816 ETLYEDYLGGDDP
+816 EALYDDYLGGDDP
-829 VFSGDTVNVG
+829 VFSGDTVNIG

-857 FLDELMRKYGK
+857 FLDEMMQKYGK

-899 DDPIARMSE
+899 DDPIARLE
-908 GFRVVNLPQP
+908 DGFRVVNFPQP

-937 YKNWDPTIFNGDIKA
+937 FKNWDPTIFNGNIRA
-952 DEGEPLLLGAKAAL
+952 EAGEPLLLGAKASI
-966 WGDEFREGITEADL
+966 WGDEFREGIVEADL
-980 HERML
+980 HERAL

-1023 AMTIESKTDVVVDY
+1023 AMTIDSQTDVVADY
-1037 DMSRTEETEGIVT
+1037 DMSRTEETDGTIT
-1050 VKDSSGNGYDAQVI
+1050 VKDSSGNGYDAQVT
-1064 NGKAVEVDGEMMIEF
+1064 NGKVLEVDGEMMIEF
-1079 DGSTLMTTPL
+1079 DGSTVMTTPL
-1089 HTLSYPYT
+1089 QTLAYPYT
-1097 VSFDVKASEGNTKDS
+1097 VSFDVKASEGNTEDS

-1130 CISLNRSLYHQ
+1130 YISLNRSFYHQ

-1171 LVKMLYSSDTG
+1171 LVKMLYSSDSG
-1182 KTDEYF
+1182 KSDEYF

-1194 MEEIGK
+1194 MEEIGEN
-1200 DFHGYIGNIKAYNK
+1200 FHGYIGNIKAYNK

-1222 TDAADVTEVNVA
+1222 TDTADVTEVNVA

-1320 DIQVSTDGAQ
+1320 DIQVSTDGSE

-1343 VTDVTL
+1343 VTEVIL
-1349 DAPAAA
+1349 DTPAAA
-1355 RYVKMQGVSRNST
+1355 RYVKMQGVSRNAN

-1376 VYETVDRSG
+1376 VYEKVDRSG
-1385 LSGLLTEVRQVIADN
+1385 LSGLLAEVKQVIADK
-1400 DLENSDDE
+1400 DLENSGDE
-1408 TAAALTAAVIPAE
+1408 TAIALVEAVIPAE
-1421 NTLENAAAA
+1421 NAMDNAAAA
-1430 QKEITAALTA
+1430 QKEIEAAQAA

-1451 AQEPDEPDE
+1451 AGE
-1460 PEQLDTDI
+1460 PESPETLDTDL
-1468 LEYAVELA
+1468 LEYTIGLA
-1476 SSADTTGVVPAAA
+1476 SSADLTDVVPAVVERFNAA
-1489 EKFESAYTAA
+1489 FASAQEILEKAKA
-1499 QDLLERVETGD
+1499 GD
-1510 PSVTQQM
+1510 PSITQEM
-1517 IEESW
+1517 IDESW
-1522 KELITS
+1522 RELIS
-1528 MQYLSFRQGDKSDLE
+1528 VMQYLSFRQGDKSDLE
-1543 KVVAMAESLDL
+1543 KVVAMAEELDL
-1554 EKYMEE
+1554 DKYLDE
-1560 GRETFVTALSNA
+1560 GKDAFEAALANA
-1572 QAVLSD
+1572 QAVLAD

-1590 RELLRAMS
+1590 RELLKAMS
-1598 DLRLKPDRSALEELI
+1598 ELRLKPDKSALEELI
-1613 AQARGLNEAD
+1613 AQAQGLNEAD
-1623 YEETSFRAMLGVLAE
+1623 YEETSFRAMLSVLAE
-1638 AQAVCDDGGA
+1638 VQAVYDDSSA
-1648 AQEEIDEAASRL
+1648 AQDEIDAAAEKL
-1660 QEAVGQLTAKADDPK
+1660 QAALDGLTAKADAP
-1675 AAADTAE
+1675 ADTDGSQNAGE
-1682 NTAAQKGSDDG
+1682 AQD
-1693 GSRTASAGGGTKGGA
+1693 TAGGEKQTGA
-1708 ETSVSADKAVKT
+1708 GSGQADESGESKTAPGKAVKT
-1720 GDASTAVLWAAAV
+1720 GDTFTYMLWAAAV
-1733 LAAAAVILQAG
+1733 LAAGAVILLE
-1744 KKIK
+1744 KKKQK

>member
-1 MRKYC
+1 MKR
-6 IKEKADM
+6 
-13 LTYVGKLLKWKY
+13 
-25 IWQLIIRR
+25 
-33 LHKCRESGEKMRKR
+33 R
-47 CIGFLTALVLAAS
+47 CIGFLAALMLTVTGFS
-60 GIAVPASAQET
+60 VPAAAAGEA
-71 DVFPSWNVASG
+71 DVFPAWNVASD

-97 VGALVVDGDNET
+97 VGGLVVDGDNET
-109 RWSCAGM
+109 RWSCDAM
-116 KTGTSEE
+116 KTGTSEDQ
-123 EEQNPQWLVIDLEAP
+123 EQTPQWLVIDLEAP
-138 ETSVDS
+138 ETDVDS

-162 ASTNDES
+162 ASTNDED
-169 TQWKDVASIEHAGGS
+169 TEWKDVKSIEHASGS

-199 ERYVRFYFEKVNPKA
+199 DRYVRFYFEKVNPQA
-214 AGTGISIRE
+214 AGTGVSIRE
-223 IKILGT
+223 IEIMGK
-229 QLVSG
+229 QLVTG
-234 NISLNKPAEVS
+234 NISLDKSVEVS
-245 TVEILMPQ
+245 TVENAMPQ
-253 NVAENT
+253 NVGDNT

-264 ETRWSSERMKNN
+264 ATRWSSEKMKEN
-276 GITDSDPQTPQWLLI
+276 GITDDDAQTAQWLVI
-291 DLGAEK
+291 DLGTDQ
-297 SAVDEIRIDFYLKVW
+297 SVVDDIKIDFYLKVW
-312 ATKYRIETADS
+312 ATKYRIETAASRDA
-323 SESDSW
+323 ESW
-329 ITVAEVDRTSSD
+329 TTVAEVDRTSSD

-349 FSGDQLQTTELKRFV
+349 FSGNQLLTTDLQRYV

-372 VNAGGNGVSVREVT
+372 VNAGGTGVSVREIT
-386 INGTQPYVSTTE
+386 INGTQPYVSTPGE
-398 DPVTAEEV
+398 SMTAEEV
-406 LDGIGEIPS
+406 MQGITEIPA
-415 LTAESTRVELPEVPD
+415 LTADSTKVELPDVPE
-430 GFEIAVVGSDKEQV
+430 GFEIAVIGSDKEQV
-444 ISNSGEVTDRNI
+444 ISNDGVITDRNI

-463 LVEVRSVEED
+463 LVEVSSVTENDEEE
-473 GGDADTARK
+473 ADTARK

-488 PSKNSLYPEYYPEV
+488 PSKNAFYPEYFPAV
-502 ENPNG
+502 DNPNS

-515 QEWYGCEGEFT
+515 QEWYGYEGNYT
-526 LQENSRIIINDAA
+526 LSEESRIVINDAA
-539 GVDLQ
+539 NVGLQ
-544 AVAEN
+544 AAAEN
-549 MQEDLAEFAGV
+549 MQGDLEEFAGV
-560 EPAVVSGEAGDAS
+560 KPEIVSGTAADAS
-573 AADIYIE
+573 SADIYIE

-589 GEEGY
+589 GDEGY
-594 FMTVDENGVRIYSST
+594 FMTTDENGVRIYSST

-622 ILWQDEG
+622 ILWQDDG

-644 EIRGVMFD
+644 EIRSVMFD

-712 LTDNRVYSGERFEY
+712 LTENQAYTGERFEY
-726 FNEEYSD
+726 FNEVYGD

-742 ELEDMANAGGIN
+742 NLEDMANAGGID
-754 LIPEFDTPSHS
+754 LIPEIDTPSHS
-765 NAYIKY
+765 NAYIRY

-777 DIDWLGPIQSNND
+777 EIDWLGPIQSNNNA
-790 PQMLALDI
+790 QMLALDI
-798 NSSNADEAKKAKT
+798 NSSNANEAAKAQT

-816 ETLYEDYLGGDDP
+816 EALYDDYLGGDDP
-829 VFSGDTVNVG
+829 VFSGDTVNIG

-899 DDPIARMSE
+899 DDPIARLE
-908 GFRVVNLPQP
+908 DGFRVVNFPQP

-937 YKNWDPTIFNGDIKA
+937 FKNWDPTIFNGNIRA
-952 DEGEPLLLGAKAAL
+952 EAGEPLLLGAKASI
-966 WGDEFREGITEADL
+966 WGDEFREGIVEADL
-980 HERML
+980 HERAL

-1023 AMTIESKTDVVVDY
+1023 AMTIDSQTDVVADY
-1037 DMSRTEETEGIVT
+1037 DMSRTEETDGTIT
-1050 VKDSSGNGYDAQVI
+1050 VKDSSGNGYDAQVT
-1064 NGKAVEVDGEMMIEF
+1064 NGKVVEVDGEMMIEF
-1079 DGSTLMTTPL
+1079 DGSTVMTTPL
-1089 HTLSYPYT
+1089 QTLAYPYT
-1097 VSFDVKASEGNTKDS
+1097 VSFDVKASEGNTEDS

-1130 CISLNRSLYHQ
+1130 YISLNRSFYHQ

-1152 VTVTIV
+1152 VNVTIV

-1171 LVKMLYSSDTG
+1171 LVKMLYSSDSG
-1182 KTDEYF
+1182 KSDEYF

-1194 MEEIGK
+1194 MEEIGEN
-1200 DFHGYIGNIKAYNK
+1200 FHGYIGNIKAYNK

-1222 TDAADVTEVNVA
+1222 TDTADVTEVNVA

-1320 DIQVSTDGAQ
+1320 DIQVSTDGSE

-1343 VTDVTL
+1343 VTEVIL
-1349 DAPAAA
+1349 DTPAAA
-1355 RYVKMQGVSRNST
+1355 RYVKMQGVSRNAN

-1376 VYETVDRSG
+1376 VYEKVDRSG
-1385 LSGLLTEVRQVIADN
+1385 LSGLLAEVKQVIADK
-1400 DLENSDDE
+1400 DLENSGDE
-1408 TAAALTAAVIPAE
+1408 TAIALVEAVIPAE
-1421 NTLENAAAA
+1421 NAMDNAAAA
-1430 QKEITAALTA
+1430 QKEIEAAQA
-1440 LSEKYEAYKES
+1440 VLSEKYEAYKES
-1451 AQEPDEPDE
+1451 AGE
-1460 PEQLDTDI
+1460 PEPPETLDTDL
-1468 LEYAVELA
+1468 LEYTIGLA
-1476 SSADTTGVVPAAA
+1476 SSADLTDVVPAVVERFNAA
-1489 EKFESAYTAA
+1489 FASAQEILEKAKA
-1499 QDLLERVETGD
+1499 GD
-1510 PSVTQQM
+1510 PSVTQEM
-1517 IEESW
+1517 IDESW
-1522 KELITS
+1522 RELIS
-1528 MQYLSFRQGDKSDLE
+1528 VMQYLSFRQGDKSDLE
-1543 KVVAMAESLDL
+1543 KVVAMAEELDL
-1554 EKYMEE
+1554 DKYLDE
-1560 GRETFVTALSNA
+1560 GKDAFEAALSNA
-1572 QAVLSD
+1572 QAVLAD

-1590 RELLRAMS
+1590 RELLKAMS
-1598 DLRLKPDRSALEELI
+1598 ELRLKPDKSALEELI
-1613 AQARGLNEAD
+1613 AQAQGLNEAD
-1623 YEETSFRAMLGVLAE
+1623 YEETSFCAMLSVLAE
-1638 AQAVCDDGGA
+1638 VQAVYDDSSA
-1648 AQEEIDEAASRL
+1648 AQDEIDAAAEKL
-1660 QEAVGQLTAKADDPK
+1660 QAALDGLTAKADAP
-1675 AAADTAE
+1675 ADTDGSQNAGE
-1682 NTAAQKGSDDG
+1682 AQD
-1693 GSRTASAGGGTKGGA
+1693 TAGGEKQTGA
-1708 ETSVSADKAVKT
+1708 GSGQADESGESKTAPGKAVKT
-1720 GDASTAVLWAAAV
+1720 GDTFIYMLWAAAV
-1733 LAAAAVILQAG
+1733 LAAGAVILLE
-1744 KKIK
+1744 KKKQK

>member
-1 MRKYC
+1 MKR
-6 IKEKADM
+6 
-13 LTYVGKLLKWKY
+13 
-25 IWQLIIRR
+25 
-33 LHKCRESGEKMRKR
+33 R
-47 CIGFLTALVLAAS
+47 CIGFLAALMLTVTGFS
-60 GIAVPASAQET
+60 VPAAAAGEA
-71 DVFPSWNVASG
+71 DVFPAWNVASD

-97 VGALVVDGDNET
+97 VGGLVVDGDYET
-109 RWSCAGM
+109 RWSCDAM
-116 KTGTSEE
+116 KTGTSEDQ
-123 EEQNPQWLVIDLEAP
+123 EQTPQWLVIDLEAP
-138 ETSVDS
+138 ETDVDS

-162 ASTNDES
+162 ASTNDED
-169 TQWKDVASIEHAGGS
+169 TEWKDVKSIEHASGS

-199 ERYVRFYFEKVNPKA
+199 DRYVRFYFEKVNPQA
-214 AGTGISIRE
+214 AGTGVSIRE
-223 IKILGT
+223 IEIMGK
-229 QLVSG
+229 QLVTG
-234 NISLNKPAEVS
+234 NISLDKSVEVS
-245 TVEILMPQ
+245 TVENAMPQ
-253 NVAENT
+253 NVGDNT

-264 ETRWSSERMKNN
+264 ATRWSSEKMKEN
-276 GITDSDPQTPQWLLI
+276 GFTDDDAQTAQWLVI
-291 DLGAEK
+291 DLGTDQ
-297 SAVDEIRIDFYLKVW
+297 SVVDDIKIDFYLKVW
-312 ATKYRIETADS
+312 ATKYRIETAASRDA
-323 SESDSW
+323 ESW
-329 ITVAEVDRTSSD
+329 TTVAEVDRTSSD

-349 FSGDQLQTTELKRFV
+349 FSGNQLLTTDLQRYV

-372 VNAGGNGVSVREVT
+372 VNAGGTGVSVREIT
-386 INGTQPYVSTTE
+386 INGTQPYVSTPGE
-398 DPVTAEEV
+398 SMTAEEV
-406 LDGIGEIPS
+406 MQGITEIPA
-415 LTAESTRVELPEVPD
+415 LTADSTKVELPDVPE
-430 GFEIAVVGSDKEQV
+430 GFEIAVIGSDKEQV
-444 ISNSGEVTDRNI
+444 ISNDGVITDRNI

-463 LVEVRSVEED
+463 LVEVSSVTENDEEE
-473 GGDADTARK
+473 ADTARK

-488 PSKNSLYPEYYPEV
+488 PSKNAFYPEYFPAV
-502 ENPNG
+502 DNPNS

-515 QEWYGCEGEFT
+515 QEWYGYEGNYT
-526 LQENSRIIINDAA
+526 LSEESRIVINDAA
-539 GVDLQ
+539 NVGLQ
-544 AVAEN
+544 AAAEN
-549 MQEDLAEFAGV
+549 MQGDLEEFAGV
-560 EPAVVSGEAGDAS
+560 KPEIVSGTAADAS
-573 AADIYIE
+573 SADIYIE

-589 GEEGY
+589 GDEGY
-594 FMTVDENGVRIYSST
+594 FMTTDENGVRIYSST

-622 ILWQDEG
+622 ILWQDDG

-644 EIRGVMFD
+644 EIRSVMFD

-712 LTDNRVYSGERFEY
+712 LTENQAYTGERFEY
-726 FNEEYSD
+726 FNEVYGD

-742 ELEDMANAGGIN
+742 NLEDMANAGGID
-754 LIPEFDTPSHS
+754 LIPEIDTPSHS
-765 NAYIKY
+765 NAYIRY

-777 DIDWLGPIQSNND
+777 EIDWLGPIQSNNNA
-790 PQMLALDI
+790 QMLALDI
-798 NSSNADEAKKAKT
+798 NSSNANEAAKAQT

-816 ETLYEDYLGGDDP
+816 EALYDDYLGGDDP
-829 VFSGDTVNVG
+829 VFSGDTVNIG

-857 FLDELMRKYGK
+857 FLDELMQKYGK

-899 DDPIARMSE
+899 DDPIARLE
-908 GFRVVNLPQP
+908 DGFRVVNFPQP

-937 YKNWDPTIFNGDIKA
+937 FKNWDPTIFNGNIRA
-952 DEGEPLLLGAKAAL
+952 EAGEPLLLGAKASI
-966 WGDEFREGITEADL
+966 WGDEFREGIVEADL
-980 HERML
+980 HERAL

-1023 AMTIESKTDVVVDY
+1023 AMTIDSQTDVVADY
-1037 DMSRTEETEGIVT
+1037 DMSRTEETDGTIT
-1050 VKDSSGNGYDAQVI
+1050 VKDSSGNGYDAQVT
-1064 NGKAVEVDGEMMIEF
+1064 NGKVVEVDGEMMIEF
-1079 DGSTLMTTPL
+1079 DGSTVMTTPL
-1089 HTLSYPYT
+1089 QTLAYPYT
-1097 VSFDVKASEGNTKDS
+1097 VSFDVKASEGNTEDS

-1130 CISLNRSLYHQ
+1130 YISLNRSFYHQ

-1171 LVKMLYSSDTG
+1171 LVKMLYSSDSG
-1182 KTDEYF
+1182 KSDEYF

-1194 MEEIGK
+1194 MEEIGEN
-1200 DFHGYIGNIKAYNK
+1200 FHGYIGNIKAYNK

-1222 TDAADVTEVNVA
+1222 TDTADVTEVNVA

-1320 DIQVSTDGAQ
+1320 DIQVSTDGSE

-1343 VTDVTL
+1343 VTEVIL
-1349 DAPAAA
+1349 DTPAAA
-1355 RYVKMQGVSRNST
+1355 RYVKMQGVSRNAN

-1376 VYETVDRSG
+1376 VYEKVDRSG
-1385 LSGLLTEVRQVIADN
+1385 LSGLLAEVKQVIADK
-1400 DLENSDDE
+1400 DLENSGDE
-1408 TAAALTAAVIPAE
+1408 TAIALVEAVIPAE
-1421 NTLENAAAA
+1421 NAMDNAAAA
-1430 QKEITAALTA
+1430 QKEIEAAQA
-1440 LSEKYEAYKES
+1440 VLSEKYEAYKES
-1451 AQEPDEPDE
+1451 AGE
-1460 PEQLDTDI
+1460 PESPETLDTDL
-1468 LEYAVELA
+1468 LEYTIGLA
-1476 SSADTTGVVPAAA
+1476 SSADLTDVVPAVVERFNAA
-1489 EKFESAYTAA
+1489 FASAQEILEKAKA
-1499 QDLLERVETGD
+1499 GD
-1510 PSVTQQM
+1510 PSITQEM
-1517 IEESW
+1517 IDESW
-1522 KELITS
+1522 RELIS
-1528 MQYLSFRQGDKSDLE
+1528 VMQYLSFRQGDKSDLE
-1543 KVVAMAESLDL
+1543 KVVAMAEELDL
-1554 EKYMEE
+1554 DKYLDE
-1560 GRETFVTALSNA
+1560 GKDAFEAALANA
-1572 QAVLSD
+1572 QAVLAD

-1590 RELLRAMS
+1590 RELLKAMS
-1598 DLRLKPDRSALEELI
+1598 ELRLKPDKSALEELI
-1613 AQARGLNEAD
+1613 AQAQGLNEAD
-1623 YEETSFRAMLGVLAE
+1623 YEETSFRAMLSVLAE
-1638 AQAVCDDGGA
+1638 VQTVYDDSSA
-1648 AQEEIDEAASRL
+1648 AQDEIDAAAEKL
-1660 QEAVGQLTAKADDPK
+1660 QAALDGLTAKADAP
-1675 AAADTAE
+1675 ADTDGSQNAGE
-1682 NTAAQKGSDDG
+1682 AQDTAGGEKQAGAGSGKADESGESKTAAG
-1693 GSRTASAGGGTKGGA
+1693 
-1708 ETSVSADKAVKT
+1708 KAVKT
-1720 GDASTAVLWAAAV
+1720 GDTFTYMLWAAAV
-1733 LAAAAVILQAG
+1733 LAAGAVILLE
-1744 KKIK
+1744 KKKQK

>member
-1 MRKYC
+1 MKR
-6 IKEKADM
+6 
-13 LTYVGKLLKWKY
+13 
-25 IWQLIIRR
+25 
-33 LHKCRESGEKMRKR
+33 R
-47 CIGFLTALVLAAS
+47 CIGFLAALMLTVTGFS
-60 GIAVPASAQET
+60 VPAAAAGEA
-71 DVFPSWNVASG
+71 DVFPAWNVASD

-97 VGALVVDGDNET
+97 VGGLVVDGDNET
-109 RWSCAGM
+109 RWSCDAM
-116 KTGTSEE
+116 KTGTSEDQ
-123 EEQNPQWLVIDLEAP
+123 EQTPQWLVIDLEAP
-138 ETSVDS
+138 ETDVDS

-162 ASTNDES
+162 ASTNDED
-169 TQWKDVASIEHAGGS
+169 TEWKDVKSIEHASGS

-199 ERYVRFYFEKVNPKA
+199 DRYVRFYFEKVNPQA
-214 AGTGISIRE
+214 AGTGVSIRE
-223 IKILGT
+223 IEIMGK
-229 QLVSG
+229 QLVTG
-234 NISLNKPAEVS
+234 NISLDKSVEVS
-245 TVEILMPQ
+245 TVENAMPQ
-253 NVAENT
+253 NVGDNT

-264 ETRWSSERMKNN
+264 ATRWSSEKMKEN
-276 GITDSDPQTPQWLLI
+276 GITDDDAQTAQWLVI
-291 DLGAEK
+291 DLGTDQ
-297 SAVDEIRIDFYLKVW
+297 SVVDDIKIDFYLKVW
-312 ATKYRIETADS
+312 ATKYRIETAASRDA
-323 SESDSW
+323 ESW
-329 ITVAEVDRTSSD
+329 TTVAEVDRTSSD

-349 FSGDQLQTTELKRFV
+349 FSGNQLLTTDLQRYV

-372 VNAGGNGVSVREVT
+372 VNAGGTGVSVREIT
-386 INGTQPYVSTTE
+386 INGTQPYVSTPGE
-398 DPVTAEEV
+398 SMTAEEV
-406 LDGIGEIPS
+406 MQGITEIPA
-415 LTAESTRVELPEVPD
+415 LTADSTKVELPDVPE
-430 GFEIAVVGSDKEQV
+430 GFEIAVIGSDKEQV
-444 ISNSGEVTDRNI
+444 ISNDGVITDRNI

-463 LVEVRSVEED
+463 LVEVSSVTENDEEE
-473 GGDADTARK
+473 ADTARK

-488 PSKNSLYPEYYPEV
+488 PSKNAFYPEYFPAV
-502 ENPNG
+502 DNPNS

-515 QEWYGCEGEFT
+515 QEWYGYEGNYT
-526 LQENSRIIINDAA
+526 LSEESRIVINDAA
-539 GVDLQ
+539 NVGLQ
-544 AVAEN
+544 AAAEN
-549 MQEDLAEFAGV
+549 MQGDLEEFAGV
-560 EPAVVSGEAGDAS
+560 KPEIVSGTAADAS
-573 AADIYIE
+573 SADIYIE

-589 GEEGY
+589 GDEGY
-594 FMTVDENGVRIYSST
+594 FMTTDENGVRIYSST

-622 ILWQDEG
+622 ILWQDDG

-712 LTDNRVYSGERFEY
+712 LTENQAYTGERFEY
-726 FNEEYSD
+726 FNEVYGD

-742 ELEDMANAGGIN
+742 NLEDMANAGGID
-754 LIPEFDTPSHS
+754 LIPEIDTPSHS
-765 NAYIKY
+765 NAYIRY

-777 DIDWLGPIQSNND
+777 EIDWLGPIQSNNNA
-790 PQMLALDI
+790 QMLALDI
-798 NSSNADEAKKAKT
+798 NSSNANEAAKAQT

-816 ETLYEDYLGGDDP
+816 EALYDDYLGGDDP
-829 VFSGDTVNVG
+829 VFSGDTVNIG

-857 FLDELMRKYGK
+857 FLDELMQKYGK

-899 DDPIARMSE
+899 DDPIARLE
-908 GFRVVNLPQP
+908 DGFRVVNFPQP

-937 YKNWDPTIFNGDIKA
+937 FKNWDPTIFNGNIRA
-952 DEGEPLLLGAKAAL
+952 EAGEPLLLGAKASI
-966 WGDEFREGITEADL
+966 WGDEFREGIVEADL
-980 HERML
+980 HERAL

-1023 AMTIESKTDVVVDY
+1023 AMTIDSQTDVVADY
-1037 DMSRTEETEGIVT
+1037 DMSRTEETDGTIT
-1050 VKDSSGNGYDAQVI
+1050 VKDSSGNGYDAQVT
-1064 NGKAVEVDGEMMIEF
+1064 NGKVLEVDGEMMIEF
-1079 DGSTLMTTPL
+1079 DGSTVMTTPL
-1089 HTLSYPYT
+1089 QTLAYPYT
-1097 VSFDVKASEGNTKDS
+1097 VSFDVKASEGNTEDS

-1130 CISLNRSLYHQ
+1130 YISLNRSFYHQ

-1171 LVKMLYSSDTG
+1171 LVKMLYSSDSG
-1182 KTDEYF
+1182 KSDEYF

-1194 MEEIGK
+1194 MEEIGEN
-1200 DFHGYIGNIKAYNK
+1200 FHGYIGNIKAYNK

-1222 TDAADVTEVNVA
+1222 TDTADVTEVNVA

-1320 DIQVSTDGAQ
+1320 DIQVSTDGSE

-1343 VTDVTL
+1343 VTEVIL
-1349 DAPAAA
+1349 DTPAAA
-1355 RYVKMQGVSRNST
+1355 RYVKMQGVSRNAN

-1376 VYETVDRSG
+1376 VYEKVDRSG
-1385 LSGLLTEVRQVIADN
+1385 LSGLLAEVKQVIADK
-1400 DLENSDDE
+1400 DLENSGDE
-1408 TAAALTAAVIPAE
+1408 TAIALVEAVIPAE
-1421 NTLENAAAA
+1421 NAMDNAAAA
-1430 QKEITAALTA
+1430 QKEIEAAQAA

-1451 AQEPDEPDE
+1451 AGE
-1460 PEQLDTDI
+1460 PESPETLDTDL
-1468 LEYAVELA
+1468 LEYTIGLA
-1476 SSADTTGVVPAAA
+1476 SSADLTDVVPAVVERFNAA
-1489 EKFESAYTAA
+1489 FASAQEILEKAKA
-1499 QDLLERVETGD
+1499 GD
-1510 PSVTQQM
+1510 PSITQEM
-1517 IEESW
+1517 IDESW
-1522 KELITS
+1522 RELIS
-1528 MQYLSFRQGDKSDLE
+1528 VMQYLSFRQGDKSDLE
-1543 KVVAMAESLDL
+1543 KVVAMAEELDL
-1554 EKYMEE
+1554 DKYLDE
-1560 GRETFVTALSNA
+1560 GKDAFEAALANA
-1572 QAVLSD
+1572 QAVLAD

-1590 RELLRAMS
+1590 RELLKAMS
-1598 DLRLKPDRSALEELI
+1598 ELRLKPDKSALEELI
-1613 AQARGLNEAD
+1613 AQAQGLNEAD
-1623 YEETSFRAMLGVLAE
+1623 YEETSFRAMLSVLAE
-1638 AQAVCDDGGA
+1638 VQAVYDDSSA
-1648 AQEEIDEAASRL
+1648 AQDEIDAAAEKL
-1660 QEAVGQLTAKADDPK
+1660 QAALDGLTAKADAP
-1675 AAADTAE
+1675 ADTDGSQNAGE
-1682 NTAAQKGSDDG
+1682 AQD
-1693 GSRTASAGGGTKGGA
+1693 TAGGEKQTGA
-1708 ETSVSADKAVKT
+1708 GSGQADESGESKTAPGKAVKT
-1720 GDASTAVLWAAAV
+1720 GDTFTYMLWAAAV
-1733 LAAAAVILQAG
+1733 LAAGAVILLE
-1744 KKIK
+1744 KKKQK

>member
-1 MRKYC
+1 MKR
-6 IKEKADM
+6 
-13 LTYVGKLLKWKY
+13 
-25 IWQLIIRR
+25 
-33 LHKCRESGEKMRKR
+33 R
-47 CIGFLTALVLAAS
+47 CIGFLAALMLTVTGFS
-60 GIAVPASAQET
+60 VPAAAAGEA
-71 DVFPSWNVASG
+71 DVFPAWNVASD

-97 VGALVVDGDNET
+97 VGGLVVDGDNET
-109 RWSCAGM
+109 RWSCDAM
-116 KTGTSEE
+116 KTGTSEDQ
-123 EEQNPQWLVIDLEAP
+123 EQTPQWLVIDLEAP
-138 ETSVDS
+138 ETDVDS

-162 ASTNDES
+162 ASTNDED
-169 TQWKDVASIEHAGGS
+169 TEWKDVKSIEHASGS

-199 ERYVRFYFEKVNPKA
+199 DRYVRFYFEKVNPQA
-214 AGTGISIRE
+214 AGTGVSIRE
-223 IKILGT
+223 IEIMGK
-229 QLVSG
+229 QLVTG
-234 NISLNKPAEVS
+234 NISLDKSVEVS
-245 TVEILMPQ
+245 TVENAMPQ
-253 NVAENT
+253 NVGDNT

-264 ETRWSSERMKNN
+264 ATRWSSEKMKEN
-276 GITDSDPQTPQWLLI
+276 GITDDDAQTAQWLVI
-291 DLGAEK
+291 DLGTDQ
-297 SAVDEIRIDFYLKVW
+297 SVVDDIKIDFYLKVW
-312 ATKYRIETADS
+312 ATKYRIETAASRDA
-323 SESDSW
+323 ESW
-329 ITVAEVDRTSSD
+329 TTVAEVDRTSSD

-349 FSGDQLQTTELKRFV
+349 FSGNQLLTTDLQRYV

-372 VNAGGNGVSVREVT
+372 VNAGGTGVSVREIT
-386 INGTQPYVSTTE
+386 INGTQPHVSTPGE
-398 DPVTAEEV
+398 SMTAEEV
-406 LDGIGEIPS
+406 MQGITEIPA
-415 LTAESTRVELPEVPD
+415 LTADSTKVELPDVPE
-430 GFEIAVVGSDKEQV
+430 GFEIAVIGSDKEQV
-444 ISNSGEVTDRNI
+444 ISNDGVITDRNI

-463 LVEVRSVEED
+463 LVEVSSVTENDEEE
-473 GGDADTARK
+473 ADTARK

-488 PSKNSLYPEYYPEV
+488 PSKNAFYPEYFPAV
-502 ENPNG
+502 DNPNS

-515 QEWYGCEGEFT
+515 QEWYGYEGNYT
-526 LQENSRIIINDAA
+526 LSEESRIVINDAA
-539 GVDLQ
+539 NVGLQ
-544 AVAEN
+544 AAAEN
-549 MQEDLAEFAGV
+549 MQGDLEEFAGV
-560 EPAVVSGEAGDAS
+560 KPEIVSGTAADAS
-573 AADIYIE
+573 SADIYIE

-589 GEEGY
+589 GDEGY
-594 FMTVDENGVRIYSST
+594 FMTTDENGVRIYSST

-622 ILWQDEG
+622 ILWQDDG

-644 EIRGVMFD
+644 EIRSVMFD

-712 LTDNRVYSGERFEY
+712 LTENQAYTGERFEY
-726 FNEEYSD
+726 FNEVYGD

-742 ELEDMANAGGIN
+742 NLEDMANAGGID
-754 LIPEFDTPSHS
+754 LIPEIDTPSHS
-765 NAYIKY
+765 NAYIRY

-777 DIDWLGPIQSNND
+777 EIDWLGPIQSNNNA
-790 PQMLALDI
+790 QMLALDI
-798 NSSNADEAKKAKT
+798 NSSNANEAAKAQT

-816 ETLYEDYLGGDDP
+816 EALYDDYLGGDDP
-829 VFSGDTVNVG
+829 VFSGDTVNIG

-899 DDPIARMSE
+899 DDPIARLE
-908 GFRVVNLPQP
+908 DGFRVVNFPQP

-937 YKNWDPTIFNGDIKA
+937 FKNWDPTIFNGNIRA
-952 DEGEPLLLGAKAAL
+952 EAGEPLLLGAKASI
-966 WGDEFREGITEADL
+966 WGDEFREGIVEADL
-980 HERML
+980 HERAL

-1023 AMTIESKTDVVVDY
+1023 AMTIDSQTDVVADY
-1037 DMSRTEETEGIVT
+1037 DMSRTEETDGTIT
-1050 VKDSSGNGYDAQVI
+1050 VKDSSGNGYDAQVT
-1064 NGKAVEVDGEMMIEF
+1064 NGKVVEVDGEMMIEF
-1079 DGSTLMTTPL
+1079 DGSTVMTTPL
-1089 HTLSYPYT
+1089 QTLAYPYT
-1097 VSFDVKASEGNTKDS
+1097 VSFDVKASEGNTEDS

-1130 CISLNRSLYHQ
+1130 YISLNRSFYHQ

-1171 LVKMLYSSDTG
+1171 LVKMLYSSDSG
-1182 KTDEYF
+1182 KSDEYF

-1194 MEEIGK
+1194 MEEIGEN
-1200 DFHGYIGNIKAYNK
+1200 FHGYIGNIKAYNK

-1222 TDAADVTEVNVA
+1222 TDTADVTEVNVA

-1320 DIQVSTDGAQ
+1320 DIQVSTDGSE

-1343 VTDVTL
+1343 VTEVIL
-1349 DAPAAA
+1349 DTPAAA
-1355 RYVKMQGVSRNST
+1355 RYVKMQGVSRNAN

-1376 VYETVDRSG
+1376 VYEKVDRSG
-1385 LSGLLTEVRQVIADN
+1385 LSGLLAEVKQVIADK
-1400 DLENSDDE
+1400 DLENSGDE
-1408 TAAALTAAVIPAE
+1408 TAIALVEAVIPAE
-1421 NTLENAAAA
+1421 NAMDNAAAA
-1430 QKEITAALTA
+1430 QKEIEAAQAA

-1451 AQEPDEPDE
+1451 AGE
-1460 PEQLDTDI
+1460 PESPETLDTDL
-1468 LEYAVELA
+1468 LEYTIGLA
-1476 SSADTTGVVPAAA
+1476 SSADLTDVVPAVVERFNAA
-1489 EKFESAYTAA
+1489 FASAQEILEKAKA
-1499 QDLLERVETGD
+1499 GD
-1510 PSVTQQM
+1510 PSITQEM
-1517 IEESW
+1517 IDESW
-1522 KELITS
+1522 RELIS
-1528 MQYLSFRQGDKSDLE
+1528 VMQYLSFRQGDKSDLE
-1543 KVVAMAESLDL
+1543 KVVAMAEELDL
-1554 EKYMEE
+1554 DKYLDE
-1560 GRETFVTALSNA
+1560 GKDAFEAALANA
-1572 QAVLSD
+1572 QAVLAD

-1590 RELLRAMS
+1590 RELLKAMS
-1598 DLRLKPDRSALEELI
+1598 ELRLKPDKSALEELI
-1613 AQARGLNEAD
+1613 AQAQGLNEAD
-1623 YEETSFRAMLGVLAE
+1623 YEETSFRAMLSVLAE
-1638 AQAVCDDGGA
+1638 VQAVYDDSSA
-1648 AQEEIDEAASRL
+1648 AQDEIDAAAEKL
-1660 QEAVGQLTAKADDPK
+1660 QAALDGLTAKADAP
-1675 AAADTAE
+1675 ADTDGSQNAGE
-1682 NTAAQKGSDDG
+1682 AQDTAGGEKQNGSGSGQADESGESKTAAG
-1693 GSRTASAGGGTKGGA
+1693 
-1708 ETSVSADKAVKT
+1708 KAVKT
-1720 GDASTAVLWAAAV
+1720 GDTFTYMLWAAAV
-1733 LAAAAVILQAG
+1733 LAAGAVILLE
-1744 KKIK
+1744 KKKQK

>member
-1 MRKYC
+1 MKR
-6 IKEKADM
+6 
-13 LTYVGKLLKWKY
+13 
-25 IWQLIIRR
+25 
-33 LHKCRESGEKMRKR
+33 R
-47 CIGFLTALVLAAS
+47 CIGFLAALMLTVTGFS
-60 GIAVPASAQET
+60 VPAAAAGEA
-71 DVFPSWNVASG
+71 DVFPAWNVASD

-97 VGALVVDGDNET
+97 VGGLVVDGDNET
-109 RWSCAGM
+109 RWSCDAM
-116 KTGTSEE
+116 KTGTSEDQ
-123 EEQNPQWLVIDLEAP
+123 EQTPQWLVIDLEAP
-138 ETSVDS
+138 ETDVDS

-162 ASTNDES
+162 ASTNDED
-169 TQWKDVASIEHAGGS
+169 TEWKDVKSIEHASGS

-199 ERYVRFYFEKVNPKA
+199 DRYVRFYFEKVNPQA
-214 AGTGISIRE
+214 AGTGVSIRE
-223 IKILGT
+223 IEIMGK
-229 QLVSG
+229 QLVTG
-234 NISLNKPAEVS
+234 NISLDKSVEVS
-245 TVEILMPQ
+245 TVENAMPQ
-253 NVAENT
+253 NVGDNT

-264 ETRWSSERMKNN
+264 ATRWSSEKMKEN
-276 GITDSDPQTPQWLLI
+276 GITDDDAQTAQWLVI
-291 DLGAEK
+291 DLGTDQ
-297 SAVDEIRIDFYLKVW
+297 SVVDDIKIDFYLKVW
-312 ATKYRIETADS
+312 ATKYRIETAASRDA
-323 SESDSW
+323 ESW
-329 ITVAEVDRTSSD
+329 TTVAEVNRTSSD

-349 FSGDQLQTTELKRFV
+349 FSGNQLLTTDLQRYV

-372 VNAGGNGVSVREVT
+372 VNAGGTGVSVREIT
-386 INGTQPYVSTTE
+386 INGTQPYVSTPE
-398 DPVTAEEV
+398 ESMTAEEV
-406 LDGIGEIPS
+406 MQGITEIPA
-415 LTAESTRVELPEVPD
+415 LTADSTKVELPDVPE
-430 GFEIAVVGSDKEQV
+430 GFEIAVIGSDKEQV
-444 ISNSGEVTDRNI
+444 ISNDGVITDRNI

-463 LVEVRSVEED
+463 LVEVSSVTENDEEE
-473 GGDADTARK
+473 ADTARK

-488 PSKNSLYPEYYPEV
+488 PSKNAFYPEYFPAV
-502 ENPNG
+502 DNPNS

-515 QEWYGCEGEFT
+515 QEWYGYEGNYT
-526 LQENSRIIINDAA
+526 LSEESRIVINDAA
-539 GVDLQ
+539 NVGLQ
-544 AVAEN
+544 AAAEN
-549 MQEDLAEFAGV
+549 MQGDLEEFAGV
-560 EPAVVSGEAGDAS
+560 KPEIVSGTAADAS
-573 AADIYIE
+573 SADIYIE

-589 GEEGY
+589 GDEGY
-594 FMTVDENGVRIYSST
+594 FMTTDENGVRIYSST

-622 ILWQDEG
+622 ILWQDDG

-644 EIRGVMFD
+644 EIRSVMFD

-712 LTDNRVYSGERFEY
+712 LTENQAYTGERFEY
-726 FNEEYSD
+726 FNEVYGD

-742 ELEDMANAGGIN
+742 NMEDMANAGGID
-754 LIPEFDTPSHS
+754 LIPEIDTPSHS
-765 NAYIKY
+765 NAYIRY

-777 DIDWLGPIQSNND
+777 EIDWLGPIQSNNNA
-790 PQMLALDI
+790 QMLALDI
-798 NSSNADEAKKAKT
+798 NSSNANEAAKAQT

-816 ETLYEDYLGGDDP
+816 EALYDDYLGGDDP
-829 VFSGDTVNVG
+829 VFSGDTVNIG

-857 FLDELMRKYGK
+857 FLDELMQKYGK

-899 DDPIARMSE
+899 DDPIARLE
-908 GFRVVNLPQP
+908 DGFRVVNFPQP

-937 YKNWDPTIFNGDIKA
+937 FKNWDPTIFNGNIRA
-952 DEGEPLLLGAKAAL
+952 EAGEPLLLGAKASI
-966 WGDEFREGITEADL
+966 WGDEFREGIVEADL
-980 HERML
+980 HERAL

-1023 AMTIESKTDVVVDY
+1023 AMTIDSQTDVVADY
-1037 DMSRTEETEGIVT
+1037 DMSRTEETDGTIT
-1050 VKDSSGNGYDAQVI
+1050 VKDSSGNGYDAQVT
-1064 NGKAVEVDGEMMIEF
+1064 NGKVVEVDGEMMIEF
-1079 DGSTLMTTPL
+1079 DGSTVMTTPL
-1089 HTLSYPYT
+1089 QTLAYPYT
-1097 VSFDVKASEGNTKDS
+1097 VSFDVKASEGNTEDS

-1130 CISLNRSLYHQ
+1130 YISLNRSFYHQ

-1171 LVKMLYSSDTG
+1171 LVKMLYSSDSG
-1182 KTDEYF
+1182 KSDEYF

-1194 MEEIGK
+1194 MEEIGEN
-1200 DFHGYIGNIKAYNK
+1200 FHGYIGNIKAYNK

-1222 TDAADVTEVNVA
+1222 TDTADVTEVNVA

-1320 DIQVSTDGAQ
+1320 DIQVSTDGSE

-1343 VTDVTL
+1343 VTEVIL
-1349 DAPAAA
+1349 DTPAAA
-1355 RYVKMQGVSRNST
+1355 RYVKMQGVSRNAN

-1376 VYETVDRSG
+1376 VYEKVDRSG
-1385 LSGLLTEVRQVIADN
+1385 LSGLLAEVKQVIADK
-1400 DLENSDDE
+1400 DLENSGDE
-1408 TAAALTAAVIPAE
+1408 TAIALVEAVIPAE
-1421 NTLENAAAA
+1421 NAMDNAAAA
-1430 QKEITAALTA
+1430 QKEIAAAQAA

-1451 AQEPDEPDE
+1451 AGE
-1460 PEQLDTDI
+1460 PEPPETLDTDL
-1468 LEYAVELA
+1468 LEYTIGLA
-1476 SSADTTGVVPAAA
+1476 SSADLTDVVPAVVERFNAA
-1489 EKFESAYTAA
+1489 FASAQEILEKAKA
-1499 QDLLERVETGD
+1499 GD
-1510 PSVTQQM
+1510 PSITQEM
-1517 IEESW
+1517 IDESW
-1522 KELITS
+1522 RELIS
-1528 MQYLSFRQGDKSDLE
+1528 VMQYLSFRQGDKSDLE
-1543 KVVAMAESLDL
+1543 KVVAMAEELDL
-1554 EKYMEE
+1554 DKYLDE
-1560 GRETFVTALSNA
+1560 GKDAFEAALANA
-1572 QAVLSD
+1572 QAVLAD

-1590 RELLRAMS
+1590 RELLKAMS
-1598 DLRLKPDRSALEELI
+1598 ELRLKPDKSALEDLI
-1613 AQARGLNEAD
+1613 AQAQGLNEAD
-1623 YEETSFRAMLGVLAE
+1623 YEETSFRAMLSVLAE
-1638 AQAVCDDGGA
+1638 VQAVYDDSSA
-1648 AQEEIDEAASRL
+1648 AQDEIDAAAEKL
-1660 QEAVGQLTAKADDPK
+1660 QAALDGLTAKADAPAGTDGSQN
-1675 AAADTAE
+1675 AGDAQDTAGGE
-1682 NTAAQKGSDDG
+1682 KQTGADSGQADESGESKTAAG
-1693 GSRTASAGGGTKGGA
+1693 
-1708 ETSVSADKAVKT
+1708 KAVKT
-1720 GDASTAVLWAAAV
+1720 GDTFTYMLWAAAV
-1733 LAAAAVILQAG
+1733 LAAGAVILLE
-1744 KKIK
+1744 KKKQK

>member
-1 MRKYC
+1 MKR
-6 IKEKADM
+6 
-13 LTYVGKLLKWKY
+13 
-25 IWQLIIRR
+25 
-33 LHKCRESGEKMRKR
+33 R
-47 CIGFLTALVLAAS
+47 CIGFLAALMLTVTGFS
-60 GIAVPASAQET
+60 VPAAAAGEA
-71 DVFPSWNVASG
+71 DVFPAWNVASD

-97 VGALVVDGDNET
+97 VGGLVVDGDNET
-109 RWSCAGM
+109 RWSCDAM
-116 KTGTSEE
+116 KTGTSEDQ
-123 EEQNPQWLVIDLEAP
+123 EQTPQWLVIDLEAP
-138 ETSVDS
+138 ETDVDS

-162 ASTNDES
+162 ASTNDED
-169 TQWKDVASIEHAGGS
+169 TEWKDVKSIEHASGS

-199 ERYVRFYFEKVNPKA
+199 DRYVRFYFEKVNPQA
-214 AGTGISIRE
+214 AGTGVSIRE
-223 IKILGT
+223 IEIMGK
-229 QLVSG
+229 QLVTG
-234 NISLNKPAEVS
+234 NISLDKSVEVS
-245 TVEILMPQ
+245 TVENAMPQ
-253 NVAENT
+253 NVGDNT

-264 ETRWSSERMKNN
+264 ATRWSSEKMKEN
-276 GITDSDPQTPQWLLI
+276 GITDDDAQTAQWLVI
-291 DLGAEK
+291 DLGTDQ
-297 SAVDEIRIDFYLKVW
+297 SVVDDIKIDFYLKVW
-312 ATKYRIETADS
+312 ATKYRIETAASRDA
-323 SESDSW
+323 ESW
-329 ITVAEVDRTSSD
+329 TTVAEVDRTSSD

-349 FSGDQLQTTELKRFV
+349 FSGNQLLTTDLQRYV

-372 VNAGGNGVSVREVT
+372 VNAGGTGVSVREIT
-386 INGTQPYVSTTE
+386 INGTQPYVSTPGE
-398 DPVTAEEV
+398 SMTAEEV
-406 LDGIGEIPS
+406 MQGITEIPA
-415 LTAESTRVELPEVPD
+415 LTADSTKVELPDVPE
-430 GFEIAVVGSDKEQV
+430 GFEIAVIGSDKEQV
-444 ISNSGEVTDRNI
+444 ISNDGVITDRNI

-463 LVEVRSVEED
+463 LVEVSSVTENDEEE
-473 GGDADTARK
+473 ADTARK

-488 PSKNSLYPEYYPEV
+488 PSKNAFYPEYFPAV
-502 ENPNG
+502 DNPNS

-515 QEWYGCEGEFT
+515 QEWYGYEGNYT
-526 LQENSRIIINDAA
+526 LSEESRIVINDAA
-539 GVDLQ
+539 NVGLQ
-544 AVAEN
+544 AAAEN
-549 MQEDLAEFAGV
+549 MQGDLEEFAGV
-560 EPAVVSGEAGDAS
+560 KPEIVSGTAADAS
-573 AADIYIE
+573 SADIYIE

-589 GEEGY
+589 GDEGY
-594 FMTVDENGVRIYSST
+594 FMTTDENGVRIYSST

-622 ILWQDEG
+622 ILWQDDG

-644 EIRGVMFD
+644 EIRSVMFD

-712 LTDNRVYSGERFEY
+712 LTENQAYTGERFEY
-726 FNEEYSD
+726 FNEVYGD

-742 ELEDMANAGGIN
+742 NLEDMANAGGID
-754 LIPEFDTPSHS
+754 LIPEIDTPSHS
-765 NAYIKY
+765 NAYIRY

-777 DIDWLGPIQSNND
+777 EIDWLGPIQSNNNA
-790 PQMLALDI
+790 QMLALDI
-798 NSSNADEAKKAKT
+798 NSSNANEAAKAQT

-816 ETLYEDYLGGDDP
+816 EALYDDYLGGDDP
-829 VFSGDTVNVG
+829 VFSGDTVNIG

-857 FLDELMRKYGK
+857 FLDELMQKYGK

-876 KLFPGETEISPDNII
+876 KLFPGETEVSPDNII

-899 DDPIARMSE
+899 DDPIARLE
-908 GFRVVNLPQP
+908 DGFRVVNFPQP

-937 YKNWDPTIFNGDIKA
+937 FKNWDPTIFNGNIRA
-952 DEGEPLLLGAKAAL
+952 EAGEPLLLGAKASI
-966 WGDEFREGITEADL
+966 WGDEFREGIVEADL
-980 HERML
+980 HERAL

-1023 AMTIESKTDVVVDY
+1023 AMTIDSQTDVVADY
-1037 DMSRTEETEGIVT
+1037 DMSRTEETDGTIT
-1050 VKDSSGNGYDAQVI
+1050 VKDSSGNGYDAQVT
-1064 NGKAVEVDGEMMIEF
+1064 NGKVVEVDGEMMIEF
-1079 DGSTLMTTPL
+1079 DGSTVMTTPL
-1089 HTLSYPYT
+1089 QTLAYPYT
-1097 VSFDVKASEGNTKDS
+1097 VSFDVKASEGNTEDS

-1130 CISLNRSLYHQ
+1130 YISLNRSFYHQ

-1171 LVKMLYSSDTG
+1171 LVKMLYSSDSG
-1182 KTDEYF
+1182 KSDEYF

-1194 MEEIGK
+1194 MEEIGEN
-1200 DFHGYIGNIKAYNK
+1200 FHGYIGNIKAYNK

-1222 TDAADVTEVNVA
+1222 TDTADVTEVNVA

-1320 DIQVSTDGAQ
+1320 DIQVSTDGSE

-1343 VTDVTL
+1343 VTEVIL
-1349 DAPAAA
+1349 DTPAAA
-1355 RYVKMQGVSRNST
+1355 RYVKMQGVSRNAN

-1376 VYETVDRSG
+1376 VYEKVDRSG
-1385 LSGLLTEVRQVIADN
+1385 LSGLLAEVKQVIADK
-1400 DLENSDDE
+1400 DLENSGDE
-1408 TAAALTAAVIPAE
+1408 TAIALVEAVIPAE
-1421 NTLENAAAA
+1421 NAMDNAAAA
-1430 QKEITAALTA
+1430 QKEIEAAQAA

-1451 AQEPDEPDE
+1451 EGE
-1460 PEQLDTDI
+1460 PEPPETLDTDL
-1468 LEYAVELA
+1468 LEYTIGLA
-1476 SSADTTGVVPAAA
+1476 SSADLTDVVPAVVERFNAA
-1489 EKFESAYTAA
+1489 FASAQEILEKAKA
-1499 QDLLERVETGD
+1499 GD
-1510 PSVTQQM
+1510 PSVTQEM
-1517 IEESW
+1517 IDESW
-1522 KELITS
+1522 RELIS
-1528 MQYLSFRQGDKSDLE
+1528 VMQYLSFRQGDKSDLE
-1543 KVVAMAESLDL
+1543 KVVAMAEELDL
-1554 EKYMEE
+1554 DKYLDE
-1560 GRETFVTALSNA
+1560 GKDAFEAALSNA
-1572 QAVLSD
+1572 QAVLAD

-1590 RELLRAMS
+1590 RELLKAMS
-1598 DLRLKPDRSALEELI
+1598 ELRLKPDKSALEELI
-1613 AQARGLNEAD
+1613 AQAQGLNEAD
-1623 YEETSFRAMLGVLAE
+1623 YEETSFRAMLSVLAE
-1638 AQAVCDDGGA
+1638 VQTVYDDSSA
-1648 AQEEIDEAASRL
+1648 AQDEIDAAAEKL
-1660 QEAVGQLTAKADDPK
+1660 QAALDGLTAKADAP
-1675 AAADTAE
+1675 ADTDGSQNAGE
-1682 NTAAQKGSDDG
+1682 AQDTAGGEKQAGAGSGKADESGESKTAAG
-1693 GSRTASAGGGTKGGA
+1693 
-1708 ETSVSADKAVKT
+1708 KAVKT
-1720 GDASTAVLWAAAV
+1720 GDTFTYMLWAAAV
-1733 LAAAAVILQAG
+1733 LAAGAVILLE
-1744 KKIK
+1744 KKKQK